1 MRKHLRG
8 NSGMRFLAILTAV
21 ALTLGSVDVTALA
34 SAAGQNAAEQTAVEP
49 KNTEGQAAVSGETEG
64 QGEPKNDGEQPG
76 GNGNAVPGSGPKQNT
91 DAPEDNETPADPEG
105 TGETSGEQKDELE
118 TREADIAIYGSTQ
131 AESGKLAYLDPT
143 VLRPAGD
150 GRWSNDNGNLLWFG
164 KETDGTPMQ
173 YRILSSTNV
182 FSTDAKN
189 GGLLL
194 NSVKKYK
201 TENSENWWGT
211 DFYNTAA
218 LTSQESGAIAR
229 AKDMSGTSY
238 TTFVFNA
245 NRSYYW
251 NALTALYTDG
261 TDMTGINGASMY
273 LDPSRILMVSKTG
286 SMKYNSDSEL
296 HSITNEQ
303 YKDADWKLTL
313 LDADKSVTDAALSYT
328 GTRTDTGAG
337 QYQITCT
344 YQGATDDKL
353 SIMVT
358 DKDYN
363 AEGAQ
368 ILCYGYVNPDNKNN
382 RKTDN
387 GSGSYTIEGTFSIAE
402 NTGVTAENLKSS
414 YHMYLIVEH
423 TSGQYNDN
431 LYGTDYASEPYEVQ
445 VGEAETHYMCGYT
458 GTSWDE
464 HRKLH
469 PACGWTYST
478 YTFKPWN
485 RTDSLPTEAGY
496 YYLVN
501 DVELTETWNVPT
513 GWTYLCLS
521 GKSITMNGNG
531 AAISVST
538 NGKLHLTDCKE
549 ENNHITHAE
558 GYEGSGIAISGNSNK
573 VDDKGKVYLYNI
585 KITGNKAE
593 KGGGIYCENAD
604 SGSFQVS
611 RDTVIDGNTALD
623 GTTPNNVYLCKDQ
636 RIYVQDPG
644 EKMRIGVTTDV
655 TPTEEKSVTITKFGN
670 IADANYVFS
679 DQEYDMGTVQ
689 DTQYSDRYNLTLIL
703 RTAAITA
710 TEADG
715 TAASRSLGLGTSIL
729 RNPAIPTETD
739 AWSGS
744 YVWFGYS
751 FDYNNSNNPGKPVK
765 YRVLSKDTTELGKNG
780 EHTLFLDSE
789 GLKVDARTYTGKSN
803 SVITYMSSFYN
814 YSKAAEN
821 NALVVSKITEQGK
834 EDSPFFILTPEQ
846 AKSGRYGYSNSGTGA
861 SIRKGMIG
869 SETQINWWLHGGEAY
884 VTADGAIAQGNNVAA
899 GGGMT
904 TNVDLSKIL
913 LSEVTSNADDGA
925 TGAAGKLGTAYK
937 LTLLAG
943 KDEKS
948 GTENIKIVPDTNIQ
962 RTEDEVTLTYD
973 LSHYAKEGYSIS
985 TTYYRINQVSVLFLD
1000 KEYTEGNTNG
1010 AKLLGCVKVDEQKEF
1025 KDYKW
1030 SNFYDKGLN
1039 GSYTKKFTVPEG
1051 LRDKQCGRD
1060 YHAYLIAEQ
1069 VNGEHESNFA
1079 SAPVEI
1085 TIPKGSYQI
1094 VHTVVKP
1101 QGEEVTYDA
1110 QNPIDVTGFFTLDS
1124 RLAPY
1129 MDQVTVT
1136 YELLTGEGVTGVGTL
1151 DENQKLTVTKC
1162 GTFKIKVT
1170 TSAVNDAAGD
1180 PLYSEGE
1187 AVATLTVKKAA
1198 GSMGD
1203 VTVAN
1208 TDSAKT
1214 DIIYG
1219 DTWSV
1224 STDSDTNSTVSY
1236 TYWLSSQSEEQATA
1250 TRPTDVGTY
1259 TVKATYAATDLYEAC
1274 SKTAEFTILPRP
1286 AALQWS
1292 ETKLTYKGDAQSVTA
1307 TVTNKV
1313 SPDTDD
1319 SFNLEYTGNT
1329 EIEAGNYTAGVTAL
1343 GNPNYTLDGAA
1354 NTSQSWSI
1362 AYLTAPASPLS
1373 VTGTKGQNDWYVS
1386 EVTLRAADGYQISAD
1401 GGATW
1406 QGGFGYTTSGTYHEG
1421 QTYRLR
1427 QTDTGYITAPAALP
1441 VIKVD
1446 LTAPTGKLQINTREI
1461 EQTDSVLWK
1470 WFFREKAEITVTA
1483 ADEVSGVAK
1492 IEYQSVNAPGGYQEN
1507 GYWKKLDDSNR
1518 LTIPVN
1524 ASQILYFKITDSAGN
1539 ESILNSNGV
1548 VVYTDAT
1555 ATGEVNFVKTTTAD
1569 QDTGIRVAENT
1580 VASIKEGTEEAA
1592 AGAYQIKEV
1601 NGEKHLILTA
1611 AYLKSLTD
1619 GTHTLTAAYDANG
1632 HAWDDGA
1639 EGEKPADSTITV
1651 VVSRAQGVVT
1661 ILGEQSK
1668 VYDGRPVSRP
1678 SITTENDR
1686 GTNNANVT
1694 IEYKVKGADDSTYT
1708 KEAPKD
1714 YGTYVVRVTV
1724 AQDDSHTEAVV
1735 TKEFS
1740 ITKKRMTLTAEDYSG
1755 TYDGQKHAITV
1766 TVTDPA
1772 DVEISYR
1779 ASENASWQSTP
1790 VTYRDAGTYT
1800 VYYQVTSEN
1809 YETETGSRTITI
1821 TPKTVA
1827 LTWGTTTFTYDGTEK
1842 IPTVTVD
1849 SSSLYSGDSC
1859 QVTGM
1864 KGAQKAAGTYSAEAA
1879 ALDNANYQLPDGKT
1893 VAFTIEKAAVTIQA
1907 DDAGKHIEKAD
1918 PKLTYRITEGTLAE
1932 GDSLKG
1938 ITVSREKGETA
1949 GAYKI
1954 MAGLAAGAES
1964 ENPNYEITVSDKAG
1978 VFTIGDHDQ
1987 AKVSAVA
1994 AAPTCT
2000 KNGST
2005 EERSCSVCE
2014 KVMTASV
2021 EIPALGHDWTGEW
2034 KVVKE
2039 ATATENGRQ
2048 EKTCGR
2054 EGCGQKM
2061 YEVIPATGQSPDEDG
2076 TGQGDLSVDLEI
2088 TQDAPIASGGI
2099 YNTKKE
2105 LLDAPGIFSEAEKT
2119 AIAEGKE
2126 AKVWVEITKTD
2137 LAEEEKAAFEQEAKK
2152 TAGENAKLVYFS
2164 AELFRQIGENVERIS
2179 EPGAKIRLTIRI
2191 PDELVNTD
2199 STISREYFILRMHDG
2214 ELTVLNGSFDKD
2226 TREYTFE
2233 TDKFSDYAIVCKDT
2247 KIETKPDDKKT
2258 GSSGGSSKAPVT
2270 SAATGDRNQ
2279 PLAWMLLAVA
2289 ATGII
2294 AVAIRRKKRQ

>member
-1 MRKHLRG
+1 MRKYLRG

-21 ALTLGSVDVTALA
+21 ALTLGGVDVTALA

-49 KNTEGQAAVSGETEG
+49 EDTEGRAAMSGETEG

-76 GNGNAVPGSGPKQNT
+76 GNENTKPGSAPKQNT

-105 TGETSGEQKDELE
+105 TGETS
-118 TREADIAIYGSTQ
+118 ADP
-131 AESGKLAYLDPT
+131 E
-143 VLRPAGD
+143 
-150 GRWSNDNGNLLWFG
+150 
-164 KETDGTPMQ
+164 
-173 YRILSSTNV
+173 
-182 FSTDAKN
+182 
-189 GGLLL
+189 
-194 NSVKKYK
+194 
-201 TENSENWWGT
+201 GT
-211 DFYNTAA
+211 D
-218 LTSQESGAIAR
+218 E
-229 AKDMSGTSY
+229 
-238 TTFVFNA
+238 
-245 NRSYYW
+245 
-251 NALTALYTDG
+251 
-261 TDMTGINGASMY
+261 
-273 LDPSRILMVSKTG
+273 
-286 SMKYNSDSEL
+286 
-296 HSITNEQ
+296 
-303 YKDADWKLTL
+303 
-313 LDADKSVTDAALSYT
+313 
-328 GTRTDTGAG
+328 
-337 QYQITCT
+337 
-344 YQGATDDKL
+344 
-353 SIMVT
+353 
-358 DKDYN
+358 
-363 AEGAQ
+363 
-368 ILCYGYVNPDNKNN
+368 
-382 RKTDN
+382 
-387 GSGSYTIEGTFSIAE
+387 
-402 NTGVTAENLKSS
+402 
-414 YHMYLIVEH
+414 
-423 TSGQYNDN
+423 TSGQYNND

-445 VGEAETHYMCGYT
+445 VGESETHYMCGYT

-464 HRKLH
+464 HKKLH
-469 PACGWTYST
+469 PACGWRYNI
-478 YTFKPWN
+478 YTFTPWN
-485 RTDSLPTEAGY
+485 RTDSLPTEAGN

-521 GKSITMNGNG
+521 GKSITMKGNG

-549 ENNHITHAE
+549 ADNRITHAE
-558 GYEGSGIAISGNSNK
+558 GYAGSGIAISGSSSK
-573 VDDKGKVYLYNI
+573 VDDEGKVYLYNI

-604 SGSFQVS
+604 EGSFQVS

-623 GTTPNNVYLCKDQ
+623 GTTPDNVYLCKNQ

-655 TPTEEKSVTITKFGN
+655 TPTEEKPVTITKFGN
-670 IADANYVFS
+670 VTNANYVFS

-689 DTQYSDRYNLTLIL
+689 DTQYSDRYNLTLIP

-710 TEADG
+710 TDADG
-715 TAASRSLGLGTSIL
+715 TVTSRSLGLGTSIM

-751 FDYNNSNNPGKPVK
+751 FNYNALNNPGKPVK

-789 GLKVDARTYTGKSN
+789 GLKVDERKYSSDKS
-803 SVITYMSSFYN
+803 SGYPVISYMSDFYG
-814 YSKAAEN
+814 YSKTAEK
-821 NALVVSKITEQGK
+821 NALVVSTITETGG
-834 EDSPFFILTPEQ
+834 ENCPFFILTPEQ

-861 SIRKGMIG
+861 GRGKSLIG
-869 SETQINWWLHGGEAY
+869 SGKEIKWWLHGGESY
-884 VTADGAIAQGNNVAA
+884 VTTDGTIVQGKDTTA

-913 LSEVTSNADDGA
+913 LSEVV
-925 TGAAGKLGTAYK
+925 TGEAGKLGAEYK

-943 KDEKS
+943 KNDYDR
-948 GTENIKIVPDTNIQ
+948 ENIKIEPDTTDIK
-962 RTEDEVTLTYD
+962 RTEDEVTVSYTLRNTNW
-973 LSHYAKEGYSIS
+973 
-985 TTYYRINQVSVLFLD
+985 TTYRINQVSVLFFD
-1000 KEYTEGNTNG
+1000 KPYGDSD
-1010 AKLLGCVKVDEQKEF
+1010 AKLLAYEKIEGQQFSNKNDYGIYVDQRREK
-1025 KDYKW
+1025 
-1030 SNFYDKGLN
+1030 S
-1039 GSYTKKFTVPEG
+1039 FTVPEG
-1051 LRDKQCGRD
+1051 LRDKQCGVD
-1060 YHAYLIAEQ
+1060 YYAYLIAEQ

-1085 TIPKGSYQI
+1085 TIPKGSYRI

-1101 QGEEVTYDA
+1101 QGDEVTYDA
-1110 QNPIDVTGFFTLDS
+1110 KNPIDVTGFFTLDS

-1129 MDQVTVT
+1129 KDHVTVT
-1136 YELLTGEGVTGVGTL
+1136 YELLTGEGVTGTGTL

-1170 TSAVNDAAGD
+1170 TSAVNDTAGD

-1208 TDSAKT
+1208 IDSAKT

-1219 DTWSV
+1219 DTWTA
-1224 STDSDTNSTVSY
+1224 STSSTTNQDVSY
-1236 TYWLSSQSEEQATA
+1236 TYWLNSQSEEQATA
-1250 TRPTDVGTY
+1250 TLPTAAGTY

-1319 SFNLEYTGNT
+1319 SFKLEYTGNT
-1329 EIEAGNYTAGVTAL
+1329 EKEAGNYTAGVTAL

-1386 EVTLRAADGYQISAD
+1386 EVTLKAADGYQISAD

-1427 QTDTGYITAPAALP
+1427 QTATGYITAPTALP

-1507 GYWKKLDDSNR
+1507 GYWKKLDTNS
-1518 LTIPVN
+1518 LAIPAN
-1524 ASQILYFKITDSAGN
+1524 ASQILYFKITDNAGN
-1539 ESILNSNGV
+1539 VTILNSNGV

-1580 VASIKEGTEEAA
+1580 VASIKEGIEDVA

-1619 GTHTLTAAYDANG
+1619 GAHTLTVAYDANG
-1632 HAWDDGA
+1632 HAWEDGA

-1668 VYDGRPVSRP
+1668 VYDGRPVSKP
-1678 SITTENDR
+1678 SITTDNER
-1686 GTNNANVT
+1686 GTNDANVT
-1694 IEYKVKGADDSTYT
+1694 IVYKVKGADDSTYT

-1724 AQDDSHTEAVV
+1724 AQDDSHTEAVD

-1755 TYDGQKHAITV
+1755 TYDGQKHGITV
-1766 TVTDPA
+1766 TVTEPA
-1772 DVEISYR
+1772 DAEISYR
-1779 ASENASWQSTP
+1779 ASEDASWQSAP

-1893 VAFTIEKAAVTIQA
+1893 AAFTIQKAAVTIQA
-1907 DDAGKHIEKAD
+1907 DDAGKHIEEAD

-1938 ITVSREKGETA
+1938 ITVSREEGETA

-1978 VFTIGDHDQ
+1978 AFTIGDHDQ
-1987 AKVSAVA
+1987 AKVSAAA

-2076 TGQGDLSVDLEI
+2076 TGQGDLRVDLEI

-2105 LLDAPGIFSEAEKT
+2105 LLDAPGIFSEAEKA

-2152 TAGENAKLVYFS
+2152 TAGENARLVYFS
-2164 AELFRQIGENVERIS
+2164 AELFRQIGESVERIS

-2191 PDELVNTD
+2191 PDELVNAD

-2226 TREYTFE
+2226 MREYTFE

-2247 KIETKPDDKKT
+2247 RIETKPDDRKNDSK

-2270 SAATGDRNQ
+2270 SANTGDRNQ
-2279 PLAWMLLAVA
+2279 PLAWMILAVA

-2294 AVAIRRKKRQ
+2294 AAAIRRKKRQ

>member
-1 MRKHLRG
+1 MRKYLRG

-34 SAAGQNAAEQTAVEP
+34 SAAEQTAVEP
-49 KNTEGQAAVSGETEG
+49 EDTEGRAAVSGETEG
-64 QGEPKNDGEQPG
+64 QDEPENDGEQPG
-76 GNGNAVPGSGPKQNT
+76 VNENTKPGSAPKQNT

-105 TGETSGEQKDELE
+105 TGETS
-118 TREADIAIYGSTQ
+118 ADP
-131 AESGKLAYLDPT
+131 E
-143 VLRPAGD
+143 
-150 GRWSNDNGNLLWFG
+150 
-164 KETDGTPMQ
+164 
-173 YRILSSTNV
+173 
-182 FSTDAKN
+182 
-189 GGLLL
+189 
-194 NSVKKYK
+194 
-201 TENSENWWGT
+201 GT
-211 DFYNTAA
+211 D
-218 LTSQESGAIAR
+218 E
-229 AKDMSGTSY
+229 
-238 TTFVFNA
+238 
-245 NRSYYW
+245 
-251 NALTALYTDG
+251 
-261 TDMTGINGASMY
+261 
-273 LDPSRILMVSKTG
+273 
-286 SMKYNSDSEL
+286 
-296 HSITNEQ
+296 
-303 YKDADWKLTL
+303 
-313 LDADKSVTDAALSYT
+313 
-328 GTRTDTGAG
+328 
-337 QYQITCT
+337 
-344 YQGATDDKL
+344 
-353 SIMVT
+353 
-358 DKDYN
+358 
-363 AEGAQ
+363 
-368 ILCYGYVNPDNKNN
+368 
-382 RKTDN
+382 
-387 GSGSYTIEGTFSIAE
+387 
-402 NTGVTAENLKSS
+402 
-414 YHMYLIVEH
+414 
-423 TSGQYNDN
+423 TSGQYNND

-445 VGEAETHYMCGYT
+445 VGESETHYMCGYT

-464 HRKLH
+464 HIKLH
-469 PACGWTYST
+469 PACGWKYSS
-478 YTFKPWN
+478 YTFTPWN
-485 RTDSLPTEAGY
+485 RTDSLPTEAGN

-521 GKSITMNGNG
+521 GKSITMKGNG

-538 NGKLHLTDCKE
+538 KGKLHLTDCKE
-549 ENNHITHAE
+549 ADNRITHAE
-558 GYEGSGIAISGNSNK
+558 GYEGSGIAISGSSSK
-573 VDDKGKVYLYNI
+573 GDDEGKVYLYNI

-604 SGSFQVS
+604 EGSFQVS

-623 GTTPNNVYLCKDQ
+623 GTTPDNVYLCKNQ

-655 TPTEEKSVTITKFGN
+655 TPTEEKPVTITKFGN
-670 IADANYVFS
+670 VTNANYVFS

-689 DTQYSDRYNLTLIL
+689 DTQYSDRYNLTLIP

-710 TEADG
+710 TDADG
-715 TAASRSLGLGTSIL
+715 RVASRSLGLGTSIM

-751 FDYNNSNNPGKPVK
+751 FDYNASNNPGKPVK

-789 GLKVDARTYTGKSN
+789 GLKVDERKYSSDKS
-803 SVITYMSSFYN
+803 SGYPVISYMSDFYR
-814 YSKAAEN
+814 YSKTAEN
-821 NALVVSKITEQGK
+821 NALVFSKITETG
-834 EDSPFFILTPEQ
+834 EENSPFFILTPEQ
-846 AKSGRYGYSNSGTGA
+846 ARSGRYGYSNSGTGA
-861 SIRKGMIG
+861 GRGKSLMG
-869 SETQINWWLHGGEAY
+869 SGEKIKWWLHGGESY
-884 VTADGAIAQGNNVAA
+884 VTTDGTIVQGKDTTA

-913 LSEVTSNADDGA
+913 LSEVV
-925 TGAAGKLGTAYK
+925 TGEAGKLGAEYK

-943 KDEKS
+943 KNDYDR
-948 GTENIKIVPDTNIQ
+948 ENIKIEPDTTDIK
-962 RTEDEVTLTYD
+962 RTEDEVTVSYTLHNTNW
-973 LSHYAKEGYSIS
+973 
-985 TTYYRINQVSVLFLD
+985 TTYRINQVSVLFFD
-1000 KEYTEGNTNG
+1000 KPYGDSD
-1010 AKLLGCVKVDEQKEF
+1010 AKLLAYEKIEGQQFSNKNDYGIYVDQ
-1025 KDYKW
+1025 
-1030 SNFYDKGLN
+1030 SR
-1039 GSYTKKFTVPEG
+1039 KKSFTVPEG
-1051 LRDKQCGRD
+1051 LRDKQCGVD

-1085 TIPKGSYQI
+1085 TIPKGSYRI

-1124 RLAPY
+1124 RLTPY
-1129 MDQVTVT
+1129 KDQVTVT

-1151 DENQKLTVTKC
+1151 DKNQKLTVTKC

-1170 TSAVNDAAGD
+1170 TSAVNDTAGD

-1219 DTWSV
+1219 DTWTA
-1224 STDSDTNSTVSY
+1224 STSSTTNQDVSY
-1236 TYWLSSQSEEQATA
+1236 TYWLSSQSEEQAAATQPTA
-1250 TRPTDVGTY
+1250 AGTY

-1286 AALQWS
+1286 AVLQWS

-1319 SFNLEYTGNT
+1319 SFKLEYIGNT
-1329 EIEAGNYTAGVTAL
+1329 ETEAGNYTAGVTAL
-1343 GNPNYTLDGAA
+1343 GNPNYTLDGVA
-1354 NTSQSWSI
+1354 NISQSWSI

-1386 EVTLRAADGYQISAD
+1386 EVTLKAADGYQISAD

-1406 QGGFGYTTSGTYHEG
+1406 QGSFGYTTSGTYHEG

-1427 QTDTGYITAPAALP
+1427 QTATGYITAPAVLP

-1483 ADEVSGVAK
+1483 ADEVSGVAR
-1492 IEYQSVNAPGGYQEN
+1492 IEYQSVNAPGGYQKN
-1507 GYWKKLDDSNR
+1507 GYWKKLDTNS
-1518 LTIPVN
+1518 LAIPAN
-1524 ASQILYFKITDSAGN
+1524 ASQILYFKITDNAGN
-1539 ESILNSNGV
+1539 VTILNSNGV

-1569 QDTGIRVAENT
+1569 QDTGIRVAENA
-1580 VASIKEGTEEAA
+1580 VASIKEGTEDVA

-1619 GTHTLTAAYDANG
+1619 GAHTLTAAYDANG
-1632 HAWDDGA
+1632 HAWEDGA

-1668 VYDGRPVSRP
+1668 VYDGRPVSKP
-1678 SITTENDR
+1678 SITTDNER
-1686 GTNNANVT
+1686 GTNDANVT
-1694 IEYKVKGADDSTYT
+1694 IVYKVKGADDSTYT

-1714 YGTYVVRVTV
+1714 YGTYVIRVTV

-1740 ITKKRMTLTAEDYSG
+1740 ITKKRMTLTAEDYSR
-1755 TYDGQKHAITV
+1755 TYDGQKHGITMTV
-1766 TVTDPA
+1766 TEPA
-1772 DVEISYR
+1772 DAEISYR
-1779 ASENASWQSTP
+1779 ASEDASWQSAP

-1827 LTWGTTTFTYDGTEK
+1827 LTWGTTMFTYDGTEK

-1849 SSSLYSGDSC
+1849 SSSLCDGDSC

-1864 KGAQKAAGTYSAEAA
+1864 KGAQKAAGTYRAEAA

-1893 VAFTIEKAAVTIQA
+1893 AVFTIEKAAVTIQA
-1907 DDAGKHIEKAD
+1907 NDAGKHIEEAD

-1954 MAGLAAGAES
+1954 MAGLAVGAES

-1978 VFTIGDHDQ
+1978 AFTIGDHDQ
-1987 AKVSAVA
+1987 AKVSAAA

-2000 KNGST
+2000 KKGST

-2014 KVMTASV
+2014 KVMIASV

-2034 KVVKE
+2034 KLVKE

-2076 TGQGDLSVDLEI
+2076 TGQGDLRVDLEI

-2105 LLDAPGIFSEAEKT
+2105 LLDAPGIFSEAEKA

>member
-1 MRKHLRG
+1 MRKYLRG

-34 SAAGQNAAEQTAVEP
+34 SAAEQTAVEP
-49 KNTEGQAAVSGETEG
+49 EDTEGRAAVSGETEG
-64 QGEPKNDGEQPG
+64 QDEPENDGEQPG
-76 GNGNAVPGSGPKQNT
+76 VNENTKPGSAPKQNT

-105 TGETSGEQKDELE
+105 TGETS
-118 TREADIAIYGSTQ
+118 ADP
-131 AESGKLAYLDPT
+131 E
-143 VLRPAGD
+143 
-150 GRWSNDNGNLLWFG
+150 
-164 KETDGTPMQ
+164 
-173 YRILSSTNV
+173 
-182 FSTDAKN
+182 
-189 GGLLL
+189 
-194 NSVKKYK
+194 
-201 TENSENWWGT
+201 GT
-211 DFYNTAA
+211 D
-218 LTSQESGAIAR
+218 E
-229 AKDMSGTSY
+229 
-238 TTFVFNA
+238 
-245 NRSYYW
+245 
-251 NALTALYTDG
+251 
-261 TDMTGINGASMY
+261 
-273 LDPSRILMVSKTG
+273 
-286 SMKYNSDSEL
+286 
-296 HSITNEQ
+296 
-303 YKDADWKLTL
+303 
-313 LDADKSVTDAALSYT
+313 
-328 GTRTDTGAG
+328 
-337 QYQITCT
+337 
-344 YQGATDDKL
+344 
-353 SIMVT
+353 
-358 DKDYN
+358 
-363 AEGAQ
+363 
-368 ILCYGYVNPDNKNN
+368 
-382 RKTDN
+382 
-387 GSGSYTIEGTFSIAE
+387 
-402 NTGVTAENLKSS
+402 
-414 YHMYLIVEH
+414 
-423 TSGQYNDN
+423 TSGQYNND

-445 VGEAETHYMCGYT
+445 VGESETHYMCGYT

-464 HRKLH
+464 HKKLH
-469 PACGWTYST
+469 PACGWRYNI
-478 YTFKPWN
+478 YTFTPWN
-485 RTDSLPTEAGY
+485 RTDSLPTEAGN

-521 GKSITMNGNG
+521 GKSITMKGNG

-538 NGKLHLTDCKE
+538 KGKLHLTDCKE
-549 ENNHITHAE
+549 ADNRITHAE
-558 GYEGSGIAISGNSNK
+558 GYEGSGIAISGSSSK
-573 VDDKGKVYLYNI
+573 GDDEGKVYLYNI

-604 SGSFQVS
+604 EGSFQVS

-623 GTTPNNVYLCKDQ
+623 GTTPDNVYLCKNQ

-655 TPTEEKSVTITKFGN
+655 TPTEEKPVTITKFGN
-670 IADANYVFS
+670 VTNANYVFS

-689 DTQYSDRYNLTLIL
+689 DTQYSNLTLIP

-710 TEADG
+710 TDADG
-715 TAASRSLGLGTSIL
+715 RVTSRSLGLGTSIM

-739 AWSGS
+739 VWSGS

-751 FDYNNSNNPGKPVK
+751 FNYNASNNPGKPVK

-789 GLKVDARTYTGKSN
+789 GLKVDERKYSSDKS
-803 SVITYMSSFYN
+803 SGYPVISYMSDFYG
-814 YSKAAEN
+814 YSKTAEK
-821 NALVVSKITEQGK
+821 NALVVSTITETGG
-834 EDSPFFILTPEQ
+834 ENCPFFILTPEQ
-846 AKSGRYGYSNSGTGA
+846 AKSGRYGYSNSDTGA
-861 SIRKGMIG
+861 GRGKSLMG
-869 SETQINWWLHGGEAY
+869 SGKEIKWWLHGGESY
-884 VTADGAIAQGNNVAA
+884 VTTDGTIVQGKDTTA

-913 LSEVTSNADDGA
+913 LSEVV
-925 TGAAGKLGTAYK
+925 TGEAGKLGAEYK

-943 KDEKS
+943 KNDYDR
-948 GTENIKIVPDTNIQ
+948 ENIKIEPDTTDIK
-962 RTEDEVTLTYD
+962 RTEDEVTVSYTLRNTNW
-973 LSHYAKEGYSIS
+973 
-985 TTYYRINQVSVLFLD
+985 TTYRINQVSVLFFD
-1000 KEYTEGNTNG
+1000 KPYGDSD
-1010 AKLLGCVKVDEQKEF
+1010 AKLLAYEKIEGQQFSNKNDYGIYVDQRREK
-1025 KDYKW
+1025 
-1030 SNFYDKGLN
+1030 S
-1039 GSYTKKFTVPEG
+1039 FTVPEG
-1051 LRDKQCGRD
+1051 LRDKQCGVD

-1085 TIPKGSYQI
+1085 TIPKGSYRI

-1101 QGEEVTYDA
+1101 QGDEVTYDA
-1110 QNPIDVTGFFTLDS
+1110 KNPIDVTGFFTLDS

-1129 MDQVTVT
+1129 KDQVTVT
-1136 YELLTGEGVTGVGTL
+1136 YELLTGEGVTGTGTL
-1151 DENQKLTVTKC
+1151 DENHRLTVTKC
-1162 GTFKIKVT
+1162 GTFKIKVA
-1170 TSAVNDAAGD
+1170 TSAVSDDAGD
-1180 PLYSEGE
+1180 PLYSNAE

-1219 DTWSV
+1219 DTWTA
-1224 STDSDTNSTVSY
+1224 STSSTTNQDVSY
-1236 TYWLSSQSEEQATA
+1236 TYWLSSQSEEQAAA
-1250 TRPTDVGTY
+1250 TQPTDAGTY

-1319 SFNLEYTGNT
+1319 SFKLEYIGNT
-1329 EIEAGNYTAGVTAL
+1329 ETEAGNYTAGVTAL
-1343 GNPNYTLDGAA
+1343 GNPNYTLDSAT

-1362 AYLTAPASPLS
+1362 AYLTAPESPLS
-1373 VTGTKGQNDWYVS
+1373 VTGTEGQNGWYVS
-1386 EVTLRAADGYQISAD
+1386 EVTLKAADGYQISAD

-1427 QTDTGYITAPAALP
+1427 QTATGYITAPTALP

-1461 EQTDSVLWK
+1461 EQTDRILWK

-1507 GYWKKLDDSNR
+1507 GYWKKLDTNS
-1518 LTIPVN
+1518 LAIPAN
-1524 ASQILYFKITDSAGN
+1524 ASQILYFKITDNAGN
-1539 ESILNSNGV
+1539 VTILNSNGV

-1580 VASIKEGTEEAA
+1580 VASIKEGTEDVA

-1619 GTHTLTAAYDANG
+1619 GAHTLTVAYDANG
-1632 HAWDDGA
+1632 HAWEDGA

-1668 VYDGRPVSRP
+1668 VYDGRPVSKP
-1678 SITTENDR
+1678 SITTDNER
-1686 GTNNANVT
+1686 GTNDANVT
-1694 IEYKVKGADDSTYT
+1694 IVYKVKGADDSTYT

-1724 AQDDSHTEAVV
+1724 AQDDSHTEAVD

-1740 ITKKRMTLTAEDYSG
+1740 ITKKRMTLTAEDYGG
-1755 TYDGQKHAITV
+1755 TYDGQKHGITV
-1766 TVTDPA
+1766 TVTEPA
-1772 DVEISYR
+1772 DAEISYR
-1779 ASENASWQSTP
+1779 ASEDASWQSAP

-1827 LTWGTTTFTYDGTEK
+1827 LTWGTTMFTYDGTEK

-1849 SSSLYSGDSC
+1849 SSSLCDGDSC

-1864 KGAQKAAGTYSAEAA
+1864 KGAQKAAGTYRAEVA

-1893 VAFTIEKAAVTIQA
+1893 AVFTIQKAAVTIQA

-1918 PKLTYRITEGTLAE
+1918 PTLTYRITEGTLAE

-1938 ITVSREKGETA
+1938 ITVSREEGETA

-1978 VFTIGDHDQ
+1978 AFTIGDHDQ
-1987 AKVSAVA
+1987 AKVSAA
-1994 AAPTCT
+1994 AVAPTCT

-2014 KVMTASV
+2014 KVMIASV

-2034 KVVKE
+2034 KLVKE

-2076 TGQGDLSVDLEI
+2076 TGQGDLRVDLEI

-2105 LLDAPGIFSEAEKT
+2105 LLDAPGIFSEAEKA

-2126 AKVWVEITKTD
+2126 AKIWVEITKTD

-2152 TAGENAKLVYFS
+2152 TAGENARLVYFS
-2164 AELFRQIGENVERIS
+2164 AELFRQIGESVERIS

-2199 STISREYFILRMHDG
+2199 STISREYFILRMHGG

-2247 KIETKPDDKKT
+2247 RIETKPDDRKNDSK

-2270 SAATGDRNQ
+2270 SANTGDRNQ
-2279 PLAWMLLAVA
+2279 PLAWMILAVA

-2294 AVAIRRKKRQ
+2294 AAAIRRKKRQ

>member
-1 MRKHLRG
+1 MRKYLRG

-49 KNTEGQAAVSGETEG
+49 EDTEGRAAVSGETEG
-64 QGEPKNDGEQPG
+64 KDEPENDGEQPG
-76 GNGNAVPGSGPKQNT
+76 VNENTKPGSAPKQNT
-91 DAPEDNETPADPEG
+91 DAPEDNETPAAPEG
-105 TGETSGEQKDELE
+105 TDE
-118 TREADIAIYGSTQ
+118 
-131 AESGKLAYLDPT
+131 
-143 VLRPAGD
+143 
-150 GRWSNDNGNLLWFG
+150 
-164 KETDGTPMQ
+164 
-173 YRILSSTNV
+173 
-182 FSTDAKN
+182 
-189 GGLLL
+189 
-194 NSVKKYK
+194 
-201 TENSENWWGT
+201 
-211 DFYNTAA
+211 
-218 LTSQESGAIAR
+218 
-229 AKDMSGTSY
+229 
-238 TTFVFNA
+238 
-245 NRSYYW
+245 
-251 NALTALYTDG
+251 
-261 TDMTGINGASMY
+261 
-273 LDPSRILMVSKTG
+273 
-286 SMKYNSDSEL
+286 
-296 HSITNEQ
+296 
-303 YKDADWKLTL
+303 
-313 LDADKSVTDAALSYT
+313 
-328 GTRTDTGAG
+328 
-337 QYQITCT
+337 
-344 YQGATDDKL
+344 
-353 SIMVT
+353 
-358 DKDYN
+358 
-363 AEGAQ
+363 
-368 ILCYGYVNPDNKNN
+368 
-382 RKTDN
+382 
-387 GSGSYTIEGTFSIAE
+387 
-402 NTGVTAENLKSS
+402 
-414 YHMYLIVEH
+414 
-423 TSGQYNDN
+423 TSGQYNND

-445 VGEAETHYMCGYT
+445 VGESEMHYMCGYT

-464 HRKLH
+464 HKKLH
-469 PACGWTYST
+469 PACGWRYNI
-478 YTFKPWN
+478 YTFTPWN
-485 RTDSLPTEAGY
+485 RTDSLPTEAGN

-521 GKSITMNGNG
+521 GKSITMKGNG
-531 AAISVST
+531 AVISVST
-538 NGKLHLTDCKE
+538 KGKLHLTDCKE
-549 ENNHITHAE
+549 ADNRITHAE
-558 GYEGSGIAISGNSNK
+558 GYAGSGIAISGSSSK
-573 VDDKGKVYLYNI
+573 VDDDGKVCLYNI

-604 SGSFQVS
+604 SDSFQVS

-623 GTTPNNVYLCKDQ
+623 GTTPDNVYLCKNQ

-655 TPTEEKSVTITKFGN
+655 TPTEEKPVTITKFGN
-670 IADANYVFS
+670 VTNANYVFS

-689 DTQYSDRYNLTLIL
+689 DTQYSDRYNLTLL
-703 RTAAITA
+703 PRTAAITA
-710 TEADG
+710 TDADG
-715 TAASRSLGLGTSIL
+715 RVTSRSLGLGTSIM

-751 FDYNNSNNPGKPVK
+751 FDYNASYNPGKPVK

-789 GLKVDARTYTGKSN
+789 GLKVDERKYSSDKS
-803 SVITYMSSFYN
+803 SGYPVISYMSDFYG
-814 YSKAAEN
+814 YSKTAEK
-821 NALVVSKITEQGK
+821 NALVVSTITETGG
-834 EDSPFFILTPEQ
+834 ENCPFFILTPEQ

-861 SIRKGMIG
+861 GRGKSLIG
-869 SETQINWWLHGGEAY
+869 SGKEIKWWLHGGESY
-884 VTADGAIAQGNNVAA
+884 VTTDGTIVQGKDTTA

-913 LSEVTSNADDGA
+913 LSEVV
-925 TGAAGKLGTAYK
+925 TGEAGKLGAEYK

-943 KDEKS
+943 KNDYDR
-948 GTENIKIVPDTNIQ
+948 ENIKIEPDTTDIK
-962 RTEDEVTLTYD
+962 RTEDEVTVSYTLRNTNW
-973 LSHYAKEGYSIS
+973 
-985 TTYYRINQVSVLFLD
+985 TTYRINQVSVLFFD
-1000 KEYTEGNTNG
+1000 KPYGDSD
-1010 AKLLGCVKVDEQKEF
+1010 AKLLAYEKIEGQQFSNKNDYGIYVDQRREK
-1025 KDYKW
+1025 
-1030 SNFYDKGLN
+1030 S
-1039 GSYTKKFTVPEG
+1039 FTVPEG
-1051 LRDKQCGRD
+1051 LRDKQCGVD
-1060 YHAYLIAEQ
+1060 YYAYLIAEQ

-1085 TIPKGSYQI
+1085 TIPKGSYRI

-1101 QGEEVTYDA
+1101 QGDEVTYDA
-1110 QNPIDVTGFFTLDS
+1110 KNPIDVTGFFTLDS

-1129 MDQVTVT
+1129 KDQVTVT
-1136 YELLTGEGVTGVGTL
+1136 YELLTGEGVTGTGTL

-1170 TSAVNDAAGD
+1170 TSAVNDTAGD

-1208 TDSAKT
+1208 IDSAKT

-1219 DTWSV
+1219 DTWTA
-1224 STDSDTNSTVSY
+1224 STSSTTNQDASY
-1236 TYWLSSQSEEQATA
+1236 TYWLSSQSEEQAAATLPTA
-1250 TRPTDVGTY
+1250 AGTY

-1292 ETKLTYKGDAQSVTA
+1292 ETKLTYKDDAQSVTA

-1319 SFNLEYTGNT
+1319 SFKLEYTGNT
-1329 EIEAGNYTAGVTAL
+1329 ETEAGNYTAGVTAL

-1386 EVTLRAADGYQISAD
+1386 EVTLKAADGYQISAD

-1427 QTDTGYITAPAALP
+1427 QTATGYITAPAALP

-1507 GYWKKLDDSNR
+1507 GYWKKLDTNS
-1518 LTIPVN
+1518 LAIPAN
-1524 ASQILYFKITDSAGN
+1524 ASQILYFKITDNAGN
-1539 ESILNSNGV
+1539 VTILNSNGV

-1580 VASIKEGTEEAA
+1580 VASIKEGTEDVA

-1619 GTHTLTAAYDANG
+1619 GAHTLTAAYNANG
-1632 HAWDDGA
+1632 HAWEDGA

-1668 VYDGRPVSRP
+1668 VYDGRPVSKP
-1678 SITTENDR
+1678 SITTDNER
-1686 GTNNANVT
+1686 GTNDANVT
-1694 IEYKVKGADDSTYT
+1694 IVYKVKGADDSTYT

-1724 AQDDSHTEAVV
+1724 AQDDSHTEAVD

-1755 TYDGQKHAITV
+1755 TYDGQKHGITV
-1766 TVTDPA
+1766 TVTEPA
-1772 DVEISYR
+1772 DAEISYR
-1779 ASENASWQSTP
+1779 ASEDASWQSAP
-1790 VTYRDAGTYT
+1790 ITYRDAGTYT

-1827 LTWGTTTFTYDGTEK
+1827 LTWGTTMFTYDGTEK

-1849 SSSLYSGDSC
+1849 SSSLCDGDSC

-1864 KGAQKAAGTYSAEAA
+1864 KGAQKAAGTYRAEVA

-1893 VAFTIEKAAVTIQA
+1893 AVFTIQKAAVTIQA

-1938 ITVSREKGETA
+1938 ITVSREEGETA

-1978 VFTIGDHDQ
+1978 AFTIGDHDQ
-1987 AKVSAVA
+1987 AKVSAAA

-2014 KVMTASV
+2014 KVMIASV

-2034 KVVKE
+2034 KLVKE

-2076 TGQGDLSVDLEI
+2076 TGQGDLRVDLEI

-2105 LLDAPGIFSEAEKT
+2105 LLDAPGIFSEAEKA

-2126 AKVWVEITKTD
+2126 AKIWVEITKTD

-2152 TAGENAKLVYFS
+2152 TAGENARLVYFS
-2164 AELFRQIGENVERIS
+2164 AELFRQIGESVERIS

-2247 KIETKPDDKKT
+2247 RIETKPDDRKNDSK

-2270 SAATGDRNQ
+2270 SANTGDRNQ
-2279 PLAWMLLAVA
+2279 PLAWMILAVA

-2294 AVAIRRKKRQ
+2294 AAAIRRKKRQ

>member
-1 MRKHLRG
+1 MRKYLRG

-34 SAAGQNAAEQTAVEP
+34 SAAEQTAVEP
-49 KNTEGQAAVSGETEG
+49 EDTEGRAAVSGENEG
-64 QGEPKNDGEQPG
+64 QDEPENDGEQPG
-76 GNGNAVPGSGPKQNT
+76 VNENTKPGSAPKQNT

-105 TGETSGEQKDELE
+105 TGETS
-118 TREADIAIYGSTQ
+118 ADP
-131 AESGKLAYLDPT
+131 E
-143 VLRPAGD
+143 
-150 GRWSNDNGNLLWFG
+150 
-164 KETDGTPMQ
+164 
-173 YRILSSTNV
+173 
-182 FSTDAKN
+182 
-189 GGLLL
+189 
-194 NSVKKYK
+194 
-201 TENSENWWGT
+201 GT
-211 DFYNTAA
+211 D
-218 LTSQESGAIAR
+218 E
-229 AKDMSGTSY
+229 
-238 TTFVFNA
+238 
-245 NRSYYW
+245 
-251 NALTALYTDG
+251 
-261 TDMTGINGASMY
+261 
-273 LDPSRILMVSKTG
+273 
-286 SMKYNSDSEL
+286 
-296 HSITNEQ
+296 
-303 YKDADWKLTL
+303 
-313 LDADKSVTDAALSYT
+313 
-328 GTRTDTGAG
+328 
-337 QYQITCT
+337 
-344 YQGATDDKL
+344 
-353 SIMVT
+353 
-358 DKDYN
+358 
-363 AEGAQ
+363 
-368 ILCYGYVNPDNKNN
+368 
-382 RKTDN
+382 
-387 GSGSYTIEGTFSIAE
+387 
-402 NTGVTAENLKSS
+402 
-414 YHMYLIVEH
+414 
-423 TSGQYNDN
+423 TSGQYNND

-445 VGEAETHYMCGYT
+445 VGESETHYMCGYT

-464 HRKLH
+464 HKKLH
-469 PACGWTYST
+469 PACGWRYNI
-478 YTFKPWN
+478 YTFTPWN
-485 RTDSLPTEAGY
+485 RTDSLPTEAGN

-521 GKSITMNGNG
+521 GKSITMKGNG

-538 NGKLHLTDCKE
+538 KGKLHLTDCKE
-549 ENNHITHAE
+549 ADNRITHAE
-558 GYEGSGIAISGNSNK
+558 GYEGSGIAISGSSSK
-573 VDDKGKVYLYNI
+573 GDDEGKVYLYNI

-604 SGSFQVS
+604 EGSFQVS

-623 GTTPNNVYLCKDQ
+623 GTTPDNVYLCKNQ

-655 TPTEEKSVTITKFGN
+655 TPTEEKPVTITKFGN
-670 IADANYVFS
+670 VTNVNYVFS

-689 DTQYSDRYNLTLIL
+689 DTQYSNLTLIP

-710 TEADG
+710 TDADG
-715 TAASRSLGLGTSIL
+715 RVTSRSLGLGTSIM

-739 AWSGS
+739 VWSGS

-751 FDYNNSNNPGKPVK
+751 FNYNASNNPGKPVK

-789 GLKVDARTYTGKSN
+789 GLKVDERKYSSDKS
-803 SVITYMSSFYN
+803 SGYPVISYMSDFYG
-814 YSKAAEN
+814 YSKTAEK
-821 NALVVSKITEQGK
+821 NALVVSTITETGG
-834 EDSPFFILTPEQ
+834 ENCPFFILTPEQ

-861 SIRKGMIG
+861 GRGKSLIG
-869 SETQINWWLHGGEAY
+869 SGKEIKWWLHGGESY
-884 VTADGAIAQGNNVAA
+884 VTTDGTIVQGKDTTA

-913 LSEVTSNADDGA
+913 LSEVTSNADDAA

-943 KDEKS
+943 KQDN
-948 GTENIKIVPDTNIQ
+948 GTENMKIDSKDVQ

-973 LSHYAKEGYSIS
+973 LSHYAKEGYSES

-1025 KDYKW
+1025 KDNKW
-1030 SNFYDKGLN
+1030 NTSYDKGLN

-1101 QGEEVTYDA
+1101 QGDEVTYDA

-1124 RLAPY
+1124 RLTPY
-1129 MDQVTVT
+1129 KDKVTVT
-1136 YELLTGEGVTGVGTL
+1136 YELLTGEGVTGTGTL

-1170 TSAVNDAAGD
+1170 TSAVNDTVGD

-1219 DTWSV
+1219 DTWTA
-1224 STDSDTNSTVSY
+1224 STSSTTNQDVSY
-1236 TYWLSSQSEEQATA
+1236 TYWLSSQSEEQAAA
-1250 TRPTDVGTY
+1250 TQPTDAGTY

-1274 SKTAEFTILPRP
+1274 SKTAEFTILPKP

-1319 SFNLEYTGNT
+1319 SFKLEYTGNT
-1329 EIEAGNYTAGVTAL
+1329 EKEAGNYTAGVTAL

-1362 AYLTAPASPLS
+1362 AYLTAPESPLS
-1373 VTGTKGQNDWYVS
+1373 VTGTKGQNGWYVS
-1386 EVTLRAADGYQISAD
+1386 EVTLRTADGYQISVD

-1406 QGGFGYTTSGTYHEG
+1406 QDGFGYTTSGTYHEG

-1427 QTDTGYITAPAALP
+1427 QTATGYITAPTALP

-1461 EQTDSVLWK
+1461 EQTDRILWK
-1470 WFFREKAEITVTA
+1470 WFFREKAKITVTA

-1507 GYWKKLDDSNR
+1507 GYWKKLDTNS
-1518 LTIPVN
+1518 LAIPAN
-1524 ASQILYFKITDSAGN
+1524 ASQILYFKITDNAGN
-1539 ESILNSNGV
+1539 VTILNSNGV

-1580 VASIKEGTEEAA
+1580 VASIKEGTEDVA

-1619 GTHTLTAAYDANG
+1619 GAHTLTAAYDANG
-1632 HAWDDGA
+1632 HAREDGA

-1668 VYDGRPVSRP
+1668 VYDGRPVSKP
-1678 SITTENDR
+1678 SITTDNER
-1686 GTNNANVT
+1686 GTNDANVT
-1694 IEYKVKGADDSTYT
+1694 IVYKVKGADDSTYT

-1724 AQDDSHTEAVV
+1724 AQDDSHTEAVD

-1755 TYDGQKHAITV
+1755 TYDGQKHGITV
-1766 TVTDPA
+1766 TVTEPA
-1772 DVEISYR
+1772 DAEISYR
-1779 ASENASWQSTP
+1779 ASEDASWQSAP

-1827 LTWGTTTFTYDGTEK
+1827 LTWGTTMFTYDGTEK

-1849 SSSLYSGDSC
+1849 SSSLCDGDSC

-1864 KGAQKAAGTYSAEAA
+1864 KGAQKAAGTYRAEAA

-1893 VAFTIEKAAVTIQA
+1893 AVFTIQKAAVTIQA

-1938 ITVSREKGETA
+1938 ITVSREEGETA

-1964 ENPNYEITVSDKAG
+1964 ENPNYEITVSDKVG

-1987 AKVSAVA
+1987 AKVSAAA

-2076 TGQGDLSVDLEI
+2076 TGQGDLRVDLEI

>member
-1 MRKHLRG
+1 MRKYLRG

-49 KNTEGQAAVSGETEG
+49 KNTEGRAAVSGETEG
-64 QGEPKNDGEQPG
+64 QDEPENDGKQPG
-76 GNGNAVPGSGPKQNT
+76 VNENTKPGSAPKQNT

-105 TGETSGEQKDELE
+105 TGETS
-118 TREADIAIYGSTQ
+118 ADP
-131 AESGKLAYLDPT
+131 E
-143 VLRPAGD
+143 
-150 GRWSNDNGNLLWFG
+150 
-164 KETDGTPMQ
+164 
-173 YRILSSTNV
+173 
-182 FSTDAKN
+182 
-189 GGLLL
+189 
-194 NSVKKYK
+194 
-201 TENSENWWGT
+201 GT
-211 DFYNTAA
+211 D
-218 LTSQESGAIAR
+218 E
-229 AKDMSGTSY
+229 
-238 TTFVFNA
+238 TF
-245 NRSYYW
+245 
-251 NALTALYTDG
+251 
-261 TDMTGINGASMY
+261 
-273 LDPSRILMVSKTG
+273 
-286 SMKYNSDSEL
+286 
-296 HSITNEQ
+296 
-303 YKDADWKLTL
+303 
-313 LDADKSVTDAALSYT
+313 
-328 GTRTDTGAG
+328 
-337 QYQITCT
+337 
-344 YQGATDDKL
+344 
-353 SIMVT
+353 
-358 DKDYN
+358 
-363 AEGAQ
+363 
-368 ILCYGYVNPDNKNN
+368 
-382 RKTDN
+382 
-387 GSGSYTIEGTFSIAE
+387 
-402 NTGVTAENLKSS
+402 
-414 YHMYLIVEH
+414 
-423 TSGQYNDN
+423 GQYNND

-445 VGEAETHYMCGYT
+445 VGESETHYMCGYT

-464 HRKLH
+464 HKKLH
-469 PACGWTYST
+469 PACGWRYNI
-478 YTFKPWN
+478 YTFTPWN
-485 RTDSLPTEAGY
+485 RTDSLPTEAGN

-501 DVELTETWNVPT
+501 DVELTETWNVPA

-521 GKSITMNGNG
+521 GKSITMKGNG

-538 NGKLHLTDCKE
+538 KGKLHLTDCKE
-549 ENNHITHAE
+549 ADNRITHAE
-558 GYEGSGIAISGNSNK
+558 GYAGSGIAISGSSSK
-573 VDDKGKVYLYNI
+573 GDDEGKVYLYNI

-604 SGSFQVS
+604 EGSFQVS

-623 GTTPNNVYLCKDQ
+623 GTTPDNVYLCKNQ

-655 TPTEEKSVTITKFGN
+655 APTEEKPVTITKFGN
-670 IADANYVFS
+670 VTNANYVFS

-689 DTQYSDRYNLTLIL
+689 DTQYSNLTLIP

-710 TEADG
+710 TDADG
-715 TAASRSLGLGTSIL
+715 TVTSRSLGLGTSIM

-751 FDYNNSNNPGKPVK
+751 FNYNALNNPGKPVK

-789 GLKVDARTYTGKSN
+789 GLKVDERKYSSDKS
-803 SVITYMSSFYN
+803 SGYPVISYMSDFYG
-814 YSKAAEN
+814 YSKTAEK
-821 NALVVSKITEQGK
+821 NALVVSTITETGG
-834 EDSPFFILTPEQ
+834 ENCPFFILTPEQ

-861 SIRKGMIG
+861 GRGKSLIG
-869 SETQINWWLHGGEAY
+869 SGKEIKWWLHGGESY
-884 VTADGAIAQGNNVAA
+884 VTTDGTIVQGKDTTA

-913 LSEVTSNADDGA
+913 LSEVV
-925 TGAAGKLGTAYK
+925 TGEAGKLGAEYK

-943 KDEKS
+943 KNDYDR
-948 GTENIKIVPDTNIQ
+948 ENIKIEPDTTDIK
-962 RTEDEVTLTYD
+962 RTEDEVTVSYTLRNTNW
-973 LSHYAKEGYSIS
+973 
-985 TTYYRINQVSVLFLD
+985 TTYRINQVSVLFFD
-1000 KEYTEGNTNG
+1000 KPYGDSD
-1010 AKLLGCVKVDEQKEF
+1010 AKLLAYEKIEGQQFSNKNDYGIYVDQ
-1025 KDYKW
+1025 
-1030 SNFYDKGLN
+1030 SR
-1039 GSYTKKFTVPEG
+1039 KKSFTVPEG
-1051 LRDKQCGRD
+1051 LRDKQCGVD

-1101 QGEEVTYDA
+1101 QGDEVTYDA

-1124 RLAPY
+1124 RLTPY
-1129 MDQVTVT
+1129 KDKVTVT
-1136 YELLTGEGVTGVGTL
+1136 YELLTGEGVTGTGTL
-1151 DENQKLTVTKC
+1151 DENHRLTVTKC

-1170 TSAVNDAAGD
+1170 TSAVNDTAGD

-1219 DTWSV
+1219 DTWTA
-1224 STDSDTNSTVSY
+1224 STSSTTNQDVSY
-1236 TYWLSSQSEEQATA
+1236 TYWLSSQSEEQAAA
-1250 TRPTDVGTY
+1250 TQPTDAGTY

-1286 AALQWS
+1286 AVLQWS

-1319 SFNLEYTGNT
+1319 SFKLEYTGST
-1329 EIEAGNYTAGVTAL
+1329 ETEAGNYTAGVTAL

-1362 AYLTAPASPLS
+1362 AYLTAPESPLS
-1373 VTGTKGQNDWYVS
+1373 MTGTEGQNGWYVS

-1406 QGGFGYTTSGTYHEG
+1406 QGGFGYTTSGIYHEG

-1427 QTDTGYITAPAALP
+1427 QTATGYITAPTALP

-1461 EQTDSVLWK
+1461 EQTDRILWK

-1483 ADEVSGVAK
+1483 ADEVSGVAR
-1492 IEYQSVNAPGGYQEN
+1492 IEYQSVNVPGGYQEN

-1518 LTIPVN
+1518 LAIPAN
-1524 ASQILYFKITDSAGN
+1524 ASQILYFKITDNAGN
-1539 ESILNSNGV
+1539 VTILNSNGV
-1548 VVYTDAT
+1548 VVYTDAI

-1580 VASIKEGTEEAA
+1580 VASIKEGTEDVA

-1619 GTHTLTAAYDANG
+1619 GAHTLTAAYDANG
-1632 HAWDDGA
+1632 HAWEDGA

-1668 VYDGRPVSRP
+1668 VYDGRPVSKP
-1678 SITTENDR
+1678 SITTDNER
-1686 GTNNANVT
+1686 GTNDANVT
-1694 IEYKVKGADDSTYT
+1694 IVYKVKGADDSTYT

-1724 AQDDSHTEAVV
+1724 AQDDSHTEAVD

-1755 TYDGQKHAITV
+1755 TYDGQKHGITV
-1766 TVTDPA
+1766 TVTEPA
-1772 DVEISYR
+1772 DAEISYR
-1779 ASENASWQSTP
+1779 ASEDASWQSAP

-1827 LTWGTTTFTYDGTEK
+1827 LTWGTTTFTYDGIEK

-1907 DDAGKHIEKAD
+1907 DDAGKHIEEAD

-1978 VFTIGDHDQ
+1978 AFTIGDHDQ
-1987 AKVSAVA
+1987 AKVSAAA

-2014 KVMTASV
+2014 KVMIASV

-2061 YEVIPATGQSPDEDG
+2061 YEVIPAMGQSPDEDG
-2076 TGQGDLSVDLEI
+2076 TGQGDLRVDLEI

-2233 TDKFSDYAIVCKDT
+2233 IDKFSDYAIVCKDT

-2294 AVAIRRKKRQ
+2294 AAAIRRKKRQ

>member
-1 MRKHLRG
+1 MRKYLRG

-49 KNTEGQAAVSGETEG
+49 EDTEGRAAVSGETEG
-64 QGEPKNDGEQPG
+64 QDEPENDGEQPG
-76 GNGNAVPGSGPKQNT
+76 VNENTKPGSAPKQNT

-105 TGETSGEQKDELE
+105 TGETS
-118 TREADIAIYGSTQ
+118 ADP
-131 AESGKLAYLDPT
+131 E
-143 VLRPAGD
+143 
-150 GRWSNDNGNLLWFG
+150 
-164 KETDGTPMQ
+164 
-173 YRILSSTNV
+173 
-182 FSTDAKN
+182 
-189 GGLLL
+189 
-194 NSVKKYK
+194 
-201 TENSENWWGT
+201 GT
-211 DFYNTAA
+211 D
-218 LTSQESGAIAR
+218 E
-229 AKDMSGTSY
+229 
-238 TTFVFNA
+238 
-245 NRSYYW
+245 
-251 NALTALYTDG
+251 
-261 TDMTGINGASMY
+261 
-273 LDPSRILMVSKTG
+273 
-286 SMKYNSDSEL
+286 
-296 HSITNEQ
+296 
-303 YKDADWKLTL
+303 
-313 LDADKSVTDAALSYT
+313 
-328 GTRTDTGAG
+328 
-337 QYQITCT
+337 
-344 YQGATDDKL
+344 
-353 SIMVT
+353 
-358 DKDYN
+358 
-363 AEGAQ
+363 
-368 ILCYGYVNPDNKNN
+368 
-382 RKTDN
+382 
-387 GSGSYTIEGTFSIAE
+387 
-402 NTGVTAENLKSS
+402 
-414 YHMYLIVEH
+414 
-423 TSGQYNDN
+423 TSGQYNND

-445 VGEAETHYMCGYT
+445 VGESETHYMCGYT

-464 HRKLH
+464 HKKLH
-469 PACGWTYST
+469 PACGWRYNI
-478 YTFKPWN
+478 YTFTPWN
-485 RTDSLPTEAGY
+485 RTDSLPTEAGN

-521 GKSITMNGNG
+521 GKSITMKGNG

-538 NGKLHLTDCKE
+538 KGKLHLTDCKE
-549 ENNHITHAE
+549 ADNRITHAE
-558 GYEGSGIAISGNSNK
+558 GYEGSGIAISGSSSK
-573 VDDKGKVYLYNI
+573 GDDEGKVYLYNI

-604 SGSFQVS
+604 EGSFQVS

-623 GTTPNNVYLCKDQ
+623 GTTPDNVYLCKNQ

-655 TPTEEKSVTITKFGN
+655 TPTEEKPVTITKFGN
-670 IADANYVFS
+670 VTNANYVFS

-689 DTQYSDRYNLTLIL
+689 DTQYSDRYNLTLIP

-710 TEADG
+710 TDADG
-715 TAASRSLGLGTSIL
+715 TVTSRSLGLGTSIM

-751 FDYNNSNNPGKPVK
+751 FDYNASSNPGKPVK

-789 GLKVDARTYTGKSN
+789 GLKVDERKYSSDKS
-803 SVITYMSSFYN
+803 SGYPVISYMSDFYG
-814 YSKAAEN
+814 YSKTAEN
-821 NALVVSKITEQGK
+821 NALVFSKITETG
-834 EDSPFFILTPEQ
+834 EENSPFFILTPEQ
-846 AKSGRYGYSNSGTGA
+846 ARSGRYGYSNSGTGA
-861 SIRKGMIG
+861 GRGKSLMG
-869 SETQINWWLHGGEAY
+869 SGEKIKWWLHGGESY
-884 VTADGAIAQGNNVAA
+884 VTTDGTIVQGKDTTA

-913 LSEVTSNADDGA
+913 LSEVTSNADDAA

-937 LTLLAG
+937 LTMLAG
-943 KDEKS
+943 KQDN
-948 GTENIKIVPDTNIQ
+948 GTENMKIDSKDVQ

-973 LSHYAKEGYSIS
+973 LSHYAKEGYSES

-1025 KDYKW
+1025 KDNKW
-1030 SNFYDKGLN
+1030 NTSYDKGLN

-1124 RLAPY
+1124 RLTPY
-1129 MDQVTVT
+1129 KDKVTVT

-1170 TSAVNDAAGD
+1170 TSAVNDTAGD

-1219 DTWSV
+1219 DTWTA
-1224 STDSDTNSTVSY
+1224 STSSTTNQDVSY
-1236 TYWLSSQSEEQATA
+1236 TYWLSSQSEGQATA
-1250 TRPTDVGTY
+1250 TLPTAAGTY

-1286 AALQWS
+1286 AVLQWS
-1292 ETKLTYKGDAQSVTA
+1292 ETKLTYKGEAQSVTA

-1319 SFNLEYTGNT
+1319 SFKLEYIGNT
-1329 EIEAGNYTAGVTAL
+1329 ETEAGNYTAGVTAL
-1343 GNPNYTLDGAA
+1343 GNPNYTLDSAT

-1362 AYLTAPASPLS
+1362 AYLTAPESPLS
-1373 VTGTKGQNDWYVS
+1373 VTGTEGQNGWYVS

-1406 QGGFGYTTSGTYHEG
+1406 QDSFVYAVSGSHNEK
-1421 QTYRLR
+1421 QTYCLR
-1427 QTDTGYITAPAALP
+1427 QTATGYITAPAALP

-1461 EQTDSVLWK
+1461 EQTDRILWK

-1507 GYWKKLDDSNR
+1507 GYWKKLDTNS
-1518 LTIPVN
+1518 LAIPAN
-1524 ASQILYFKITDSAGN
+1524 ASQILYFKITDNAGN
-1539 ESILNSNGV
+1539 VTILNSNGV

-1555 ATGEVNFVKTTTAD
+1555 ATGEVSFVKTTTAD

-1580 VASIKEGTEEAA
+1580 VASIKEGTEDVA

-1619 GTHTLTAAYDANG
+1619 GAHTLTAAYDANG
-1632 HAWDDGA
+1632 HAWEDGA

-1661 ILGEQSK
+1661 IFGEQSK
-1668 VYDGRPVSRP
+1668 VYDGRPVSKP
-1678 SITTENDR
+1678 SITTDNER
-1686 GTNNANVT
+1686 GTNDANVT
-1694 IEYKVKGADDSTYT
+1694 IVYKVKGADDSTYT

-1724 AQDDSHTEAVV
+1724 AQDDSHTEAVD

-1779 ASENASWQSTP
+1779 ASENASWQSAP
-1790 VTYRDAGTYT
+1790 ITYRDAGSYT

-1827 LTWGTTTFTYDGTEK
+1827 LTWGTTMFTYDGTEK

-1879 ALDNANYQLPDGKT
+1879 ALDNANYQLPDEKT
-1893 VAFTIEKAAVTIQA
+1893 AAFTIHKAAVTIQA

-1918 PKLTYRITEGTLAE
+1918 PKLTYHITEGTLAE
-1932 GDSLKG
+1932 GDSLNG
-1938 ITVSREKGETA
+1938 ITVSREEGETA

-1987 AKVSAVA
+1987 AKVSAAA

-2021 EIPALGHDWTGEW
+2021 KIPALGHDWTGEW

-2076 TGQGDLSVDLEI
+2076 TGQGDLRVDLEI

-2199 STISREYFILRMHDG
+2199 STISREYFILRMHEG

-2233 TDKFSDYAIVCKDT
+2233 TDKFSGYAIVCKDT

-2270 SAATGDRNQ
+2270 SANTGDRNQ

>member
-1 MRKHLRG
+1 MRKYLRG

-49 KNTEGQAAVSGETEG
+49 EDTEGRAAVSGETEG
-64 QGEPKNDGEQPG
+64 QDEPENDGKQPG
-76 GNGNAVPGSGPKQNT
+76 VNENTKPGSAPKQNT

-105 TGETSGEQKDELE
+105 TDE
-118 TREADIAIYGSTQ
+118 
-131 AESGKLAYLDPT
+131 
-143 VLRPAGD
+143 
-150 GRWSNDNGNLLWFG
+150 
-164 KETDGTPMQ
+164 
-173 YRILSSTNV
+173 
-182 FSTDAKN
+182 
-189 GGLLL
+189 
-194 NSVKKYK
+194 
-201 TENSENWWGT
+201 
-211 DFYNTAA
+211 
-218 LTSQESGAIAR
+218 
-229 AKDMSGTSY
+229 
-238 TTFVFNA
+238 
-245 NRSYYW
+245 
-251 NALTALYTDG
+251 
-261 TDMTGINGASMY
+261 
-273 LDPSRILMVSKTG
+273 
-286 SMKYNSDSEL
+286 
-296 HSITNEQ
+296 
-303 YKDADWKLTL
+303 
-313 LDADKSVTDAALSYT
+313 
-328 GTRTDTGAG
+328 
-337 QYQITCT
+337 
-344 YQGATDDKL
+344 
-353 SIMVT
+353 
-358 DKDYN
+358 
-363 AEGAQ
+363 
-368 ILCYGYVNPDNKNN
+368 
-382 RKTDN
+382 
-387 GSGSYTIEGTFSIAE
+387 
-402 NTGVTAENLKSS
+402 
-414 YHMYLIVEH
+414 
-423 TSGQYNDN
+423 TSGQYNND

-445 VGEAETHYMCGYT
+445 VGESETHYMCGYT

-464 HRKLH
+464 HKKLH
-469 PACGWTYST
+469 PACGWRYNI
-478 YTFKPWN
+478 YTFTPWN
-485 RTDSLPTEAGY
+485 RTDSLPTEAGN

-501 DVELTETWNVPT
+501 DVELTETWNVPA

-521 GKSITMNGNG
+521 GKSITMKGNG

-538 NGKLHLTDCKE
+538 KGKLHLTDCKE
-549 ENNHITHAE
+549 ADNRITHAE
-558 GYEGSGIAISGNSNK
+558 GYEGSGIAISGSSSK
-573 VDDKGKVYLYNI
+573 GDDEGKVYLYNI

-604 SGSFQVS
+604 EGSFQVS

-623 GTTPNNVYLCKDQ
+623 GTTPDNVYLCKNQ

-655 TPTEEKSVTITKFGN
+655 TPTEEKPVTITKFGN
-670 IADANYVFS
+670 VTNANYVFS

-689 DTQYSDRYNLTLIL
+689 DTQYSDRYNLTLIP

-710 TEADG
+710 TDADG
-715 TAASRSLGLGTSIL
+715 TVTSRSLGLGTSIM

-739 AWSGS
+739 VWSGS

-751 FDYNNSNNPGKPVK
+751 FNYNASNNPGKPVK

-789 GLKVDARTYTGKSN
+789 GLKVDERKYSSDKS
-803 SVITYMSSFYN
+803 SGYPVISYISDFYG
-814 YSKAAEN
+814 YSKTAEK
-821 NALVVSKITEQGK
+821 NALVVSTITETGG
-834 EDSPFFILTPEQ
+834 ENCPFFILTPEQ

-861 SIRKGMIG
+861 GRGKSLIG
-869 SETQINWWLHGGEAY
+869 SGEKIKWWLHGGESY
-884 VTADGAIAQGNNVAA
+884 VTTDGTIVQGKDTTA

-913 LSEVTSNADDGA
+913 LSEVTSNADDAA

-943 KDEKS
+943 KQDN
-948 GTENIKIVPDTNIQ
+948 GTENMKIDSKDVQ

-973 LSHYAKEGYSIS
+973 LSHYAKEGYSES

-1025 KDYKW
+1025 KDNKW
-1030 SNFYDKGLN
+1030 NTSYDKGLN

-1101 QGEEVTYDA
+1101 QGDEVTYDA

-1124 RLAPY
+1124 RLTPY
-1129 MDQVTVT
+1129 KDKVTVT
-1136 YELLTGEGVTGVGTL
+1136 YELLTGEGVTGTGTL
-1151 DENQKLTVTKC
+1151 DENHRLTVTKC

-1170 TSAVNDAAGD
+1170 TSAVNDTAGD

-1219 DTWSV
+1219 DTWTA
-1224 STDSDTNSTVSY
+1224 STSSTTNQDVSY
-1236 TYWLSSQSEEQATA
+1236 TYWLNSQSEEQATA
-1250 TRPTDVGTY
+1250 TLPTAAGTY

-1286 AALQWS
+1286 AVLQWS

-1319 SFNLEYTGNT
+1319 SFKLEYTGNT
-1329 EIEAGNYTAGVTAL
+1329 EKEAGNYTAGVTAL

-1386 EVTLRAADGYQISAD
+1386 EVTLKAADGYQISAD

-1406 QGGFGYTTSGTYHEG
+1406 QGGFGYTTSGIYHEG

-1427 QTDTGYITAPAALP
+1427 QTATGYITAPTALP

-1461 EQTDSVLWK
+1461 EQTDRILWK

-1483 ADEVSGVAK
+1483 AGEVSGVAR
-1492 IEYQSVNAPGGYQEN
+1492 IEYQSVNVPGGYQEN

-1518 LTIPVN
+1518 LAIPAN

-1555 ATGEVNFVKTTTAD
+1555 ATGEVSFVKTTTAD

-1580 VASIKEGTEEAA
+1580 VASIKEGTEDVA

-1619 GTHTLTAAYDANG
+1619 GAHTLTAAYDANG
-1632 HAWDDGA
+1632 HAWEDGA

-1668 VYDGRPVSRP
+1668 VYDGRPVSKP
-1678 SITTENDR
+1678 SITTDNER
-1686 GTNNANVT
+1686 GTNDANVT
-1694 IEYKVKGADDSTYT
+1694 IVYKVKGADDSTYT

-1779 ASENASWQSTP
+1779 ASKNASWQSTP
-1790 VTYRDAGTYT
+1790 VTYCDAGTYT

-1849 SSSLYSGDSC
+1849 SSSLCDGDSC

-1864 KGAQKAAGTYSAEAA
+1864 KGAQKAAGIYRAEAA
-1879 ALDNANYQLPDGKT
+1879 ALDNANYQLPDEKT
-1893 VAFTIEKAAVTIQA
+1893 AVFTIQKAAVTIQA

-1938 ITVSREKGETA
+1938 ITVSREEGETA

-1978 VFTIGDHDQ
+1978 AFTIGDHDQ
-1987 AKVSAVA
+1987 AKVSAAA

-2014 KVMTASV
+2014 KVMIASV

-2076 TGQGDLSVDLEI
+2076 TGQGDLRVDLEI

-2119 AIAEGKE
+2119 AIAEGKK

-2247 KIETKPDDKKT
+2247 RIETKPDDRKNDSK

-2270 SAATGDRNQ
+2270 SANTGDRNQ
-2279 PLAWMLLAVA
+2279 PLAWMILAVA

-2294 AVAIRRKKRQ
+2294 AAAIRRKKRQ

>member
-1 MRKHLRG
+1 MRKYLRG

-21 ALTLGSVDVTALA
+21 ALTLGGVDVTALA

-49 KNTEGQAAVSGETEG
+49 EDTEGRAAMSGETEG

-76 GNGNAVPGSGPKQNT
+76 GNENTKPGSAPKQNT

-105 TGETSGEQKDELE
+105 TGETS
-118 TREADIAIYGSTQ
+118 ADP
-131 AESGKLAYLDPT
+131 E
-143 VLRPAGD
+143 
-150 GRWSNDNGNLLWFG
+150 
-164 KETDGTPMQ
+164 
-173 YRILSSTNV
+173 
-182 FSTDAKN
+182 
-189 GGLLL
+189 
-194 NSVKKYK
+194 
-201 TENSENWWGT
+201 GT
-211 DFYNTAA
+211 D
-218 LTSQESGAIAR
+218 E
-229 AKDMSGTSY
+229 
-238 TTFVFNA
+238 
-245 NRSYYW
+245 
-251 NALTALYTDG
+251 
-261 TDMTGINGASMY
+261 
-273 LDPSRILMVSKTG
+273 
-286 SMKYNSDSEL
+286 
-296 HSITNEQ
+296 
-303 YKDADWKLTL
+303 
-313 LDADKSVTDAALSYT
+313 
-328 GTRTDTGAG
+328 
-337 QYQITCT
+337 
-344 YQGATDDKL
+344 
-353 SIMVT
+353 
-358 DKDYN
+358 
-363 AEGAQ
+363 
-368 ILCYGYVNPDNKNN
+368 
-382 RKTDN
+382 
-387 GSGSYTIEGTFSIAE
+387 
-402 NTGVTAENLKSS
+402 
-414 YHMYLIVEH
+414 
-423 TSGQYNDN
+423 TSGQYNND

-445 VGEAETHYMCGYT
+445 VGESETHYMCGYT

-464 HRKLH
+464 HKKLH
-469 PACGWTYST
+469 PACGWRYNI
-478 YTFKPWN
+478 YTFTPWN
-485 RTDSLPTEAGY
+485 RTDSLPTEAGN

-521 GKSITMNGNG
+521 GKSITMKGNG

-549 ENNHITHAE
+549 ADNRITHAE
-558 GYEGSGIAISGNSNK
+558 GYAGSGIAISGSSSK
-573 VDDKGKVYLYNI
+573 GDDEGKVYLYNI

-604 SGSFQVS
+604 EGSFQVS

-623 GTTPNNVYLCKDQ
+623 GTTPDNVYLCKNQ

-655 TPTEEKSVTITKFGN
+655 TPTEEKPVTITKFGN
-670 IADANYVFS
+670 VTNANYVFS

-689 DTQYSDRYNLTLIL
+689 DTQYSDRYNLTLIP

-710 TEADG
+710 TDADG
-715 TAASRSLGLGTSIL
+715 TVTSRSLGLGTSIM

-751 FDYNNSNNPGKPVK
+751 FNYNALNNPGKPVK

-789 GLKVDARTYTGKSN
+789 GLKVDERKYSSDKS
-803 SVITYMSSFYN
+803 SGYPVISYMSDFYG
-814 YSKAAEN
+814 YSKTAEK
-821 NALVVSKITEQGK
+821 NALVVSTITETGG
-834 EDSPFFILTPEQ
+834 ENCPFFILTPEQ

-861 SIRKGMIG
+861 GRGKSLIG
-869 SETQINWWLHGGEAY
+869 SGKEIKWWLHGGESY
-884 VTADGAIAQGNNVAA
+884 VTTDGTIVQGKDTTA

-913 LSEVTSNADDGA
+913 LSEVV
-925 TGAAGKLGTAYK
+925 TGEAGKLGAEYK

-943 KDEKS
+943 KNDYDR
-948 GTENIKIVPDTNIQ
+948 ENIKIEPDTTDIK
-962 RTEDEVTLTYD
+962 RTEDEVTVSYTLRNTNW
-973 LSHYAKEGYSIS
+973 
-985 TTYYRINQVSVLFLD
+985 TTYRINQVSVLFFD
-1000 KEYTEGNTNG
+1000 KPYGDSD
-1010 AKLLGCVKVDEQKEF
+1010 AKLLAYEKIEGQQFSNKNDYGIYVDQRREK
-1025 KDYKW
+1025 
-1030 SNFYDKGLN
+1030 S
-1039 GSYTKKFTVPEG
+1039 FTVPEG

-1094 VHTVVKP
+1094 VHTVVNP

-1129 MDQVTVT
+1129 KDKVTVT
-1136 YELLTGEGVTGVGTL
+1136 YELLTGEGVTGTGTL
-1151 DENQKLTVTKC
+1151 DENHRLTVTKC

-1170 TSAVNDAAGD
+1170 TSAVNDTAGD

-1214 DIIYG
+1214 DILYG
-1219 DTWSV
+1219 DTWTA
-1224 STDSDTNSTVSY
+1224 STSSTTNQDVSY
-1236 TYWLSSQSEEQATA
+1236 TYWLSSQSEEQAAA
-1250 TRPTDVGTY
+1250 TQPNDAGTY

-1319 SFNLEYTGNT
+1319 SFKLEYTGNT
-1329 EIEAGNYTAGVTAL
+1329 EKEAGNYTAGVTAL

-1386 EVTLRAADGYQISAD
+1386 EVTLKAADGYQISAD

-1427 QTDTGYITAPAALP
+1427 QTATGYITAPAALP

-1461 EQTDSVLWK
+1461 EQTDRILWK

-1507 GYWKKLDDSNR
+1507 GYWKKLDTNS
-1518 LTIPVN
+1518 LAIPAN
-1524 ASQILYFKITDSAGN
+1524 ASQILYFRITDNAGN
-1539 ESILNSNGV
+1539 VTILNSNGV

-1555 ATGEVNFVKTTTAD
+1555 ATGEVSFVKTTTAD

-1580 VASIKEGTEEAA
+1580 VASIKEGTEDVA

-1619 GTHTLTAAYDANG
+1619 GAHTLTAAYDANG
-1632 HAWDDGA
+1632 HAWEDGA

-1668 VYDGRPVSRP
+1668 VYDGRPVSKP
-1678 SITTENDR
+1678 SITTDNER
-1686 GTNNANVT
+1686 GTNDANVT
-1694 IEYKVKGADDSTYT
+1694 IVYKVKGADDSTYT

-1724 AQDDSHTEAVV
+1724 AQDDSHTEAVD

-1755 TYDGQKHAITV
+1755 TYDGQKHGITV
-1766 TVTDPA
+1766 TVTEPA
-1772 DVEISYR
+1772 DAEISYR
-1779 ASENASWQSTP
+1779 ASEDASWQSAP

-1849 SSSLYSGDSC
+1849 SSSLCDGDSC

-1864 KGAQKAAGTYSAEAA
+1864 KGAQKAAGTYRAEAA

-1893 VAFTIEKAAVTIQA
+1893 AVFTIQKAAVTIQA

-1938 ITVSREKGETA
+1938 ITVSREEGETA

-1978 VFTIGDHDQ
+1978 AFTIGDHDQ
-1987 AKVSAVA
+1987 AKVSAAA

-2014 KVMTASV
+2014 KVMIASV

-2034 KVVKE
+2034 KLVKE

-2076 TGQGDLSVDLEI
+2076 TGQGDLRVDLEI

-2105 LLDAPGIFSEAEKT
+2105 LLDAPGIFSEAEKA

-2152 TAGENAKLVYFS
+2152 TAGENARLVYFS
-2164 AELFRQIGENVERIS
+2164 AELFRQIGESVERIS

-2294 AVAIRRKKRQ
+2294 AAAIRRKKRQ

>member
-1 MRKHLRG
+1 MRKYLRG

-49 KNTEGQAAVSGETEG
+49 EDTEGRAAVSGETEG
-64 QGEPKNDGEQPG
+64 KDEPENDGEQPG
-76 GNGNAVPGSGPKQNT
+76 VNENTKPGSAPKQNT

-105 TGETSGEQKDELE
+105 TDE
-118 TREADIAIYGSTQ
+118 
-131 AESGKLAYLDPT
+131 
-143 VLRPAGD
+143 
-150 GRWSNDNGNLLWFG
+150 
-164 KETDGTPMQ
+164 
-173 YRILSSTNV
+173 
-182 FSTDAKN
+182 
-189 GGLLL
+189 
-194 NSVKKYK
+194 
-201 TENSENWWGT
+201 
-211 DFYNTAA
+211 
-218 LTSQESGAIAR
+218 
-229 AKDMSGTSY
+229 
-238 TTFVFNA
+238 
-245 NRSYYW
+245 
-251 NALTALYTDG
+251 
-261 TDMTGINGASMY
+261 
-273 LDPSRILMVSKTG
+273 
-286 SMKYNSDSEL
+286 
-296 HSITNEQ
+296 
-303 YKDADWKLTL
+303 
-313 LDADKSVTDAALSYT
+313 
-328 GTRTDTGAG
+328 
-337 QYQITCT
+337 
-344 YQGATDDKL
+344 
-353 SIMVT
+353 
-358 DKDYN
+358 
-363 AEGAQ
+363 
-368 ILCYGYVNPDNKNN
+368 
-382 RKTDN
+382 
-387 GSGSYTIEGTFSIAE
+387 
-402 NTGVTAENLKSS
+402 
-414 YHMYLIVEH
+414 
-423 TSGQYNDN
+423 TSGQYNND

-445 VGEAETHYMCGYT
+445 VGESETHYMCGYT
-458 GTSWDE
+458 GTNWDE
-464 HRKLH
+464 HIKLH
-469 PACGWTYST
+469 PACGWKYSS
-478 YTFKPWN
+478 YTFTPWN
-485 RTDSLPTEAGY
+485 RTDSLPTEAGN

-521 GKSITMNGNG
+521 GKSITMKGNG

-538 NGKLHLTDCKE
+538 KGKLHLTDCKE
-549 ENNHITHAE
+549 ADNRITHAE
-558 GYEGSGIAISGNSNK
+558 GYEGSGIAISGSSSK
-573 VDDKGKVYLYNI
+573 VDDDGKVCLYNI

-604 SGSFQVS
+604 EGSFQVS

-623 GTTPNNVYLCKDQ
+623 GTTPDNVYLCKNQ

-655 TPTEEKSVTITKFGN
+655 APTEEKPVTITKFGN
-670 IADANYVFS
+670 VTNANYVFS

-689 DTQYSDRYNLTLIL
+689 DTQYSDRYNLTLIP

-710 TEADG
+710 TDADG
-715 TAASRSLGLGTSIL
+715 TVTSRSLGLGTSIM

-751 FDYNNSNNPGKPVK
+751 FNYNALNNPGKPVK

-789 GLKVDARTYTGKSN
+789 GLKVDERKYSSDKS
-803 SVITYMSSFYN
+803 SGYPVISYMSDFYG
-814 YSKAAEN
+814 YSKTAEK
-821 NALVVSKITEQGK
+821 NALVVSTITETGG
-834 EDSPFFILTPEQ
+834 ENCPFFILTPEQ

-861 SIRKGMIG
+861 GRGKSLIG
-869 SETQINWWLHGGEAY
+869 SGKEIKWWLHGGESY
-884 VTADGAIAQGNNVAA
+884 VMTDGTIVQGKDTTA

-913 LSEVTSNADDGA
+913 LSEVV
-925 TGAAGKLGTAYK
+925 TGEAGKLGAEYK

-943 KDEKS
+943 KNDYDR
-948 GTENIKIVPDTNIQ
+948 ENIKIEPDTTDIK
-962 RTEDEVTLTYD
+962 RTEDQVTVSYTLRNTNW
-973 LSHYAKEGYSIS
+973 
-985 TTYYRINQVSVLFLD
+985 TTYRINQVSVLFFD
-1000 KEYTEGNTNG
+1000 KPYGDSD
-1010 AKLLGCVKVDEQKEF
+1010 AKLLAYEKIEGQQFSNKNDYGIYVDQ
-1025 KDYKW
+1025 
-1030 SNFYDKGLN
+1030 SR
-1039 GSYTKKFTVPEG
+1039 KKSFTVPEG
-1051 LRDKQCGRD
+1051 LRDKQCGVD

-1101 QGEEVTYDA
+1101 QGDEVTYDA

-1124 RLAPY
+1124 RLTPY
-1129 MDQVTVT
+1129 KDKVTVT
-1136 YELLTGEGVTGVGTL
+1136 YELLTGEGVTGTGTL
-1151 DENQKLTVTKC
+1151 DENHRLTVTKC

-1170 TSAVNDAAGD
+1170 TSAVNDTAGD

-1219 DTWSV
+1219 DTWTA
-1224 STDSDTNSTVSY
+1224 STSSTTNQDVSY
-1236 TYWLSSQSEEQATA
+1236 TYWLSSQSEEQAAA
-1250 TRPTDVGTY
+1250 TQPTDAGTY

-1286 AALQWS
+1286 AVLQWS

-1319 SFNLEYTGNT
+1319 SFKLEYTGST
-1329 EIEAGNYTAGVTAL
+1329 ETEAGNYTAGVTAL

-1362 AYLTAPASPLS
+1362 AYLTAPESPLS
-1373 VTGTKGQNDWYVS
+1373 MTGTEGQNGWYVS

-1406 QGGFGYTTSGTYHEG
+1406 QGGFGYTTSGIYHEG

-1427 QTDTGYITAPAALP
+1427 QTATGYITAPTALP

-1461 EQTDSVLWK
+1461 EQTDRILWK

-1483 ADEVSGVAK
+1483 ADEVSGVAR
-1492 IEYQSVNAPGGYQEN
+1492 IEYQSVNVPGGYQEN

-1518 LTIPVN
+1518 LAIPAN
-1524 ASQILYFKITDSAGN
+1524 ASQILYFKITDNAGN
-1539 ESILNSNGV
+1539 VTILNSNGV
-1548 VVYTDAT
+1548 VVYTDAI

-1580 VASIKEGTEEAA
+1580 VASIKEGTEDVA

-1619 GTHTLTAAYDANG
+1619 GAHTLTAAYDANG
-1632 HAWDDGA
+1632 HAWEDGA

-1668 VYDGRPVSRP
+1668 VYDGRPVSKP
-1678 SITTENDR
+1678 SITTDNER
-1686 GTNNANVT
+1686 GTNDANVT
-1694 IEYKVKGADDSTYT
+1694 IVYKVKGADDSTYT

-1724 AQDDSHTEAVV
+1724 AQDDSHTEAVD

-1755 TYDGQKHAITV
+1755 TYDGQKHGITV
-1766 TVTDPA
+1766 TVTEPA
-1772 DVEISYR
+1772 DAEISYR
-1779 ASENASWQSTP
+1779 ASEDASWQSAP

-1827 LTWGTTTFTYDGTEK
+1827 LTWGTTTFTYDGIEK

-1893 VAFTIEKAAVTIQA
+1893 VAFTIHKAAVTIQA

-1918 PKLTYRITEGTLAE
+1918 PKLTYHITEGTLAE
-1932 GDSLKG
+1932 GDSLNG
-1938 ITVSREKGETA
+1938 ITVSREEGETA

-1987 AKVSAVA
+1987 AKVSAAA

-2014 KVMTASV
+2014 KVMIASV

-2061 YEVIPATGQSPDEDG
+2061 YEVIPAMGQSPDEDG
-2076 TGQGDLSVDLEI
+2076 TGQGDLRVDLEI

-2233 TDKFSDYAIVCKDT
+2233 IDKFSDYAIVCKDT

-2294 AVAIRRKKRQ
+2294 AAAIRRKKRQ

>member
-1 MRKHLRG
+1 MRKYLRG

-34 SAAGQNAAEQTAVEP
+34 SAAEQTAVEP
-49 KNTEGQAAVSGETEG
+49 EDTEGRAAVSGETEG
-64 QGEPKNDGEQPG
+64 QDEPENDGEQPG
-76 GNGNAVPGSGPKQNT
+76 VNENTKPGSAPKQNT

-105 TGETSGEQKDELE
+105 TGETS
-118 TREADIAIYGSTQ
+118 ADP
-131 AESGKLAYLDPT
+131 E
-143 VLRPAGD
+143 
-150 GRWSNDNGNLLWFG
+150 
-164 KETDGTPMQ
+164 
-173 YRILSSTNV
+173 
-182 FSTDAKN
+182 
-189 GGLLL
+189 
-194 NSVKKYK
+194 
-201 TENSENWWGT
+201 GT
-211 DFYNTAA
+211 D
-218 LTSQESGAIAR
+218 E
-229 AKDMSGTSY
+229 
-238 TTFVFNA
+238 
-245 NRSYYW
+245 
-251 NALTALYTDG
+251 
-261 TDMTGINGASMY
+261 
-273 LDPSRILMVSKTG
+273 
-286 SMKYNSDSEL
+286 
-296 HSITNEQ
+296 
-303 YKDADWKLTL
+303 
-313 LDADKSVTDAALSYT
+313 
-328 GTRTDTGAG
+328 
-337 QYQITCT
+337 
-344 YQGATDDKL
+344 
-353 SIMVT
+353 
-358 DKDYN
+358 
-363 AEGAQ
+363 
-368 ILCYGYVNPDNKNN
+368 
-382 RKTDN
+382 
-387 GSGSYTIEGTFSIAE
+387 
-402 NTGVTAENLKSS
+402 
-414 YHMYLIVEH
+414 
-423 TSGQYNDN
+423 TSGQYNND

-445 VGEAETHYMCGYT
+445 VGESETHYMCGYT

-464 HRKLH
+464 HKKLH
-469 PACGWTYST
+469 PACGWRYNI
-478 YTFKPWN
+478 YTFTPWN
-485 RTDSLPTEAGY
+485 RTDSLPTEAGN

-521 GKSITMNGNG
+521 GKSITMKGNG

-538 NGKLHLTDCKE
+538 KGKLHLTDCKE
-549 ENNHITHAE
+549 ADNRITHAE
-558 GYEGSGIAISGNSNK
+558 GYEGSGIAISGSSSK
-573 VDDKGKVYLYNI
+573 GDDEGKVYLYNI

-604 SGSFQVS
+604 EGSFQVS

-623 GTTPNNVYLCKDQ
+623 GTTPDNVYLCKNQ

-655 TPTEEKSVTITKFGN
+655 TPTEEKPVTITKFGN
-670 IADANYVFS
+670 VTNANYVFS

-689 DTQYSDRYNLTLIL
+689 DTQYSNLTLIP

-710 TEADG
+710 TDADG
-715 TAASRSLGLGTSIL
+715 RVTSRSLGLGTSIM

-739 AWSGS
+739 VWSGS

-751 FDYNNSNNPGKPVK
+751 FNYNASNNPGKPVK

-789 GLKVDARTYTGKSN
+789 GLKVDERKYSSDKS
-803 SVITYMSSFYN
+803 SGYPVISYMSDFYG
-814 YSKAAEN
+814 YSKTAEK
-821 NALVVSKITEQGK
+821 NALVVSTITETGG
-834 EDSPFFILTPEQ
+834 ENCPFFILTPEQ
-846 AKSGRYGYSNSGTGA
+846 AKSGRYGYSNSDTGA
-861 SIRKGMIG
+861 GRGKSLIG
-869 SETQINWWLHGGEAY
+869 SGKEIKWWLHGGESY
-884 VTADGAIAQGNNVAA
+884 VTTDGTIVQGKDTTA

-913 LSEVTSNADDGA
+913 LSEVV
-925 TGAAGKLGTAYK
+925 TGEAGKLGAEYK

-943 KDEKS
+943 KNDYDR
-948 GTENIKIVPDTNIQ
+948 ENIKIEPDTTDIK
-962 RTEDEVTLTYD
+962 RTEDEVTVSYTLRNTNW
-973 LSHYAKEGYSIS
+973 
-985 TTYYRINQVSVLFLD
+985 TTYRINQVSVLFFD
-1000 KEYTEGNTNG
+1000 KPYEDSD
-1010 AKLLGCVKVDEQKEF
+1010 AKLLAYEKIEGQQFSNKNDYGIYVDQ
-1025 KDYKW
+1025 
-1030 SNFYDKGLN
+1030 SR
-1039 GSYTKKFTVPEG
+1039 KKSFTVPEG
-1051 LRDKQCGRD
+1051 LRDKQCGVD

-1129 MDQVTVT
+1129 KDQVTVT
-1136 YELLTGEGVTGVGTL
+1136 YELLTGEGVTGTGTL
-1151 DENQKLTVTKC
+1151 DENHRLTVTKC

-1170 TSAVNDAAGD
+1170 TSAVNDTAGD

-1219 DTWSV
+1219 DTWTA
-1224 STDSDTNSTVSY
+1224 STSSTTNQDVSY
-1236 TYWLSSQSEEQATA
+1236 TYWLSSQSEEQAAA
-1250 TRPTDVGTY
+1250 TQPNDAGTY

-1319 SFNLEYTGNT
+1319 SFKLEYIGNT
-1329 EIEAGNYTAGVTAL
+1329 ETEAGNYTARVTAL
-1343 GNPNYTLDGAA
+1343 GNPNYTLDSAA

-1362 AYLTAPASPLS
+1362 AYLTAPESPLS
-1373 VTGTKGQNDWYVS
+1373 VTGTEGQNGWYVS

-1401 GGATW
+1401 DGATW
-1406 QGGFGYTTSGTYHEG
+1406 QDSFVYAVSGSHNEK
-1421 QTYRLR
+1421 QTYCLR
-1427 QTDTGYITAPAALP
+1427 QTATGYITAPTALP

-1461 EQTDSVLWK
+1461 EQTDRILWK

-1483 ADEVSGVAK
+1483 ADEVSGAAR
-1492 IEYQSVNAPGGYQEN
+1492 IEYQSVNVPGGYQEN

-1518 LTIPVN
+1518 LAIPAN
-1524 ASQILYFKITDSAGN
+1524 ASQILYFKITDNAGN
-1539 ESILNSNGV
+1539 VTILNSNGV

-1555 ATGEVNFVKTTTAD
+1555 ATGEVSFVKTTTAD

-1580 VASIKEGTEEAA
+1580 VASIKEGTEDVA

-1619 GTHTLTAAYDANG
+1619 GAHTLTAAYDANG
-1632 HAWDDGA
+1632 HAWEDGA

-1668 VYDGRPVSRP
+1668 VYDGRPVSKP
-1678 SITTENDR
+1678 SITTDNER
-1686 GTNNANVT
+1686 GTNDANVT
-1694 IEYKVKGADDSTYT
+1694 IVYKVKGADDSTYT

-1724 AQDDSHTEAVV
+1724 AQDDSHTEAVD

-1755 TYDGQKHAITV
+1755 TYDGQKHGITV
-1766 TVTDPA
+1766 TVTEPA
-1772 DVEISYR
+1772 DAEISYR
-1779 ASENASWQSTP
+1779 ASENASWQNAP

-1827 LTWGTTTFTYDGTEK
+1827 LTWGTTMFTYDGTEK

-1849 SSSLYSGDSC
+1849 SSSLCDGDSC

-1864 KGAQKAAGTYSAEAA
+1864 KGAQKAAGTYRAEAA

-1893 VAFTIEKAAVTIQA
+1893 AVFTIQKAAVTIQA

-1938 ITVSREKGETA
+1938 ITVSREEGETA

-1964 ENPNYEITVSDKAG
+1964 ENPNYEITVSDKVG

-1987 AKVSAVA
+1987 AKVSAAA

-2076 TGQGDLSVDLEI
+2076 TGQGDLRVDLEI

-2105 LLDAPGIFSEAEKT
+2105 LLDAPGIFSEAEKA

-2152 TAGENAKLVYFS
+2152 TAGENARLVYFS

-2294 AVAIRRKKRQ
+2294 AATIRRKKRQ

>member
-1 MRKHLRG
+1 MRKYLRG

-34 SAAGQNAAEQTAVEP
+34 SAAEQTAVEP
-49 KNTEGQAAVSGETEG
+49 EDTEGRAAVSGETEG
-64 QGEPKNDGEQPG
+64 QDEPENDGEQPG
-76 GNGNAVPGSGPKQNT
+76 VNENTKPGSAPKQNT
-91 DAPEDNETPADPEG
+91 DAPEDNEIPADPEG
-105 TGETSGEQKDELE
+105 TGETS
-118 TREADIAIYGSTQ
+118 ADP
-131 AESGKLAYLDPT
+131 E
-143 VLRPAGD
+143 
-150 GRWSNDNGNLLWFG
+150 
-164 KETDGTPMQ
+164 
-173 YRILSSTNV
+173 
-182 FSTDAKN
+182 
-189 GGLLL
+189 
-194 NSVKKYK
+194 
-201 TENSENWWGT
+201 GT
-211 DFYNTAA
+211 D
-218 LTSQESGAIAR
+218 E
-229 AKDMSGTSY
+229 
-238 TTFVFNA
+238 TF
-245 NRSYYW
+245 
-251 NALTALYTDG
+251 
-261 TDMTGINGASMY
+261 
-273 LDPSRILMVSKTG
+273 
-286 SMKYNSDSEL
+286 
-296 HSITNEQ
+296 
-303 YKDADWKLTL
+303 
-313 LDADKSVTDAALSYT
+313 
-328 GTRTDTGAG
+328 
-337 QYQITCT
+337 
-344 YQGATDDKL
+344 
-353 SIMVT
+353 
-358 DKDYN
+358 
-363 AEGAQ
+363 
-368 ILCYGYVNPDNKNN
+368 
-382 RKTDN
+382 
-387 GSGSYTIEGTFSIAE
+387 
-402 NTGVTAENLKSS
+402 
-414 YHMYLIVEH
+414 
-423 TSGQYNDN
+423 GQYNND

-445 VGEAETHYMCGYT
+445 VGESETHYMCGYT

-464 HRKLH
+464 HKKLH
-469 PACGWTYST
+469 PACGWRYNI
-478 YTFKPWN
+478 YTFTPWN
-485 RTDSLPTEAGY
+485 RTDSLPTEAGN
-496 YYLVN
+496 YYLVK

-521 GKSITMNGNG
+521 GKSITMKGNG

-538 NGKLHLTDCKE
+538 KGKLHLTDCKE
-549 ENNHITHAE
+549 ADNRITHAE
-558 GYEGSGIAISGNSNK
+558 GYEGSGIAISGSSSK
-573 VDDKGKVYLYNI
+573 GDDEGKVYLYNI

-604 SGSFQVS
+604 EGSFQVS

-623 GTTPNNVYLCKDQ
+623 GTTPDNVYLCKNQ

-655 TPTEEKSVTITKFGN
+655 TPTEEKPVTITKFGN
-670 IADANYVFS
+670 VTNANYVFS

-689 DTQYSDRYNLTLIL
+689 DTQYSNLTLIP

-710 TEADG
+710 TDADG
-715 TAASRSLGLGTSIL
+715 RVTSRSLGLGTSIM

-739 AWSGS
+739 VWSGS

-751 FDYNNSNNPGKPVK
+751 FNYNASNNPGKPVK

-789 GLKVDARTYTGKSN
+789 GLKVDERKYSSDKS
-803 SVITYMSSFYN
+803 SGYPVISYMSDFYG
-814 YSKAAEN
+814 YSKTAEK
-821 NALVVSKITEQGK
+821 NALVVSTITETGG
-834 EDSPFFILTPEQ
+834 ENCPFFILTPEQ
-846 AKSGRYGYSNSGTGA
+846 AKSGRYGYSNSDTGA
-861 SIRKGMIG
+861 GRGKSLIG
-869 SETQINWWLHGGEAY
+869 SGKEIKWWLHGGESY
-884 VTADGAIAQGNNVAA
+884 VTTDGTIVQGKDTTA

-913 LSEVTSNADDGA
+913 LSEVV
-925 TGAAGKLGTAYK
+925 TGEAGKLGAEYK

-943 KDEKS
+943 KNDYDR
-948 GTENIKIVPDTNIQ
+948 ENIKIEPDTTDIK
-962 RTEDEVTLTYD
+962 RTEDEVTVSYTLHNTNW
-973 LSHYAKEGYSIS
+973 
-985 TTYYRINQVSVLFLD
+985 TTYRINQVSVLFFD
-1000 KEYTEGNTNG
+1000 KPYGDSD
-1010 AKLLGCVKVDEQKEF
+1010 AKLLAYEKIEGQQFSNKNDYGIYVDQRREK
-1025 KDYKW
+1025 
-1030 SNFYDKGLN
+1030 S
-1039 GSYTKKFTVPEG
+1039 FTVPEG
-1051 LRDKQCGRD
+1051 LRDKQCGVD
-1060 YHAYLIAEQ
+1060 YHVYLIAEQ

-1124 RLAPY
+1124 RLTPY
-1129 MDQVTVT
+1129 KDQVTVT
-1136 YELLTGEGVTGVGTL
+1136 YELLTGEGVTGTGTL
-1151 DENQKLTVTKC
+1151 DENHRLTVTKC

-1170 TSAVNDAAGD
+1170 TSAVNDTAGD

-1219 DTWSV
+1219 DTWTA
-1224 STDSDTNSTVSY
+1224 STSSTTNQDVSY
-1236 TYWLSSQSEEQATA
+1236 TYWLSSQSEEQAAA
-1250 TRPTDVGTY
+1250 TQPTDAGTY

-1319 SFNLEYTGNT
+1319 SFKLEYTGNT
-1329 EIEAGNYTAGVTAL
+1329 EKEAGNYTAGVTAL

-1354 NTSQSWSI
+1354 NTSQNWSI

-1427 QTDTGYITAPAALP
+1427 QTATGYITAPTALP

-1461 EQTDSVLWK
+1461 EQTDRILWK

-1483 ADEVSGVAK
+1483 ADEVSGVAR

-1518 LTIPVN
+1518 LAIPAN
-1524 ASQILYFKITDSAGN
+1524 ASQILYFKITDNAGN
-1539 ESILNSNGV
+1539 VTILNSNGV

-1569 QDTGIRVAENT
+1569 QDTGIRVAENA
-1580 VASIKEGTEEAA
+1580 VASIKEGTEDVA

-1611 AYLKSLTD
+1611 AYLKSLKD
-1619 GTHTLTAAYDANG
+1619 GVHTLTAAYDANG
-1632 HAWDDGA
+1632 HAWEDGA

-1668 VYDGRPVSRP
+1668 VYDGRPVSKP
-1678 SITTENDR
+1678 SITTDNER
-1686 GTNNANVT
+1686 GTNDANVT
-1694 IEYKVKGADDSTYT
+1694 IVYKVKGADDSTYT

-1724 AQDDSHTEAVV
+1724 AQDDSHTEAVD

-1755 TYDGQKHAITV
+1755 TYDGQKHGITV
-1766 TVTDPA
+1766 TVTEPA
-1772 DVEISYR
+1772 DAEISYR
-1779 ASENASWQSTP
+1779 ASEDASWQSAP

-1827 LTWGTTTFTYDGTEK
+1827 LTWGTTMFTYDGTEK

-1849 SSSLYSGDSC
+1849 SSSLCDGDSC

-1907 DDAGKHIEKAD
+1907 DDAGKHIEEAD

-1978 VFTIGDHDQ
+1978 AFTIGDHDQ
-1987 AKVSAVA
+1987 AKVSAAA

-2014 KVMTASV
+2014 KVMIASV

-2034 KVVKE
+2034 KLVKE

-2061 YEVIPATGQSPDEDG
+2061 YEVIPAMGQSPDEDG
-2076 TGQGDLSVDLEI
+2076 TGQGDLRVDLEI

-2233 TDKFSDYAIVCKDT
+2233 IDKFSDYAIVCKDT

-2294 AVAIRRKKRQ
+2294 AAAIRRKKRQ

>member
-1 MRKHLRG
+1 MRKYLRG

-49 KNTEGQAAVSGETEG
+49 KNTEGRAAVSGETEG
-64 QGEPKNDGEQPG
+64 QDEPENDGDQPG
-76 GNGNAVPGSGPKQNT
+76 GNENTKPGSAPKQNT

-105 TGETSGEQKDELE
+105 TGETS
-118 TREADIAIYGSTQ
+118 ADP
-131 AESGKLAYLDPT
+131 E
-143 VLRPAGD
+143 
-150 GRWSNDNGNLLWFG
+150 
-164 KETDGTPMQ
+164 
-173 YRILSSTNV
+173 
-182 FSTDAKN
+182 
-189 GGLLL
+189 
-194 NSVKKYK
+194 
-201 TENSENWWGT
+201 GT
-211 DFYNTAA
+211 D
-218 LTSQESGAIAR
+218 E
-229 AKDMSGTSY
+229 
-238 TTFVFNA
+238 
-245 NRSYYW
+245 
-251 NALTALYTDG
+251 
-261 TDMTGINGASMY
+261 
-273 LDPSRILMVSKTG
+273 
-286 SMKYNSDSEL
+286 
-296 HSITNEQ
+296 
-303 YKDADWKLTL
+303 
-313 LDADKSVTDAALSYT
+313 
-328 GTRTDTGAG
+328 
-337 QYQITCT
+337 
-344 YQGATDDKL
+344 
-353 SIMVT
+353 
-358 DKDYN
+358 
-363 AEGAQ
+363 
-368 ILCYGYVNPDNKNN
+368 
-382 RKTDN
+382 
-387 GSGSYTIEGTFSIAE
+387 
-402 NTGVTAENLKSS
+402 
-414 YHMYLIVEH
+414 
-423 TSGQYNDN
+423 TSGQYNND

-445 VGEAETHYMCGYT
+445 VGESETHYMCGYT

-464 HRKLH
+464 HKKLH
-469 PACGWTYST
+469 PACGWKYSS
-478 YTFKPWN
+478 YTFTPWN

-521 GKSITMNGNG
+521 GKSITMKGNG
-531 AAISVST
+531 AVISVST

-549 ENNHITHAE
+549 ADNRITHAE
-558 GYEGSGIAISGNSNK
+558 GYAGSGIAISGSSSK
-573 VDDKGKVYLYNI
+573 VDDDGKVCLYNI

-604 SGSFQVS
+604 SDSFQVS

-623 GTTPNNVYLCKDQ
+623 GTTPDNVYLCKNQ
-636 RIYVQDPG
+636 RIYVHDPG

-655 TPTEEKSVTITKFGN
+655 TPTEKKPVTITKFGN
-670 IADANYVFS
+670 VTNANYVFS

-689 DTQYSDRYNLTLIL
+689 DTQYSDRYNLTLIP

-710 TEADG
+710 TDADG
-715 TAASRSLGLGTSIL
+715 TVTSRSLGLGTSIM

-751 FDYNNSNNPGKPVK
+751 FNYNALNNPGKPVK

-789 GLKVDARTYTGKSN
+789 GLKVDERKYSSDKS
-803 SVITYMSSFYN
+803 SGYPVISYMSDFYG
-814 YSKAAEN
+814 YSKTAEK
-821 NALVVSKITEQGK
+821 NALVVSTITETGG
-834 EDSPFFILTPEQ
+834 ENYPFFILTPEQ

-861 SIRKGMIG
+861 GRGKSLMG
-869 SETQINWWLHGGEAY
+869 SGKEIKKWWLHGGESY
-884 VTADGAIAQGNNVAA
+884 VTTDGTIVQGKDTTA

-913 LSEVTSNADDGA
+913 LSEVV
-925 TGAAGKLGTAYK
+925 TGEAGKLGAEYK

-943 KDEKS
+943 KNDYDI
-948 GTENIKIVPDTNIQ
+948 ENIKIEPDTTDIK
-962 RTEDEVTLTYD
+962 RTEDEVTVSYTLHNTNW
-973 LSHYAKEGYSIS
+973 
-985 TTYYRINQVSVLFLD
+985 TTYRINQVSVLFFD
-1000 KEYTEGNTNG
+1000 KPYGDSD
-1010 AKLLGCVKVDEQKEF
+1010 AKLLAYEKIEGQQFSNKNDYGIYVDQRREK
-1025 KDYKW
+1025 
-1030 SNFYDKGLN
+1030 S
-1039 GSYTKKFTVPEG
+1039 FTVPEG
-1051 LRDKQCGRD
+1051 LENKQCGKD

-1085 TIPKGSYQI
+1085 TIPKGSYRI

-1101 QGEEVTYDA
+1101 QGDEVTYDA
-1110 QNPIDVTGFFTLDS
+1110 KNPIDVTGFFTLDS

-1129 MDQVTVT
+1129 KDQVTVT
-1136 YELLTGEGVTGVGTL
+1136 YELLTGEGVTGTGTL

-1170 TSAVNDAAGD
+1170 TSAVNDTVGD

-1208 TDSAKT
+1208 IDSAKT

-1219 DTWSV
+1219 DTWTA
-1224 STDSDTNSTVSY
+1224 STSSTTNQDVSY

-1250 TRPTDVGTY
+1250 TLPTAAGTY

-1319 SFNLEYTGNT
+1319 SFKLEYTGNT
-1329 EIEAGNYTAGVTAL
+1329 ETEAGNYTAGVTAL

-1386 EVTLRAADGYQISAD
+1386 EVTLKAADGYQISAD

-1427 QTDTGYITAPAALP
+1427 QTATGYITAPTALP

-1507 GYWKKLDDSNR
+1507 GYWKKLDTNS
-1518 LTIPVN
+1518 LAIPAN
-1524 ASQILYFKITDSAGN
+1524 ASQILYFKITDNAGN
-1539 ESILNSNGV
+1539 VTILNSNGV

-1580 VASIKEGTEEAA
+1580 VASIKEGTEDVA

-1619 GTHTLTAAYDANG
+1619 GAHTLTAAYDANG
-1632 HAWDDGA
+1632 HAWEDGA

-1661 ILGEQSK
+1661 IFGEQSK
-1668 VYDGRPVSRP
+1668 VYDGRPVSKP
-1678 SITTENDR
+1678 SITTDNER
-1686 GTNNANVT
+1686 GTNDANVT
-1694 IEYKVKGADDSTYT
+1694 IVYKVKGADDSTYT

-1724 AQDDSHTEAVV
+1724 AQDDSHTEAVD

-1779 ASENASWQSTP
+1779 ASENASWQSAP
-1790 VTYRDAGTYT
+1790 ITYRDAGSYT

-1879 ALDNANYQLPDGKT
+1879 ALDNANYQLPDEKT
-1893 VAFTIEKAAVTIQA
+1893 AAFTIEKAAVTIQA
-1907 DDAGKHIEKAD
+1907 DDAGKHIEEAD

-1938 ITVSREKGETA
+1938 ITVSREEGETA

-1978 VFTIGDHDQ
+1978 AFTIGDHDQ
-1987 AKVSAVA
+1987 AKVSAAA

-2014 KVMTASV
+2014 KVMIASV

-2034 KVVKE
+2034 KLVKE

-2076 TGQGDLSVDLEI
+2076 TGQGDLRMDLEI

-2105 LLDAPGIFSEAEKT
+2105 LLDAPGIFSEAEKA

-2152 TAGENAKLVYFS
+2152 TAGENARLVYFS
-2164 AELFRQIGENVERIS
+2164 AELFRQIGESVERIS

-2294 AVAIRRKKRQ
+2294 AAAIRRKKRQ

>member
-1 MRKHLRG
+1 MRKYLRG

-49 KNTEGQAAVSGETEG
+49 EDTEGRAAVSGETEG
-64 QGEPKNDGEQPG
+64 KDEPENDGEQPG
-76 GNGNAVPGSGPKQNT
+76 VNENTKPGSAPKQNT

-105 TGETSGEQKDELE
+105 TDE
-118 TREADIAIYGSTQ
+118 
-131 AESGKLAYLDPT
+131 
-143 VLRPAGD
+143 
-150 GRWSNDNGNLLWFG
+150 
-164 KETDGTPMQ
+164 
-173 YRILSSTNV
+173 
-182 FSTDAKN
+182 
-189 GGLLL
+189 
-194 NSVKKYK
+194 
-201 TENSENWWGT
+201 
-211 DFYNTAA
+211 
-218 LTSQESGAIAR
+218 
-229 AKDMSGTSY
+229 
-238 TTFVFNA
+238 
-245 NRSYYW
+245 
-251 NALTALYTDG
+251 
-261 TDMTGINGASMY
+261 
-273 LDPSRILMVSKTG
+273 
-286 SMKYNSDSEL
+286 
-296 HSITNEQ
+296 
-303 YKDADWKLTL
+303 
-313 LDADKSVTDAALSYT
+313 
-328 GTRTDTGAG
+328 
-337 QYQITCT
+337 
-344 YQGATDDKL
+344 
-353 SIMVT
+353 
-358 DKDYN
+358 
-363 AEGAQ
+363 
-368 ILCYGYVNPDNKNN
+368 
-382 RKTDN
+382 
-387 GSGSYTIEGTFSIAE
+387 
-402 NTGVTAENLKSS
+402 
-414 YHMYLIVEH
+414 
-423 TSGQYNDN
+423 TSGQYNND

-445 VGEAETHYMCGYT
+445 VGESETHYMCGYT
-458 GTSWDE
+458 GTNWDE
-464 HRKLH
+464 HIKLH
-469 PACGWTYST
+469 PACGWKYSS
-478 YTFKPWN
+478 YTFTPWN
-485 RTDSLPTEAGY
+485 RTDSLPTEAGN

-521 GKSITMNGNG
+521 GKSITMKGNG

-538 NGKLHLTDCKE
+538 KGKLHLTDCKE
-549 ENNHITHAE
+549 ADNRITHAE
-558 GYEGSGIAISGNSNK
+558 GYEGSGIAISGSSSK
-573 VDDKGKVYLYNI
+573 VDDDGKVCLYNI

-604 SGSFQVS
+604 EGSFQVS

-623 GTTPNNVYLCKDQ
+623 GTTPDNVYLCKNQ

-655 TPTEEKSVTITKFGN
+655 APTEEKPVTITKFGN
-670 IADANYVFS
+670 VTNANYVFS

-689 DTQYSDRYNLTLIL
+689 DTQYSDRYNLTLIP

-710 TEADG
+710 TDADG
-715 TAASRSLGLGTSIL
+715 TVTSRSLGLGTSIM

-751 FDYNNSNNPGKPVK
+751 FNYNALNNPGKPVK

-789 GLKVDARTYTGKSN
+789 GLKVDERKYSSDKS
-803 SVITYMSSFYN
+803 SGYPVISYMSDFYG
-814 YSKAAEN
+814 YSKTAEK
-821 NALVVSKITEQGK
+821 NALVVSTITETGG
-834 EDSPFFILTPEQ
+834 ENCPFFILTPEQ

-861 SIRKGMIG
+861 GRGKSLIG
-869 SETQINWWLHGGEAY
+869 SGKEIKWWLHGGESY
-884 VTADGAIAQGNNVAA
+884 VMTDGTIVQGKDTTA

-913 LSEVTSNADDGA
+913 LSEVV
-925 TGAAGKLGTAYK
+925 TGEAGKLGAEYK

-943 KDEKS
+943 KNDYDR
-948 GTENIKIVPDTNIQ
+948 ENIKIEPDTTDIK
-962 RTEDEVTLTYD
+962 RTEDQVTVSYTLRNTNW
-973 LSHYAKEGYSIS
+973 I
-985 TTYYRINQVSVLFLD
+985 TYRINQVSVLFFD
-1000 KEYTEGNTNG
+1000 KPYGDSD
-1010 AKLLGCVKVDEQKEF
+1010 AKLLAYEKIEGQQFSNKNDYGIYVDQ
-1025 KDYKW
+1025 
-1030 SNFYDKGLN
+1030 SR
-1039 GSYTKKFTVPEG
+1039 KKSFTVPEG
-1051 LRDKQCGRD
+1051 LRDKQCGVD

-1101 QGEEVTYDA
+1101 QGDEVTYDA

-1124 RLAPY
+1124 RLTPY
-1129 MDQVTVT
+1129 KDKVTVT
-1136 YELLTGEGVTGVGTL
+1136 YKLLTGEGVTGTGTL
-1151 DENQKLTVTKC
+1151 DENHRLTVTKC

-1170 TSAVNDAAGD
+1170 TSAVNDTAGD

-1219 DTWSV
+1219 DTWTA
-1224 STDSDTNSTVSY
+1224 STSSTTNQDVSY
-1236 TYWLSSQSEEQATA
+1236 TYWLSSQSEEQAAA
-1250 TRPTDVGTY
+1250 TQPTDAGTY

-1319 SFNLEYTGNT
+1319 SFKLEYIGNT
-1329 EIEAGNYTAGVTAL
+1329 ETEAGNYTARVTAL
-1343 GNPNYTLDGAA
+1343 GNPNYTLDSAT

-1373 VTGTKGQNDWYVS
+1373 VTGTEGQNGWYVS
-1386 EVTLRAADGYQISAD
+1386 EVTLKAADGYQISAD

-1427 QTDTGYITAPAALP
+1427 QTATGYITAPAALP

-1507 GYWKKLDDSNR
+1507 GYWKKLDTNS
-1518 LTIPVN
+1518 LAIPAN
-1524 ASQILYFKITDSAGN
+1524 ASQILYFKITDNAGN
-1539 ESILNSNGV
+1539 VTILNSNGV

-1580 VASIKEGTEEAA
+1580 VASIKEGTEDVA

-1619 GTHTLTAAYDANG
+1619 GAHTLTAAYDANG
-1632 HAWDDGA
+1632 HAWEDGA

-1661 ILGEQSK
+1661 IFGEQSK
-1668 VYDGRPVSRP
+1668 VYDGRPVSKP
-1678 SITTENDR
+1678 SITTDNER
-1686 GTNNANVT
+1686 GTNDANVT
-1694 IEYKVKGADDSTYT
+1694 IVYKVKGADDSTYT

-1724 AQDDSHTEAVV
+1724 AQDDSHTEAVD

-1755 TYDGQKHAITV
+1755 TYDGQKHGITV
-1766 TVTDPA
+1766 TVTEPA
-1772 DVEISYR
+1772 DAEISYR
-1779 ASENASWQSTP
+1779 ASEDAFWQSAP

-1827 LTWGTTTFTYDGTEK
+1827 LTWGTTMFTYDGTEK
-1842 IPTVTVD
+1842 IPTVTVN
-1849 SSSLYSGDSC
+1849 SSSLCDGDSC

-1893 VAFTIEKAAVTIQA
+1893 AAFTIQKAAVTIQA

-1938 ITVSREKGETA
+1938 ITVSREEGETA

-1978 VFTIGDHDQ
+1978 AFTIGDHDQ
-1987 AKVSAVA
+1987 AKVSAAA

-2014 KVMTASV
+2014 KVMIASV

-2034 KVVKE
+2034 KLVKE

-2076 TGQGDLSVDLEI
+2076 TGQGDLRVDLEI

-2105 LLDAPGIFSEAEKT
+2105 LLDAPGIFSEAEKA

-2226 TREYTFE
+2226 MREYTFE

-2247 KIETKPDDKKT
+2247 RIETKPDDRKNDSK

-2270 SAATGDRNQ
+2270 SANTGDRNQ

-2294 AVAIRRKKRQ
+2294 AAAIRRKKRQ

>member
-1 MRKHLRG
+1 MRKYLRG

-49 KNTEGQAAVSGETEG
+49 KNTEGRAAVSGETEG
-64 QGEPKNDGEQPG
+64 QDEPENDGDQPG
-76 GNGNAVPGSGPKQNT
+76 GNENTKPGSAPKQNT

-105 TGETSGEQKDELE
+105 TGETS
-118 TREADIAIYGSTQ
+118 ADP
-131 AESGKLAYLDPT
+131 E
-143 VLRPAGD
+143 
-150 GRWSNDNGNLLWFG
+150 
-164 KETDGTPMQ
+164 
-173 YRILSSTNV
+173 
-182 FSTDAKN
+182 
-189 GGLLL
+189 
-194 NSVKKYK
+194 
-201 TENSENWWGT
+201 GT
-211 DFYNTAA
+211 D
-218 LTSQESGAIAR
+218 E
-229 AKDMSGTSY
+229 
-238 TTFVFNA
+238 
-245 NRSYYW
+245 
-251 NALTALYTDG
+251 
-261 TDMTGINGASMY
+261 
-273 LDPSRILMVSKTG
+273 
-286 SMKYNSDSEL
+286 
-296 HSITNEQ
+296 
-303 YKDADWKLTL
+303 
-313 LDADKSVTDAALSYT
+313 
-328 GTRTDTGAG
+328 
-337 QYQITCT
+337 
-344 YQGATDDKL
+344 
-353 SIMVT
+353 
-358 DKDYN
+358 
-363 AEGAQ
+363 
-368 ILCYGYVNPDNKNN
+368 
-382 RKTDN
+382 
-387 GSGSYTIEGTFSIAE
+387 
-402 NTGVTAENLKSS
+402 
-414 YHMYLIVEH
+414 
-423 TSGQYNDN
+423 TSGQYNND

-445 VGEAETHYMCGYT
+445 VGESETHYMCGYT
-458 GTSWDE
+458 GTNWDE
-464 HRKLH
+464 HKKLH
-469 PACGWTYST
+469 PACGWRYNI
-478 YTFKPWN
+478 YTFTPWN
-485 RTDSLPTEAGY
+485 RTDSLPTDAGN

-521 GKSITMNGNG
+521 GKSITMKGNG

-538 NGKLHLTDCKE
+538 KGKLHLTDCKE
-549 ENNHITHAE
+549 ADNRITHAE
-558 GYEGSGIAISGNSNK
+558 GYEGSGIAISGSSSK
-573 VDDKGKVYLYNI
+573 GDDEGKVYLYNI

-604 SGSFQVS
+604 EGSFQVS

-623 GTTPNNVYLCKDQ
+623 GTTPDNVYLCKNQ

-655 TPTEEKSVTITKFGN
+655 APTEEKPVTITKFGN
-670 IADANYVFS
+670 VTNANYVFS

-689 DTQYSDRYNLTLIL
+689 DTQYSNLTLIP
-703 RTAAITA
+703 RTAAIT
-710 TEADG
+710 TTDADG
-715 TAASRSLGLGTSIL
+715 TVTSRSLGLGTSIM

-751 FDYNNSNNPGKPVK
+751 FNYNALNNPGKPVK

-789 GLKVDARTYTGKSN
+789 GLKVDERKYSSDKS
-803 SVITYMSSFYN
+803 SGYPVISYMSDFYG
-814 YSKAAEN
+814 YSKTAEK
-821 NALVVSKITEQGK
+821 NALVVSTITETGG
-834 EDSPFFILTPEQ
+834 ENCPFFILTPEQ

-861 SIRKGMIG
+861 GRGKSLMG
-869 SETQINWWLHGGEAY
+869 SGEKIKWWLHGGESY
-884 VTADGAIAQGNNVAA
+884 VTTDGTIVQGKDTTA

-913 LSEVTSNADDGA
+913 LSEVV
-925 TGAAGKLGTAYK
+925 TGEAGKLGAEYK

-943 KDEKS
+943 KNDYDR
-948 GTENIKIVPDTNIQ
+948 ENIKIEPDTTDIK
-962 RTEDEVTLTYD
+962 RTEDEVTVSYTLRNTNW
-973 LSHYAKEGYSIS
+973 
-985 TTYYRINQVSVLFLD
+985 TTYRINQVSVLFFD
-1000 KEYTEGNTNG
+1000 KPYGDSD
-1010 AKLLGCVKVDEQKEF
+1010 AKLLAYEKIEGQQFSNKNDYGIYVDQ
-1025 KDYKW
+1025 
-1030 SNFYDKGLN
+1030 SR
-1039 GSYTKKFTVPEG
+1039 KKSFTVPEG
-1051 LRDKQCGRD
+1051 LRDKQCGVN

-1101 QGEEVTYDA
+1101 QGDEVTYDA

-1124 RLAPY
+1124 RLTPY
-1129 MDQVTVT
+1129 KDKVTVT
-1136 YELLTGEGVTGVGTL
+1136 YELLTGEGVTGTGTL
-1151 DENQKLTVTKC
+1151 DENHRLTVTKC

-1170 TSAVNDAAGD
+1170 TSAVNDTAGD

-1219 DTWSV
+1219 DTWTA
-1224 STDSDTNSTVSY
+1224 STSSTTNQDVSY
-1236 TYWLSSQSEEQATA
+1236 TYWLNSQSEEQATA
-1250 TRPTDVGTY
+1250 TLPTAAGTY

-1319 SFNLEYTGNT
+1319 SFKLEYTGNT
-1329 EIEAGNYTAGVTAL
+1329 EKEAGNYTAGVTAL

-1386 EVTLRAADGYQISAD
+1386 EVTLKAADGYQISAD

-1427 QTDTGYITAPAALP
+1427 QTATGYITAPTALP

-1470 WFFREKAEITVTA
+1470 WFFREKAEITVTV

-1507 GYWKKLDDSNR
+1507 GYWKKLDTNS
-1518 LTIPVN
+1518 LAIPAN
-1524 ASQILYFKITDSAGN
+1524 ASQILYFKITDNAGN
-1539 ESILNSNGV
+1539 VTILNSNGV

-1580 VASIKEGTEEAA
+1580 VASIKEGTEDVA

-1619 GTHTLTAAYDANG
+1619 GAHTLTAAYDANG
-1632 HAWDDGA
+1632 HAWEDGA

-1668 VYDGRPVSRP
+1668 VYDGRPVSKP
-1678 SITTENDR
+1678 SITTDNER
-1686 GTNNANVT
+1686 GTNDANVT
-1694 IEYKVKGADDSTYT
+1694 IVYKVKGADDSTYT

-1724 AQDDSHTEAVV
+1724 AQDDSHTEAVD

-1740 ITKKRMTLTAEDYSG
+1740 ITKKRMTLTAEDYGG
-1755 TYDGQKHAITV
+1755 TYDGQKHGITV
-1766 TVTDPA
+1766 TVTEPA
-1772 DVEISYR
+1772 DAEISYR
-1779 ASENASWQSTP
+1779 ASEDASWQSAP

-1827 LTWGTTTFTYDGTEK
+1827 LTWGTTMFTYDGTEK

-1849 SSSLYSGDSC
+1849 SSSLCDGDSC

-1864 KGAQKAAGTYSAEAA
+1864 KGAQKAAGTYRAEVA

-1893 VAFTIEKAAVTIQA
+1893 AVFTIQKAAVTIQA

-1938 ITVSREKGETA
+1938 ITVSREEGETA

-1978 VFTIGDHDQ
+1978 AFTIGDHDQ
-1987 AKVSAVA
+1987 AKVSAAA

-2014 KVMTASV
+2014 KVMIASV

-2034 KVVKE
+2034 KLVKE

-2076 TGQGDLSVDLEI
+2076 TGQGDLRVDLEI

-2137 LAEEEKAAFEQEAKK
+2137 LAEEEKAAFEKEAKK
-2152 TAGENAKLVYFS
+2152 TAGENARLVYFS
-2164 AELFRQIGENVERIS
+2164 AELFRQIGESVERIS

-2226 TREYTFE
+2226 MREYTFE

-2247 KIETKPDDKKT
+2247 RIETKPDDRKNDSK

-2294 AVAIRRKKRQ
+2294 AAAIRRKKRQ

>member
-1 MRKHLRG
+1 MRKYLRG

-49 KNTEGQAAVSGETEG
+49 KNTEGRAAVSGETEG
-64 QGEPKNDGEQPG
+64 QDEPENDGDQPG
-76 GNGNAVPGSGPKQNT
+76 VNENTKPGSAPKQNT

-105 TGETSGEQKDELE
+105 TGETSG
-118 TREADIAIYGSTQ
+118 
-131 AESGKLAYLDPT
+131 
-143 VLRPAGD
+143 
-150 GRWSNDNGNLLWFG
+150 
-164 KETDGTPMQ
+164 
-173 YRILSSTNV
+173 
-182 FSTDAKN
+182 
-189 GGLLL
+189 
-194 NSVKKYK
+194 
-201 TENSENWWGT
+201 
-211 DFYNTAA
+211 
-218 LTSQESGAIAR
+218 
-229 AKDMSGTSY
+229 
-238 TTFVFNA
+238 
-245 NRSYYW
+245 
-251 NALTALYTDG
+251 
-261 TDMTGINGASMY
+261 
-273 LDPSRILMVSKTG
+273 
-286 SMKYNSDSEL
+286 
-296 HSITNEQ
+296 
-303 YKDADWKLTL
+303 
-313 LDADKSVTDAALSYT
+313 
-328 GTRTDTGAG
+328 
-337 QYQITCT
+337 
-344 YQGATDDKL
+344 
-353 SIMVT
+353 
-358 DKDYN
+358 
-363 AEGAQ
+363 
-368 ILCYGYVNPDNKNN
+368 
-382 RKTDN
+382 
-387 GSGSYTIEGTFSIAE
+387 
-402 NTGVTAENLKSS
+402 
-414 YHMYLIVEH
+414 
-423 TSGQYNDN
+423 QYNND

-445 VGEAETHYMCGYT
+445 VGESEMHYMCGYT

-464 HRKLH
+464 HKKLH
-469 PACGWTYST
+469 PACGWRYNI
-478 YTFKPWN
+478 YTFTPWN
-485 RTDSLPTEAGY
+485 RTDSLPTEAGN

-521 GKSITMNGNG
+521 GKSITMKGNG
-531 AAISVST
+531 AVISVST
-538 NGKLHLTDCKE
+538 KGKLHLTDCKE
-549 ENNHITHAE
+549 ADNRITHAE
-558 GYEGSGIAISGNSNK
+558 GYAGSGIAISGSSSK
-573 VDDKGKVYLYNI
+573 GDDEGKVYLYNI

-604 SGSFQVS
+604 EGSFQVS

-623 GTTPNNVYLCKDQ
+623 GTTPDNVYLCKNQ

-655 TPTEEKSVTITKFGN
+655 APTEEKPVTITKFGN
-670 IADANYVFS
+670 VTNANYVFS

-689 DTQYSDRYNLTLIL
+689 DTQYSNLTLIP
-703 RTAAITA
+703 RTAAIT
-710 TEADG
+710 TTDADG
-715 TAASRSLGLGTSIL
+715 TVTSRSLGLGTSIM

-751 FDYNNSNNPGKPVK
+751 FNYNALNNPGKPVK

-789 GLKVDARTYTGKSN
+789 GLKVDERKYSSDKS
-803 SVITYMSSFYN
+803 SGYPVISYMSDFYG
-814 YSKAAEN
+814 YSKAAEK
-821 NALVVSKITEQGK
+821 NALVVSTITETGG
-834 EDSPFFILTPEQ
+834 ENCPFFILTPEQ

-861 SIRKGMIG
+861 GRGKSLIG
-869 SETQINWWLHGGEAY
+869 SGKEIKWWLHGGESY
-884 VTADGAIAQGNNVAA
+884 VTTDGTIVQGKDTTA

-913 LSEVTSNADDGA
+913 LSEVV
-925 TGAAGKLGTAYK
+925 TGEAGKLGAEYK

-943 KDEKS
+943 KNDYDR
-948 GTENIKIVPDTNIQ
+948 ENIKIEPDTTDIK
-962 RTEDEVTLTYD
+962 RTEDEVTVSYTLRNTNW
-973 LSHYAKEGYSIS
+973 
-985 TTYYRINQVSVLFLD
+985 TTYRINQVSVLFFD
-1000 KEYTEGNTNG
+1000 KPYGDSD
-1010 AKLLGCVKVDEQKEF
+1010 AKLLAYEKIEGQQFSNKNDYGIYVDQRREK
-1025 KDYKW
+1025 
-1030 SNFYDKGLN
+1030 S
-1039 GSYTKKFTVPEG
+1039 FTVPEG

-1094 VHTVVKP
+1094 VHTVVNP

-1129 MDQVTVT
+1129 KDKVTVT
-1136 YELLTGEGVTGVGTL
+1136 YELLTGEGVTGTGTL
-1151 DENQKLTVTKC
+1151 DENHRLTVTKC

-1170 TSAVNDAAGD
+1170 TSAVNDTAGD

-1214 DIIYG
+1214 DILYG
-1219 DTWSV
+1219 DTWTA
-1224 STDSDTNSTVSY
+1224 STSSTTNQDVSY
-1236 TYWLSSQSEEQATA
+1236 TYWLSSQSEEQAAA
-1250 TRPTDVGTY
+1250 TQPNDAGTY

-1319 SFNLEYTGNT
+1319 SFKLEYIGNT
-1329 EIEAGNYTAGVTAL
+1329 ETEAGNYTARVTAL
-1343 GNPNYTLDGAA
+1343 GNPNYTLDSAA

-1362 AYLTAPASPLS
+1362 AYLTAPESPLS
-1373 VTGTKGQNDWYVS
+1373 VTGTEGQNGWYVS

-1401 GGATW
+1401 DGATW
-1406 QGGFGYTTSGTYHEG
+1406 QDSFVYAVSGSHNEK
-1421 QTYRLR
+1421 QTYCLR
-1427 QTDTGYITAPAALP
+1427 QTATGYITAPTALP

-1461 EQTDSVLWK
+1461 EQTDRILWK

-1483 ADEVSGVAK
+1483 ADEVSGAAR
-1492 IEYQSVNAPGGYQEN
+1492 IEYQSVNVPGGYQEN

-1518 LTIPVN
+1518 LAIPAN
-1524 ASQILYFKITDSAGN
+1524 ASQILYFKITDNAGN
-1539 ESILNSNGV
+1539 VTILNSNGV

-1555 ATGEVNFVKTTTAD
+1555 ATGEVSFVKTTTAD

-1580 VASIKEGTEEAA
+1580 VASIKEGTEDVA

-1619 GTHTLTAAYDANG
+1619 GAHTLTAAYDANG
-1632 HAWDDGA
+1632 HAWEDGA

-1668 VYDGRPVSRP
+1668 VYDGRPVSKP
-1678 SITTENDR
+1678 SITTDNER
-1686 GTNNANVT
+1686 GTNDANVT
-1694 IEYKVKGADDSTYT
+1694 IVYKVKGADDSTYT

-1724 AQDDSHTEAVV
+1724 AQDDSHTEAVD

-1755 TYDGQKHAITV
+1755 TYDGQKHGITV
-1766 TVTDPA
+1766 TVTEPA
-1772 DVEISYR
+1772 DAEISYR
-1779 ASENASWQSTP
+1779 ASEDASWQSAP

-1849 SSSLYSGDSC
+1849 SSSLCDGDSC

-1864 KGAQKAAGTYSAEAA
+1864 KGAQKAAGIYRAEAA

-1893 VAFTIEKAAVTIQA
+1893 AAFTIQKAAVTIQA

-1918 PKLTYRITEGTLAE
+1918 PKLTYRIAEGTLAE

-1978 VFTIGDHDQ
+1978 AFTIGDHDQ
-1987 AKVSAVA
+1987 AKVSAAA

-2014 KVMTASV
+2014 KVMIASV

-2076 TGQGDLSVDLEI
+2076 TGQGDLRVDLEI

-2105 LLDAPGIFSEAEKT
+2105 LLDAPGIFSEAEKA

-2152 TAGENAKLVYFS
+2152 TAGENARLVYFS
-2164 AELFRQIGENVERIS
+2164 AELFRQIGESVERIS
-2179 EPGAKIRLTIRI
+2179 EPGAKIHLTIRI

-2199 STISREYFILRMHDG
+2199 STISREYLILRMHDG

-2247 KIETKPDDKKT
+2247 RIETKPDDRKNDSK

-2270 SAATGDRNQ
+2270 SANTGDRNQ
-2279 PLAWMLLAVA
+2279 PLAWMILAVA

-2294 AVAIRRKKRQ
+2294 AAAIRRKKRQ

>member
-1 MRKHLRG
+1 MRKYLRG

-34 SAAGQNAAEQTAVEP
+34 SAAEQTAVEP
-49 KNTEGQAAVSGETEG
+49 EDTEGRAAVSGETEG
-64 QGEPKNDGEQPG
+64 QDEPENDGDQPG
-76 GNGNAVPGSGPKQNT
+76 GNENTKPGSAPKQNT
-91 DAPEDNETPADPEG
+91 DAPEDNETPADPER
-105 TGETSGEQKDELE
+105 TGETS
-118 TREADIAIYGSTQ
+118 ADP
-131 AESGKLAYLDPT
+131 E
-143 VLRPAGD
+143 
-150 GRWSNDNGNLLWFG
+150 
-164 KETDGTPMQ
+164 
-173 YRILSSTNV
+173 
-182 FSTDAKN
+182 
-189 GGLLL
+189 
-194 NSVKKYK
+194 
-201 TENSENWWGT
+201 GT
-211 DFYNTAA
+211 D
-218 LTSQESGAIAR
+218 E
-229 AKDMSGTSY
+229 
-238 TTFVFNA
+238 
-245 NRSYYW
+245 
-251 NALTALYTDG
+251 
-261 TDMTGINGASMY
+261 
-273 LDPSRILMVSKTG
+273 
-286 SMKYNSDSEL
+286 
-296 HSITNEQ
+296 
-303 YKDADWKLTL
+303 
-313 LDADKSVTDAALSYT
+313 
-328 GTRTDTGAG
+328 
-337 QYQITCT
+337 
-344 YQGATDDKL
+344 
-353 SIMVT
+353 
-358 DKDYN
+358 
-363 AEGAQ
+363 
-368 ILCYGYVNPDNKNN
+368 
-382 RKTDN
+382 
-387 GSGSYTIEGTFSIAE
+387 
-402 NTGVTAENLKSS
+402 
-414 YHMYLIVEH
+414 
-423 TSGQYNDN
+423 TSGQYNND

-445 VGEAETHYMCGYT
+445 VGESETHYMCGYT

-464 HRKLH
+464 HKKLH
-469 PACGWTYST
+469 PACGWRYNI
-478 YTFKPWN
+478 YTFTPWN
-485 RTDSLPTEAGY
+485 RTDSLPTEAGN

-501 DVELTETWNVPT
+501 DVELTETWNVPA

-521 GKSITMNGNG
+521 GKSITMKGNG

-538 NGKLHLTDCKE
+538 KGKLHLTDCKE
-549 ENNHITHAE
+549 ADNRITHAE
-558 GYEGSGIAISGNSNK
+558 GYEGSGIAISGSSSK
-573 VDDKGKVYLYNI
+573 GDDEGKVYLYNI

-604 SGSFQVS
+604 EGSFQVS

-623 GTTPNNVYLCKDQ
+623 GTTPDNVYLCKNQ

-655 TPTEEKSVTITKFGN
+655 TPTEEKPVTITKFGN
-670 IADANYVFS
+670 VTNANYVFS

-689 DTQYSDRYNLTLIL
+689 DTQYSDRYNLTLIP

-710 TEADG
+710 TDADG
-715 TAASRSLGLGTSIL
+715 TVTSRSLGLGTSIM

-739 AWSGS
+739 VWSGS

-751 FDYNNSNNPGKPVK
+751 FNYNASNNPGKPVK

-789 GLKVDARTYTGKSN
+789 GLKVDERKYSSDKS
-803 SVITYMSSFYN
+803 SGYPVISYISDFYG
-814 YSKAAEN
+814 YSKTAEK
-821 NALVVSKITEQGK
+821 NALVVSTITETGG
-834 EDSPFFILTPEQ
+834 ENCPFFILTPEQ

-861 SIRKGMIG
+861 GRGKSLIG
-869 SETQINWWLHGGEAY
+869 SGKEIKWWLHGGESY
-884 VTADGAIAQGNNVAA
+884 VTTDGTIVQGKDTTA

-913 LSEVTSNADDGA
+913 LSEVV
-925 TGAAGKLGTAYK
+925 TGEAGKLGAEYK

-943 KDEKS
+943 KNDYDR
-948 GTENIKIVPDTNIQ
+948 ENIKIEPDTTDIK
-962 RTEDEVTLTYD
+962 RTEDEVTVSYTLRNTNW
-973 LSHYAKEGYSIS
+973 
-985 TTYYRINQVSVLFLD
+985 TTYRINQVSVLFFD
-1000 KEYTEGNTNG
+1000 KPYGDSD
-1010 AKLLGCVKVDEQKEF
+1010 AKLLAYEKIEGQQFSNKNDYGIYVDQ
-1025 KDYKW
+1025 
-1030 SNFYDKGLN
+1030 SR
-1039 GSYTKKFTVPEG
+1039 KKSFTVPEG
-1051 LRDKQCGRD
+1051 LRDKQCGVD

-1085 TIPKGSYQI
+1085 TIPKGSYRI

-1124 RLAPY
+1124 RLTPY
-1129 MDQVTVT
+1129 KDQVTVT
-1136 YELLTGEGVTGVGTL
+1136 YELLTGEGVTGTGTL
-1151 DENQKLTVTKC
+1151 DENHRLTVTKC

-1170 TSAVNDAAGD
+1170 TSAVNDTAGD
-1180 PLYSEGE
+1180 PLYSAGE

-1219 DTWSV
+1219 DTWTA
-1224 STDSDTNSTVSY
+1224 STSSTTNQDVSY
-1236 TYWLSSQSEEQATA
+1236 TYWLSSQSEEQAAA
-1250 TRPTDVGTY
+1250 TQPTDAGTY

-1286 AALQWS
+1286 AVLQWS

-1319 SFNLEYTGNT
+1319 SFKLEYVGNT
-1329 EIEAGNYTAGVTAL
+1329 ETEAGNYTARVTAL
-1343 GNPNYTLDGAA
+1343 GNPNYTLDGVA
-1354 NTSQSWSI
+1354 NISQSWSI

-1386 EVTLRAADGYQISAD
+1386 EVTLKAADGYQISAD

-1406 QGGFGYTTSGTYHEG
+1406 QDSFVYAVSGSHNEK
-1421 QTYRLR
+1421 QTYCLR
-1427 QTDTGYITAPAALP
+1427 QTATGYITAPTALP

-1461 EQTDSVLWK
+1461 EQTDRILWK

-1492 IEYQSVNAPGGYQEN
+1492 IEYQSVNAPGGYQKN
-1507 GYWKKLDDSNR
+1507 GYWKKLDTNS
-1518 LTIPVN
+1518 LAIPAN
-1524 ASQILYFKITDSAGN
+1524 ASQILYFRITDNAGN
-1539 ESILNSNGV
+1539 VTILNSNGV

-1555 ATGEVNFVKTTTAD
+1555 ATGEVSFVKTTTAD

-1580 VASIKEGTEEAA
+1580 VASIKEGTEDVA

-1619 GTHTLTAAYDANG
+1619 GAHTLTAAYDANG
-1632 HAWDDGA
+1632 HAWEDGA

-1668 VYDGRPVSRP
+1668 VYDGRPVSKP
-1678 SITTENDR
+1678 SITTDNER
-1686 GTNNANVT
+1686 GTNDANVT
-1694 IEYKVKGADDSTYT
+1694 IVYKVKGADDSTYT

-1724 AQDDSHTEAVV
+1724 AQDDSHTEAVD

-1755 TYDGQKHAITV
+1755 TYDGQKHGITV
-1766 TVTDPA
+1766 TVTEPA
-1772 DVEISYR
+1772 DAEISYR
-1779 ASENASWQSTP
+1779 ASEDASCQSAP

-1809 YETETGSRTITI
+1809 YEIETGSRTITI

-1827 LTWGTTTFTYDGTEK
+1827 LTWGTTMFTYDGTEK

-1849 SSSLYSGDSC
+1849 SSSLCDGDSC

-1864 KGAQKAAGTYSAEAA
+1864 KGAQKAAGTYRAEAA

-1907 DDAGKHIEKAD
+1907 DDAGKHIEEAE
-1918 PKLTYRITEGTLAE
+1918 PKLTYRIAEGTLAE

-1978 VFTIGDHDQ
+1978 AFTIGDHDQ
-1987 AKVSAVA
+1987 AKVSAAA

-2014 KVMTASV
+2014 KVMIASV

-2076 TGQGDLSVDLEI
+2076 TGQGDLRVDLEI

-2270 SAATGDRNQ
+2270 AANTSDRNQ
-2279 PLAWMLLAVA
+2279 PLAWMILAVA
-2289 ATGII
+2289 ATGIT
-2294 AVAIRRKKRQ
+2294 AAAIRRKKRQ

>member
-1 MRKHLRG
+1 MRKYLRG

-49 KNTEGQAAVSGETEG
+49 KNTEGRAAVSGETEG
-64 QGEPKNDGEQPG
+64 QDEPENDGDQPG
-76 GNGNAVPGSGPKQNT
+76 GNENTKPGSAPKQNT

-105 TGETSGEQKDELE
+105 TGETS
-118 TREADIAIYGSTQ
+118 ADP
-131 AESGKLAYLDPT
+131 E
-143 VLRPAGD
+143 
-150 GRWSNDNGNLLWFG
+150 
-164 KETDGTPMQ
+164 
-173 YRILSSTNV
+173 
-182 FSTDAKN
+182 
-189 GGLLL
+189 
-194 NSVKKYK
+194 
-201 TENSENWWGT
+201 GT
-211 DFYNTAA
+211 D
-218 LTSQESGAIAR
+218 E
-229 AKDMSGTSY
+229 
-238 TTFVFNA
+238 
-245 NRSYYW
+245 
-251 NALTALYTDG
+251 
-261 TDMTGINGASMY
+261 
-273 LDPSRILMVSKTG
+273 
-286 SMKYNSDSEL
+286 
-296 HSITNEQ
+296 
-303 YKDADWKLTL
+303 
-313 LDADKSVTDAALSYT
+313 
-328 GTRTDTGAG
+328 
-337 QYQITCT
+337 
-344 YQGATDDKL
+344 
-353 SIMVT
+353 
-358 DKDYN
+358 
-363 AEGAQ
+363 
-368 ILCYGYVNPDNKNN
+368 
-382 RKTDN
+382 
-387 GSGSYTIEGTFSIAE
+387 
-402 NTGVTAENLKSS
+402 
-414 YHMYLIVEH
+414 
-423 TSGQYNDN
+423 TSGQYNND

-445 VGEAETHYMCGYT
+445 VGESETHYMCGYT

-464 HRKLH
+464 HKKLH
-469 PACGWTYST
+469 PACGWRYNI
-478 YTFKPWN
+478 YTFTPWN
-485 RTDSLPTEAGY
+485 RTDSLPTEAGN

-521 GKSITMNGNG
+521 GKSITMKGNG
-531 AAISVST
+531 AVISVST
-538 NGKLHLTDCKE
+538 KGKLHLTDCKE
-549 ENNHITHAE
+549 ADNRITHAE
-558 GYEGSGIAISGNSNK
+558 GYAGSGIAISGSSSK
-573 VDDKGKVYLYNI
+573 GDDEGKVYLYNI

-604 SGSFQVS
+604 EGSFQVS

-623 GTTPNNVYLCKDQ
+623 GTTPDNVYLCKNQ

-655 TPTEEKSVTITKFGN
+655 APTEEKPVTITKFGN
-670 IADANYVFS
+670 VTNANYVFS

-689 DTQYSDRYNLTLIL
+689 DTQYSNLTLIP
-703 RTAAITA
+703 RTAAIT
-710 TEADG
+710 TTDADG
-715 TAASRSLGLGTSIL
+715 TVTSRSLGLGTSIM

-751 FDYNNSNNPGKPVK
+751 FNYNALNNPGKPVK

-789 GLKVDARTYTGKSN
+789 GLKVDERKYSSDKS
-803 SVITYMSSFYN
+803 SGYPVISYMSDFYG
-814 YSKAAEN
+814 YSKTAEK
-821 NALVVSKITEQGK
+821 NALVVSTITETGG
-834 EDSPFFILTPEQ
+834 ENCPFFILTPEQ

-861 SIRKGMIG
+861 GRGKSLIG
-869 SETQINWWLHGGEAY
+869 SGKEIKWWLHGGESY
-884 VTADGAIAQGNNVAA
+884 VTTDGTIVQGRDTTA

-913 LSEVTSNADDGA
+913 LSEVV
-925 TGAAGKLGTAYK
+925 TGEAGKLGAEYK

-943 KDEKS
+943 KNDYDR
-948 GTENIKIVPDTNIQ
+948 ENIKIEPDTTDIK
-962 RTEDEVTLTYD
+962 RTEDEVTVSYTLRNTNW
-973 LSHYAKEGYSIS
+973 
-985 TTYYRINQVSVLFLD
+985 TTYRINQVSVLFFD
-1000 KEYTEGNTNG
+1000 KPYGDSD
-1010 AKLLGCVKVDEQKEF
+1010 AKLLAYEKIEGQQFSNKNDYGIYVDQ
-1025 KDYKW
+1025 
-1030 SNFYDKGLN
+1030 SR
-1039 GSYTKKFTVPEG
+1039 KKSFTVPEG
-1051 LRDKQCGRD
+1051 LRDKQCGVD

-1101 QGEEVTYDA
+1101 QGDEVTYDA

-1129 MDQVTVT
+1129 KDKVTVT
-1136 YELLTGEGVTGVGTL
+1136 YELLTGEGVTGTGTL
-1151 DENQKLTVTKC
+1151 DENHRLTVTKC

-1170 TSAVNDAAGD
+1170 TSAVNDTAGD

-1219 DTWSV
+1219 DTWTA
-1224 STDSDTNSTVSY
+1224 STSSTTNQDVSY
-1236 TYWLSSQSEEQATA
+1236 TYWLSSQSEEQAAA
-1250 TRPTDVGTY
+1250 TQPTDAGTY

-1274 SKTAEFTILPRP
+1274 SKTAEFTILPKP

-1319 SFNLEYTGNT
+1319 SFKLEYTGNT
-1329 EIEAGNYTAGVTAL
+1329 EKEAGNYTAGVTAL
-1343 GNPNYTLDGAA
+1343 GNHNYTLDGAA

-1362 AYLTAPASPLS
+1362 AYLTAPESPLS
-1373 VTGTKGQNDWYVS
+1373 VTGTKGQNGWYVS
-1386 EVTLRAADGYQISAD
+1386 EVTLRTADGYQISAD

-1406 QGGFGYTTSGTYHEG
+1406 QDGFGYTTSGTYHEG

-1427 QTDTGYITAPAALP
+1427 QTATGYITAPTALP

-1461 EQTDSVLWK
+1461 EQTDRILWK

-1507 GYWKKLDDSNR
+1507 GYWKKLDTNS
-1518 LTIPVN
+1518 LAIPAN
-1524 ASQILYFKITDSAGN
+1524 ASQILYFKITDNAGN
-1539 ESILNSNGV
+1539 VTILNSNGV

-1580 VASIKEGTEEAA
+1580 VASIKEGTEDVA

-1619 GTHTLTAAYDANG
+1619 GAHTLTAAYDANG
-1632 HAWDDGA
+1632 HAWEDGA

-1668 VYDGRPVSRP
+1668 VYDGRPVSKP
-1678 SITTENDR
+1678 SITTDNER
-1686 GTNNANVT
+1686 GTNDANVT
-1694 IEYKVKGADDSTYT
+1694 IVYKVKGADDSTYT

-1724 AQDDSHTEAVV
+1724 AQDDSHTEAVD

-1755 TYDGQKHAITV
+1755 TYDGQKHGITV
-1766 TVTDPA
+1766 TVTEPA
-1772 DVEISYR
+1772 DAEISYR
-1779 ASENASWQSTP
+1779 ASEDASWQSAP

-1827 LTWGTTTFTYDGTEK
+1827 LTWGTTMFTYDGTEK

-1849 SSSLYSGDSC
+1849 SSSLCDGDSC

-1864 KGAQKAAGTYSAEAA
+1864 KGAQKAAGTYRAEAA

-1893 VAFTIEKAAVTIQA
+1893 AVFTIQKAAVTIQA

-1938 ITVSREKGETA
+1938 ITVSREEGETA

-1964 ENPNYEITVSDKAG
+1964 ENPNYEITVSDKVG

-1987 AKVSAVA
+1987 AKVSAAA

-2076 TGQGDLSVDLEI
+2076 TGQGDLRVDLEI

-2105 LLDAPGIFSEAEKT
+2105 LLDAPGIFSETEKA

-2152 TAGENAKLVYFS
+2152 TAGENARLVYFS
-2164 AELFRQIGENVERIS
+2164 AELFRQIGESVERIS

-2270 SAATGDRNQ
+2270 SANTGDRNQ
-2279 PLAWMLLAVA
+2279 PLAWMILAVA

-2294 AVAIRRKKRQ
+2294 AAAIRRKKRQ

>member
-1 MRKHLRG
+1 MRKYLRG

-49 KNTEGQAAVSGETEG
+49 KNTEGRAAVSGETEG
-64 QGEPKNDGEQPG
+64 QDEPENDGDQPG
-76 GNGNAVPGSGPKQNT
+76 VNENTKPGSAPKQNT

-105 TGETSGEQKDELE
+105 TGETS
-118 TREADIAIYGSTQ
+118 ADP
-131 AESGKLAYLDPT
+131 E
-143 VLRPAGD
+143 
-150 GRWSNDNGNLLWFG
+150 
-164 KETDGTPMQ
+164 
-173 YRILSSTNV
+173 
-182 FSTDAKN
+182 
-189 GGLLL
+189 
-194 NSVKKYK
+194 
-201 TENSENWWGT
+201 GT
-211 DFYNTAA
+211 D
-218 LTSQESGAIAR
+218 E
-229 AKDMSGTSY
+229 
-238 TTFVFNA
+238 
-245 NRSYYW
+245 
-251 NALTALYTDG
+251 
-261 TDMTGINGASMY
+261 
-273 LDPSRILMVSKTG
+273 
-286 SMKYNSDSEL
+286 
-296 HSITNEQ
+296 
-303 YKDADWKLTL
+303 
-313 LDADKSVTDAALSYT
+313 
-328 GTRTDTGAG
+328 
-337 QYQITCT
+337 
-344 YQGATDDKL
+344 
-353 SIMVT
+353 
-358 DKDYN
+358 
-363 AEGAQ
+363 
-368 ILCYGYVNPDNKNN
+368 
-382 RKTDN
+382 
-387 GSGSYTIEGTFSIAE
+387 
-402 NTGVTAENLKSS
+402 
-414 YHMYLIVEH
+414 
-423 TSGQYNDN
+423 TSGQYNND
-431 LYGTDYASEPYEVQ
+431 LYGTDYASKPYEVQ
-445 VGEAETHYMCGYT
+445 VGESETHYMCGYT

-464 HRKLH
+464 HKKLH
-469 PACGWTYST
+469 PACGWRYNI
-478 YTFKPWN
+478 YTFTPWN
-485 RTDSLPTEAGY
+485 RTDSLPTEAGN

-521 GKSITMNGNG
+521 GKSITMKGNG

-538 NGKLHLTDCKE
+538 KGKLHLTDCKE
-549 ENNHITHAE
+549 ADNRITHAE
-558 GYEGSGIAISGNSNK
+558 GYAGSGIAISGSSSK
-573 VDDKGKVYLYNI
+573 GDDEGKVYLYNI

-604 SGSFQVS
+604 EGSFQVS

-623 GTTPNNVYLCKDQ
+623 GTTPDNVYLCKNQ

-655 TPTEEKSVTITKFGN
+655 TPTEEKPVTITKFGN
-670 IADANYVFS
+670 VTNANYVFS

-689 DTQYSDRYNLTLIL
+689 DTQYSDRYNLTLIP

-710 TEADG
+710 TDADG
-715 TAASRSLGLGTSIL
+715 TVTSRSLGLGTSIM

-751 FDYNNSNNPGKPVK
+751 FNYNALNNPGKPVK

-789 GLKVDARTYTGKSN
+789 GLKVDERKYSSDKS
-803 SVITYMSSFYN
+803 SGYPVISYMSDFYG
-814 YSKAAEN
+814 YSKTAEK
-821 NALVVSKITEQGK
+821 NALVVSTITETGG
-834 EDSPFFILTPEQ
+834 ENCPFFILTPEQ

-861 SIRKGMIG
+861 GRGKSLMG
-869 SETQINWWLHGGEAY
+869 SGKEIKWWLHGGESY
-884 VTADGAIAQGNNVAA
+884 VTTDGTIVQGKDTTA

-913 LSEVTSNADDGA
+913 LSEVV
-925 TGAAGKLGTAYK
+925 TGEAGKLGAEYK

-943 KDEKS
+943 KNDYDR
-948 GTENIKIVPDTNIQ
+948 ENIKIEPDTTDIK
-962 RTEDEVTLTYD
+962 RTEDQVTVSYTLRNTNW
-973 LSHYAKEGYSIS
+973 
-985 TTYYRINQVSVLFLD
+985 TTYRINQVSVLFFD
-1000 KEYTEGNTNG
+1000 KPYGDSD
-1010 AKLLGCVKVDEQKEF
+1010 AKLLAYEKIEGQQFSNKNDYGIYVDQRREK
-1025 KDYKW
+1025 
-1030 SNFYDKGLN
+1030 S
-1039 GSYTKKFTVPEG
+1039 FTVPEG
-1051 LRDKQCGRD
+1051 LRDKQCGVD
-1060 YHAYLIAEQ
+1060 YYAYLIAEQ

-1085 TIPKGSYQI
+1085 TIPKGSYRI

-1101 QGEEVTYDA
+1101 QGDEVTYDA
-1110 QNPIDVTGFFTLDS
+1110 KNPIDVTGFFTLDS

-1129 MDQVTVT
+1129 KDQVTVT

-1151 DENQKLTVTKC
+1151 DDQKLTVTKC

-1170 TSAVNDAAGD
+1170 TSAVNDTVGD
-1180 PLYSEGE
+1180 PLYSKGE

-1219 DTWSV
+1219 DTWTA
-1224 STDSDTNSTVSY
+1224 STSSTTNQDVSY
-1236 TYWLSSQSEEQATA
+1236 TYWLNSQSEEQAAA
-1250 TRPTDVGTY
+1250 TQPTDAGTY

-1319 SFNLEYTGNT
+1319 SFKLEYIGNT
-1329 EIEAGNYTAGVTAL
+1329 ETEAGNYTAGVTAL

-1373 VTGTKGQNDWYVS
+1373 VTGTEGQNGWYVS
-1386 EVTLRAADGYQISAD
+1386 EVTLKAADGYQISAD

-1427 QTDTGYITAPAALP
+1427 QTATGYITAPTALP

-1507 GYWKKLDDSNR
+1507 GYWKKLDTNS
-1518 LTIPVN
+1518 LAIPAN
-1524 ASQILYFKITDSAGN
+1524 ASQILYFKITDNAGN
-1539 ESILNSNGV
+1539 VTILNSNGV

-1580 VASIKEGTEEAA
+1580 VASIKEGTEDVA

-1619 GTHTLTAAYDANG
+1619 GAHTLTAAYDANG
-1632 HAWDDGA
+1632 HAWEDGA
-1639 EGEKPADSTITV
+1639 EGERPADSTITV

-1668 VYDGRPVSRP
+1668 VYDGRPVSKP

-1724 AQDDSHTEAVV
+1724 AQDDSHTEAVD

-1766 TVTDPA
+1766 TVTEPA
-1772 DVEISYR
+1772 DAEISYR
-1779 ASENASWQSTP
+1779 ASEDASWQSAP

-1827 LTWGTTTFTYDGTEK
+1827 LTWGTTTFTYDGIEK

-1849 SSSLYSGDSC
+1849 SSSLCDGDSC

-1864 KGAQKAAGTYSAEAA
+1864 KGAQKAAGTYRAEAA

-1893 VAFTIEKAAVTIQA
+1893 AVFTIQKAAVTIQA

-1938 ITVSREKGETA
+1938 ITVSREEGETA

-1978 VFTIGDHDQ
+1978 AFTIGNHDQ
-1987 AKVSAVA
+1987 AKVSAAA

-2014 KVMTASV
+2014 KVMIASV

-2034 KVVKE
+2034 KLVKE

-2076 TGQGDLSVDLEI
+2076 TGQGDLRVDLEI

-2152 TAGENAKLVYFS
+2152 TAGENARLVYFS
-2164 AELFRQIGENVERIS
+2164 AELFRQIGESVERIS

-2199 STISREYFILRMHDG
+2199 STISREYLILRMHDG

-2247 KIETKPDDKKT
+2247 RIETKPDDRKNDSK

-2270 SAATGDRNQ
+2270 SANTGDRNQ
-2279 PLAWMLLAVA
+2279 PLAWMILAVA

-2294 AVAIRRKKRQ
+2294 AAAIRRKKRQ

>member
-1 MRKHLRG
+1 MRKYLRG

-49 KNTEGQAAVSGETEG
+49 KNTEGRAAVSGETEG
-64 QGEPKNDGEQPG
+64 QDEPENDGDQPG
-76 GNGNAVPGSGPKQNT
+76 GNENTKPGSAPKQNT

-105 TGETSGEQKDELE
+105 TGETS
-118 TREADIAIYGSTQ
+118 ADP
-131 AESGKLAYLDPT
+131 E
-143 VLRPAGD
+143 
-150 GRWSNDNGNLLWFG
+150 
-164 KETDGTPMQ
+164 
-173 YRILSSTNV
+173 
-182 FSTDAKN
+182 
-189 GGLLL
+189 
-194 NSVKKYK
+194 
-201 TENSENWWGT
+201 GT
-211 DFYNTAA
+211 D
-218 LTSQESGAIAR
+218 E
-229 AKDMSGTSY
+229 
-238 TTFVFNA
+238 
-245 NRSYYW
+245 
-251 NALTALYTDG
+251 
-261 TDMTGINGASMY
+261 
-273 LDPSRILMVSKTG
+273 
-286 SMKYNSDSEL
+286 
-296 HSITNEQ
+296 
-303 YKDADWKLTL
+303 
-313 LDADKSVTDAALSYT
+313 
-328 GTRTDTGAG
+328 
-337 QYQITCT
+337 
-344 YQGATDDKL
+344 
-353 SIMVT
+353 
-358 DKDYN
+358 
-363 AEGAQ
+363 
-368 ILCYGYVNPDNKNN
+368 
-382 RKTDN
+382 
-387 GSGSYTIEGTFSIAE
+387 
-402 NTGVTAENLKSS
+402 
-414 YHMYLIVEH
+414 
-423 TSGQYNDN
+423 TSGQYNND

-445 VGEAETHYMCGYT
+445 VGESETHYMCGYT

-464 HRKLH
+464 HKKLH
-469 PACGWTYST
+469 PACGWRYNI
-478 YTFKPWN
+478 YTFTPWN
-485 RTDSLPTEAGY
+485 RTDSLPTEAGN

-521 GKSITMNGNG
+521 GKSITMKGNG
-531 AAISVST
+531 AVISVST
-538 NGKLHLTDCKE
+538 KGKLHLTDCKE
-549 ENNHITHAE
+549 ADNRITHAE
-558 GYEGSGIAISGNSNK
+558 GYAGSGIAISGSSSK
-573 VDDKGKVYLYNI
+573 GDDEGKVYLYNI

-604 SGSFQVS
+604 EGSFQVS

-623 GTTPNNVYLCKDQ
+623 GTTPDNVYLCKNQ

-655 TPTEEKSVTITKFGN
+655 APTEEKPVTITKFGN
-670 IADANYVFS
+670 VTNANYVFS

-689 DTQYSDRYNLTLIL
+689 DTQYSNLTLIP
-703 RTAAITA
+703 RTAAIT
-710 TEADG
+710 TTDADG
-715 TAASRSLGLGTSIL
+715 TVTSRSLGLGTSIM

-751 FDYNNSNNPGKPVK
+751 FNYNALNNPGKPVK

-789 GLKVDARTYTGKSN
+789 GLKVDERKYSSDKS
-803 SVITYMSSFYN
+803 SGYPVISYMSDFYG
-814 YSKAAEN
+814 YSKAAEK
-821 NALVVSKITEQGK
+821 NALVVSTITETGG
-834 EDSPFFILTPEQ
+834 ENCPFFILTPEQ

-861 SIRKGMIG
+861 GRGKSLIG
-869 SETQINWWLHGGEAY
+869 SGKEIKWWLHGGESY
-884 VTADGAIAQGNNVAA
+884 VTTDGTIVQGKDTTA

-913 LSEVTSNADDGA
+913 LSEVV
-925 TGAAGKLGTAYK
+925 TGEAGKLGAEYK

-943 KDEKS
+943 KNDYDR
-948 GTENIKIVPDTNIQ
+948 ENIKIEPDTTDIK
-962 RTEDEVTLTYD
+962 RTEDEVTVSYTLRNTNW
-973 LSHYAKEGYSIS
+973 
-985 TTYYRINQVSVLFLD
+985 TTYRINQVSVLFFD
-1000 KEYTEGNTNG
+1000 KPYGDSD
-1010 AKLLGCVKVDEQKEF
+1010 AKLLAYEKIEGQQFSNKNDYGIYVDQRREK
-1025 KDYKW
+1025 
-1030 SNFYDKGLN
+1030 S
-1039 GSYTKKFTVPEG
+1039 FTVPEG

-1094 VHTVVKP
+1094 VHTVVNP

-1129 MDQVTVT
+1129 KDKVTVT
-1136 YELLTGEGVTGVGTL
+1136 YELLTGEGVTGTGTL
-1151 DENQKLTVTKC
+1151 DENHRLTVTKC

-1170 TSAVNDAAGD
+1170 TSAVNDTAGD

-1219 DTWSV
+1219 DTWTA
-1224 STDSDTNSTVSY
+1224 STSSTTNQDVSY
-1236 TYWLSSQSEEQATA
+1236 TYWLNSQSEEQATA
-1250 TRPTDVGTY
+1250 TLPTAAGTY

-1286 AALQWS
+1286 AVLQWS

-1319 SFNLEYTGNT
+1319 SFKLEYTGNT
-1329 EIEAGNYTAGVTAL
+1329 EKEAGNYTAGVTAL

-1386 EVTLRAADGYQISAD
+1386 EVTLKAADGYQISAD

-1427 QTDTGYITAPAALP
+1427 QTATGYITAPAALP

-1461 EQTDSVLWK
+1461 EQTDRILWK

-1507 GYWKKLDDSNR
+1507 GYWKKLDTNS
-1518 LTIPVN
+1518 LAIPAN
-1524 ASQILYFKITDSAGN
+1524 ASQILYFRITDNAGN
-1539 ESILNSNGV
+1539 VTILNSNGV

-1580 VASIKEGTEEAA
+1580 VASIKEGTEDVA

-1619 GTHTLTAAYDANG
+1619 GAHTLTAAYDANG
-1632 HAWDDGA
+1632 HAWEDGA

-1668 VYDGRPVSRP
+1668 VYDGRPVSKP
-1678 SITTENDR
+1678 SITTDNER
-1686 GTNNANVT
+1686 GTNDANVT
-1694 IEYKVKGADDSTYT
+1694 IVYKVKGADDSTYT

-1724 AQDDSHTEAVV
+1724 AQDDSHTEAVD

-1755 TYDGQKHAITV
+1755 TYDGQKHGITV
-1766 TVTDPA
+1766 TVTEPA
-1772 DVEISYR
+1772 DAEISYR
-1779 ASENASWQSTP
+1779 ASEDASWQSAP

-1827 LTWGTTTFTYDGTEK
+1827 LTWGTTMFTYDGTEK

-1849 SSSLYSGDSC
+1849 SSSLCDGDSC

-1864 KGAQKAAGTYSAEAA
+1864 KGAQKAAGTYRAEVA

-1893 VAFTIEKAAVTIQA
+1893 AVFTIQKAAVTIQA

-1938 ITVSREKGETA
+1938 ITVSREEGETA

-1978 VFTIGDHDQ
+1978 AFTIGDHDQ
-1987 AKVSAVA
+1987 AKVSAAA

-2014 KVMTASV
+2014 KVMIASV

-2034 KVVKE
+2034 KLVKE

-2076 TGQGDLSVDLEI
+2076 TGQGDLRVDLEI

-2137 LAEEEKAAFEQEAKK
+2137 LAEEEKAAFEKEAKK
-2152 TAGENAKLVYFS
+2152 TAGENARLVYFS
-2164 AELFRQIGENVERIS
+2164 AELFRQIGESVERIS

-2226 TREYTFE
+2226 MREYTFE

-2247 KIETKPDDKKT
+2247 RIETKPDDRKNDSK

-2294 AVAIRRKKRQ
+2294 AAAIRRKKRQ

>member
-1 MRKHLRG
+1 M
-8 NSGMRFLAILTAV
+8 
-21 ALTLGSVDVTALA
+21 
-34 SAAGQNAAEQTAVEP
+34 
-49 KNTEGQAAVSGETEG
+49 
-64 QGEPKNDGEQPG
+64 
-76 GNGNAVPGSGPKQNT
+76 GSG
-91 DAPEDNETPADPEG
+91 
-105 TGETSGEQKDELE
+105 
-118 TREADIAIYGSTQ
+118 
-131 AESGKLAYLDPT
+131 
-143 VLRPAGD
+143 
-150 GRWSNDNGNLLWFG
+150 
-164 KETDGTPMQ
+164 KE
-173 YRILSSTNV
+173 
-182 FSTDAKN
+182 
-189 GGLLL
+189 
-194 NSVKKYK
+194 
-201 TENSENWWGT
+201 
-211 DFYNTAA
+211 
-218 LTSQESGAIAR
+218 
-229 AKDMSGTSY
+229 
-238 TTFVFNA
+238 
-245 NRSYYW
+245 
-251 NALTALYTDG
+251 
-261 TDMTGINGASMY
+261 
-273 LDPSRILMVSKTG
+273 
-286 SMKYNSDSEL
+286 
-296 HSITNEQ
+296 
-303 YKDADWKLTL
+303 
-313 LDADKSVTDAALSYT
+313 
-328 GTRTDTGAG
+328 
-337 QYQITCT
+337 
-344 YQGATDDKL
+344 
-353 SIMVT
+353 
-358 DKDYN
+358 
-363 AEGAQ
+363 
-368 ILCYGYVNPDNKNN
+368 
-382 RKTDN
+382 
-387 GSGSYTIEGTFSIAE
+387 
-402 NTGVTAENLKSS
+402 
-414 YHMYLIVEH
+414 
-423 TSGQYNDN
+423 
-431 LYGTDYASEPYEVQ
+431 
-445 VGEAETHYMCGYT
+445 
-458 GTSWDE
+458 
-464 HRKLH
+464 
-469 PACGWTYST
+469 
-478 YTFKPWN
+478 
-485 RTDSLPTEAGY
+485 
-496 YYLVN
+496 
-501 DVELTETWNVPT
+501 
-513 GWTYLCLS
+513 
-521 GKSITMNGNG
+521 
-531 AAISVST
+531 
-538 NGKLHLTDCKE
+538 
-549 ENNHITHAE
+549 
-558 GYEGSGIAISGNSNK
+558 
-573 VDDKGKVYLYNI
+573 I
-585 KITGNKAE
+585 K
-593 KGGGIYCENAD
+593 
-604 SGSFQVS
+604 
-611 RDTVIDGNTALD
+611 
-623 GTTPNNVYLCKDQ
+623 
-636 RIYVQDPG
+636 
-644 EKMRIGVTTDV
+644 
-655 TPTEEKSVTITKFGN
+655 
-670 IADANYVFS
+670 
-679 DQEYDMGTVQ
+679 
-689 DTQYSDRYNLTLIL
+689 
-703 RTAAITA
+703 
-710 TEADG
+710 
-715 TAASRSLGLGTSIL
+715 
-729 RNPAIPTETD
+729 
-739 AWSGS
+739 
-744 YVWFGYS
+744 
-751 FDYNNSNNPGKPVK
+751 
-765 YRVLSKDTTELGKNG
+765 
-780 EHTLFLDSE
+780 
-789 GLKVDARTYTGKSN
+789 
-803 SVITYMSSFYN
+803 
-814 YSKAAEN
+814 
-821 NALVVSKITEQGK
+821 
-834 EDSPFFILTPEQ
+834 
-846 AKSGRYGYSNSGTGA
+846 
-861 SIRKGMIG
+861 
-869 SETQINWWLHGGEAY
+869 WWLHGGESY
-884 VTADGAIAQGNNVAA
+884 VTTDGTIVQGKDTTA

-913 LSEVTSNADDGA
+913 LSEVV
-925 TGAAGKLGTAYK
+925 TGEAGKLGAEYK

-943 KDEKS
+943 KNDYDR
-948 GTENIKIVPDTNIQ
+948 ENIKIEPDTTDIK
-962 RTEDEVTLTYD
+962 RTEDEVTVSYTLRNTNW
-973 LSHYAKEGYSIS
+973 
-985 TTYYRINQVSVLFLD
+985 TTYRINQVSVLFFD
-1000 KEYTEGNTNG
+1000 KPYGDSD
-1010 AKLLGCVKVDEQKEF
+1010 AKLLAYEKIEGQQFSNKNDYGIYVDQ
-1025 KDYKW
+1025 
-1030 SNFYDKGLN
+1030 SR
-1039 GSYTKKFTVPEG
+1039 KKSFTVPEG
-1051 LRDKQCGRD
+1051 LRDKQCGVD

-1101 QGEEVTYDA
+1101 QGDEVTYDA

-1124 RLAPY
+1124 RLTPY
-1129 MDQVTVT
+1129 KDQVTVT
-1136 YELLTGEGVTGVGTL
+1136 YELLTGEGVTGTGTL
-1151 DENQKLTVTKC
+1151 DENHRLTVTKC

-1170 TSAVNDAAGD
+1170 TSAVNDTAGD

-1219 DTWSV
+1219 DTWTA
-1224 STDSDTNSTVSY
+1224 STSSTTNQDVSY
-1236 TYWLSSQSEEQATA
+1236 TYWLSSQSEEQAAA
-1250 TRPTDVGTY
+1250 TQPTDAGTY

-1319 SFNLEYTGNT
+1319 SFKLEYTGNT
-1329 EIEAGNYTAGVTAL
+1329 ETEAGNYTAGVTAL
-1343 GNPNYTLDGAA
+1343 GNPNYTLDSAT

-1362 AYLTAPASPLS
+1362 AYLTAPESPLS
-1373 VTGTKGQNDWYVS
+1373 VTGTEGQNGWYVS
-1386 EVTLRAADGYQISAD
+1386 EVTLRTADGYQISAD

-1406 QGGFGYTTSGTYHEG
+1406 QDGFGYTTSGIYHEG

-1427 QTDTGYITAPAALP
+1427 QTATGYITAPTALP

-1507 GYWKKLDDSNR
+1507 GYWKKLDTNS
-1518 LTIPVN
+1518 LAIPAN
-1524 ASQILYFKITDSAGN
+1524 ASQILYFKITDNAGN
-1539 ESILNSNGV
+1539 VTILNSNGV

-1580 VASIKEGTEEAA
+1580 VASIKEGTEDVA

-1619 GTHTLTAAYDANG
+1619 GAHTLTAAYDANG
-1632 HAWDDGA
+1632 HAWEDGA

-1668 VYDGRPVSRP
+1668 VYDGRPVSKP
-1678 SITTENDR
+1678 SITTDNER
-1686 GTNNANVT
+1686 GTNDANVT
-1694 IEYKVKGADDSTYT
+1694 IVYKVKGADDSTYT

-1724 AQDDSHTEAVV
+1724 AQDDSHTEAVD

-1779 ASENASWQSTP
+1779 ASENASWQSAP

-1827 LTWGTTTFTYDGTEK
+1827 LTWGTTTFTYDGIEK

-1907 DDAGKHIEKAD
+1907 DDAGKHIEEAD

-1978 VFTIGDHDQ
+1978 AFTIGDHDQ
-1987 AKVSAVA
+1987 AKVSAAA

-2014 KVMTASV
+2014 KVMIASV

-2061 YEVIPATGQSPDEDG
+2061 YEVIPAMGQSPDEDG
-2076 TGQGDLSVDLEI
+2076 TGQGDLRVDLEI

-2233 TDKFSDYAIVCKDT
+2233 IDKFSDYAIVCKDT

-2294 AVAIRRKKRQ
+2294 AAAIRRKKRQ

>member
-1 MRKHLRG
+1 MRKYLRG

-34 SAAGQNAAEQTAVEP
+34 SAAEQTAVEP
-49 KNTEGQAAVSGETEG
+49 EDTEGRAAVSGETEG
-64 QGEPKNDGEQPG
+64 QDEPENDGEQPG
-76 GNGNAVPGSGPKQNT
+76 VNENTKPGSAPKQNT
-91 DAPEDNETPADPEG
+91 DAPEDNEIPADPEG
-105 TGETSGEQKDELE
+105 TGETS
-118 TREADIAIYGSTQ
+118 ADP
-131 AESGKLAYLDPT
+131 E
-143 VLRPAGD
+143 
-150 GRWSNDNGNLLWFG
+150 
-164 KETDGTPMQ
+164 
-173 YRILSSTNV
+173 
-182 FSTDAKN
+182 
-189 GGLLL
+189 
-194 NSVKKYK
+194 
-201 TENSENWWGT
+201 GT
-211 DFYNTAA
+211 D
-218 LTSQESGAIAR
+218 E
-229 AKDMSGTSY
+229 
-238 TTFVFNA
+238 TF
-245 NRSYYW
+245 
-251 NALTALYTDG
+251 
-261 TDMTGINGASMY
+261 
-273 LDPSRILMVSKTG
+273 
-286 SMKYNSDSEL
+286 
-296 HSITNEQ
+296 
-303 YKDADWKLTL
+303 
-313 LDADKSVTDAALSYT
+313 
-328 GTRTDTGAG
+328 
-337 QYQITCT
+337 
-344 YQGATDDKL
+344 
-353 SIMVT
+353 
-358 DKDYN
+358 
-363 AEGAQ
+363 
-368 ILCYGYVNPDNKNN
+368 
-382 RKTDN
+382 
-387 GSGSYTIEGTFSIAE
+387 
-402 NTGVTAENLKSS
+402 
-414 YHMYLIVEH
+414 
-423 TSGQYNDN
+423 GQYNND

-445 VGEAETHYMCGYT
+445 VGESETHYMCGYT

-464 HRKLH
+464 HKKLH
-469 PACGWTYST
+469 PACGWRYNI
-478 YTFKPWN
+478 YTFTPWN
-485 RTDSLPTEAGY
+485 RTDSLPTEAGN
-496 YYLVN
+496 YYLVK

-521 GKSITMNGNG
+521 GKSITMKGNG

-538 NGKLHLTDCKE
+538 KGKLHLTDCKE
-549 ENNHITHAE
+549 ADNRITHAE
-558 GYEGSGIAISGNSNK
+558 GYEGSGIAISGSSSK
-573 VDDKGKVYLYNI
+573 GDDEGKVYLYNI

-604 SGSFQVS
+604 EGSFQVS

-623 GTTPNNVYLCKDQ
+623 GTTPDNVYLCKNQ

-655 TPTEEKSVTITKFGN
+655 TPTEEKPVTITKFGN
-670 IADANYVFS
+670 VTNANYVFS

-689 DTQYSDRYNLTLIL
+689 DTQYSNLTLIP

-710 TEADG
+710 TDADG
-715 TAASRSLGLGTSIL
+715 RVTSRSLGLGTSIM

-739 AWSGS
+739 VWSGS

-751 FDYNNSNNPGKPVK
+751 FNYNASNNPGKPVK

-789 GLKVDARTYTGKSN
+789 GLKVDERKYSSDKS
-803 SVITYMSSFYN
+803 SGYPVISYMSDFYG
-814 YSKAAEN
+814 YSKTAEK
-821 NALVVSKITEQGK
+821 NALVVSTITETGG
-834 EDSPFFILTPEQ
+834 ENCPFFILTPEQ
-846 AKSGRYGYSNSGTGA
+846 AKSGRYGYSNSDTGA
-861 SIRKGMIG
+861 GRGKSLIG
-869 SETQINWWLHGGEAY
+869 SGKEIKWWLHGGESY
-884 VTADGAIAQGNNVAA
+884 VTTDGTIVQGKDTTA

-913 LSEVTSNADDGA
+913 LSEVV
-925 TGAAGKLGTAYK
+925 TGEAGKLGAEYK

-943 KDEKS
+943 KNDYDR
-948 GTENIKIVPDTNIQ
+948 ENIKIEPDTTDIK
-962 RTEDEVTLTYD
+962 RTEDEVTVSYTLHNTNW
-973 LSHYAKEGYSIS
+973 
-985 TTYYRINQVSVLFLD
+985 TTYRINQVSVLFFD
-1000 KEYTEGNTNG
+1000 KPYGDSD
-1010 AKLLGCVKVDEQKEF
+1010 AKLLAYEKIEGQQFSNKNDYGIYVDQ
-1025 KDYKW
+1025 
-1030 SNFYDKGLN
+1030 SR
-1039 GSYTKKFTVPEG
+1039 KKSFTVPEG
-1051 LRDKQCGRD
+1051 LRDKQCGVD

-1085 TIPKGSYQI
+1085 TIPKGSYRI

-1124 RLAPY
+1124 RLTPY
-1129 MDQVTVT
+1129 KDKVTVT
-1136 YELLTGEGVTGVGTL
+1136 YELLTGEGVTGTGTL
-1151 DENQKLTVTKC
+1151 DKNQKLTVTKC

-1170 TSAVNDAAGD
+1170 TSAVNDTAGD

-1208 TDSAKT
+1208 TDSEKT

-1219 DTWSV
+1219 DTWTA
-1224 STDSDTNSTVSY
+1224 STSSTTNQDVSY
-1236 TYWLSSQSEEQATA
+1236 TYWLNSQSEEQATA
-1250 TRPTDVGTY
+1250 TLPTAAGTY

-1286 AALQWS
+1286 AVLQWS

-1319 SFNLEYTGNT
+1319 SFKLEYIGNT
-1329 EIEAGNYTAGVTAL
+1329 ETEAGNYTAGVTAL
-1343 GNPNYTLDGAA
+1343 GNPNYTLDSAT

-1362 AYLTAPASPLS
+1362 AYFTAPASPLS
-1373 VTGTKGQNDWYVS
+1373 VTGTEGQNGWYVS
-1386 EVTLRAADGYQISAD
+1386 EVTLKAADGYQISAD

-1406 QGGFGYTTSGTYHEG
+1406 QGSFGYTTSGTYHEG

-1427 QTDTGYITAPAALP
+1427 QTATGYITAPAALP

-1507 GYWKKLDDSNR
+1507 GYWKKLDTNS
-1518 LTIPVN
+1518 LAIPAN
-1524 ASQILYFKITDSAGN
+1524 ASQILYFKITDNAGN
-1539 ESILNSNGV
+1539 VTILNSNGV

-1580 VASIKEGTEEAA
+1580 VASIKEGTEDVA

-1619 GTHTLTAAYDANG
+1619 GAHTLTAAYDANG
-1632 HAWDDGA
+1632 HAWEDGA

-1668 VYDGRPVSRP
+1668 VYDGRPVSKP
-1678 SITTENDR
+1678 SITTDNER
-1686 GTNNANVT
+1686 GTNDANVT
-1694 IEYKVKGADDSTYT
+1694 IVYKVKGADDSTYT

-1724 AQDDSHTEAVV
+1724 AQDDSHTEAVD

-1755 TYDGQKHAITV
+1755 TYDGQKHGITV
-1766 TVTDPA
+1766 TVTEPA
-1772 DVEISYR
+1772 DAEISYR
-1779 ASENASWQSTP
+1779 ASEDASWQSAP
-1790 VTYRDAGTYT
+1790 VTYCDAGTYT

-1827 LTWGTTTFTYDGTEK
+1827 LTWETTMFTYDGTEK

-1907 DDAGKHIEKAD
+1907 DDAGKHIEEAD

-1978 VFTIGDHDQ
+1978 AFTIGDHDQ
-1987 AKVSAVA
+1987 AKVSAAA

-2014 KVMTASV
+2014 KVMIASV

-2034 KVVKE
+2034 KLVKE

-2076 TGQGDLSVDLEI
+2076 TGQGDLRVDLEI

-2105 LLDAPGIFSEAEKT
+2105 LLDAPGIFSEAEKA

-2152 TAGENAKLVYFS
+2152 TAGENARLVYFS
-2164 AELFRQIGENVERIS
+2164 AELFRQIGESVERIS

>member
-1 MRKHLRG
+1 
-8 NSGMRFLAILTAV
+8 
-21 ALTLGSVDVTALA
+21 
-34 SAAGQNAAEQTAVEP
+34 
-49 KNTEGQAAVSGETEG
+49 
-64 QGEPKNDGEQPG
+64 
-76 GNGNAVPGSGPKQNT
+76 
-91 DAPEDNETPADPEG
+91 
-105 TGETSGEQKDELE
+105 
-118 TREADIAIYGSTQ
+118 
-131 AESGKLAYLDPT
+131 
-143 VLRPAGD
+143 
-150 GRWSNDNGNLLWFG
+150 
-164 KETDGTPMQ
+164 
-173 YRILSSTNV
+173 
-182 FSTDAKN
+182 
-189 GGLLL
+189 
-194 NSVKKYK
+194 
-201 TENSENWWGT
+201 
-211 DFYNTAA
+211 
-218 LTSQESGAIAR
+218 
-229 AKDMSGTSY
+229 
-238 TTFVFNA
+238 
-245 NRSYYW
+245 
-251 NALTALYTDG
+251 
-261 TDMTGINGASMY
+261 
-273 LDPSRILMVSKTG
+273 
-286 SMKYNSDSEL
+286 
-296 HSITNEQ
+296 
-303 YKDADWKLTL
+303 
-313 LDADKSVTDAALSYT
+313 
-328 GTRTDTGAG
+328 
-337 QYQITCT
+337 
-344 YQGATDDKL
+344 
-353 SIMVT
+353 
-358 DKDYN
+358 
-363 AEGAQ
+363 
-368 ILCYGYVNPDNKNN
+368 
-382 RKTDN
+382 
-387 GSGSYTIEGTFSIAE
+387 
-402 NTGVTAENLKSS
+402 
-414 YHMYLIVEH
+414 
-423 TSGQYNDN
+423 
-431 LYGTDYASEPYEVQ
+431 
-445 VGEAETHYMCGYT
+445 MCGYT

-464 HRKLH
+464 HKKLH
-469 PACGWTYST
+469 PACGWRYNI
-478 YTFKPWN
+478 YTFTPWN
-485 RTDSLPTEAGY
+485 RTDSLPTEAGN

-521 GKSITMNGNG
+521 GKSITMKGNG
-531 AAISVST
+531 AVISVST
-538 NGKLHLTDCKE
+538 KGKLHLTDCKE
-549 ENNHITHAE
+549 ADNRITHAE
-558 GYEGSGIAISGNSNK
+558 GYAGSGIAISGSSSK
-573 VDDKGKVYLYNI
+573 GDDEGKVYLYNI

-604 SGSFQVS
+604 EGSFQVS

-623 GTTPNNVYLCKDQ
+623 GTTPDNVYLCKNQ

-655 TPTEEKSVTITKFGN
+655 APTEEKPVTITKFGN
-670 IADANYVFS
+670 VTNANYVFS

-689 DTQYSDRYNLTLIL
+689 DTQYSNLTLIP
-703 RTAAITA
+703 RTAAIT
-710 TEADG
+710 TTDADG
-715 TAASRSLGLGTSIL
+715 TVTSRSLGLGTSIM

-751 FDYNNSNNPGKPVK
+751 FNYNALNNPGKPVK

-789 GLKVDARTYTGKSN
+789 GLKVDERKYSSDKS
-803 SVITYMSSFYN
+803 SGYPVISYMSDFYG
-814 YSKAAEN
+814 YSKTAEK
-821 NALVVSKITEQGK
+821 NALVVSTITETGG
-834 EDSPFFILTPEQ
+834 ENCPFFILTPEQ

-861 SIRKGMIG
+861 GRGKSLIG
-869 SETQINWWLHGGEAY
+869 SGKEIKWWLHGGESY
-884 VTADGAIAQGNNVAA
+884 VTTDGTIVQGRDTTA

-913 LSEVTSNADDGA
+913 LSEVV
-925 TGAAGKLGTAYK
+925 TGEAGKLGAEYK

-943 KDEKS
+943 KNDYDR
-948 GTENIKIVPDTNIQ
+948 ENIKIEPDTTDIK
-962 RTEDEVTLTYD
+962 RTEDEVTVSYTLRNTNW
-973 LSHYAKEGYSIS
+973 
-985 TTYYRINQVSVLFLD
+985 TTYRINQVSVLFFD
-1000 KEYTEGNTNG
+1000 KPYGDSD
-1010 AKLLGCVKVDEQKEF
+1010 AKLLAYEKIEGQQFSNKNDYGIYVDQRREK
-1025 KDYKW
+1025 
-1030 SNFYDKGLN
+1030 S
-1039 GSYTKKFTVPEG
+1039 FTVPEG

-1094 VHTVVKP
+1094 VHTVVNP

-1129 MDQVTVT
+1129 KDKVTVT
-1136 YELLTGEGVTGVGTL
+1136 YELLTGEGVTGTGTL
-1151 DENQKLTVTKC
+1151 DENHRLTVTKC

-1170 TSAVNDAAGD
+1170 TSAVNDTAGD

-1219 DTWSV
+1219 DTWTA
-1224 STDSDTNSTVSY
+1224 STSSTTNQDVSY

-1250 TRPTDVGTY
+1250 TQPTDVGTY

-1286 AALQWS
+1286 AVLQWS

-1319 SFNLEYTGNT
+1319 SFKLEYTGST
-1329 EIEAGNYTAGVTAL
+1329 ETEAGNYTAGVTAL

-1362 AYLTAPASPLS
+1362 AYLTAPESPLS
-1373 VTGTKGQNDWYVS
+1373 MTGTEGQNGWYVS

-1406 QGGFGYTTSGTYHEG
+1406 QGGFGYTTSGIYHEG

-1427 QTDTGYITAPAALP
+1427 QTATGYITAPTALP

-1461 EQTDSVLWK
+1461 EQTDRILWK

-1483 ADEVSGVAK
+1483 ADEVSGVAR

-1518 LTIPVN
+1518 LAIPAN
-1524 ASQILYFKITDSAGN
+1524 ASQILYFKITDNAGN
-1539 ESILNSNGV
+1539 VTILNSNGV

-1555 ATGEVNFVKTTTAD
+1555 ATGEVSFVKTTTAD

-1619 GTHTLTAAYDANG
+1619 GAHTLTAAYDANG
-1632 HAWDDGA
+1632 HAWEDGA
-1639 EGEKPADSTITV
+1639 EGEKPVDSTITV

-1678 SITTENDR
+1678 SITTDNER
-1686 GTNNANVT
+1686 GTNDANVT
-1694 IEYKVKGADDSTYT
+1694 IVYKVKGADDSTYT

-1724 AQDDSHTEAVV
+1724 AQDDSHTEAVD

-1755 TYDGQKHAITV
+1755 TYDGQKHGITV
-1766 TVTDPA
+1766 TVTEPA
-1772 DVEISYR
+1772 DAEISYR
-1779 ASENASWQSTP
+1779 ASEDASWQSAP

-1907 DDAGKHIEKAD
+1907 DDAGKHIEEAD

-1938 ITVSREKGETA
+1938 ITVSREEGETA

-1978 VFTIGDHDQ
+1978 AFTIGDHDQ
-1987 AKVSAVA
+1987 AKVSAAA

-2014 KVMTASV
+2014 KVMIASV

-2034 KVVKE
+2034 KLVKE

-2061 YEVIPATGQSPDEDG
+2061 YEVILATGQSPDEDG
-2076 TGQGDLSVDLEI
+2076 TGQGDLRVDLEI

-2105 LLDAPGIFSEAEKT
+2105 LLDAPGIFSEAEKA

-2294 AVAIRRKKRQ
+2294 AVAIRRKK

>member
-1 MRKHLRG
+1 MRKYLRG

-49 KNTEGQAAVSGETEG
+49 EDTEGRAAVSGETEG
-64 QGEPKNDGEQPG
+64 QDEPENDGEQPG
-76 GNGNAVPGSGPKQNT
+76 VNENTKPGSAPKQNT

-105 TGETSGEQKDELE
+105 TGETS
-118 TREADIAIYGSTQ
+118 ADP
-131 AESGKLAYLDPT
+131 E
-143 VLRPAGD
+143 
-150 GRWSNDNGNLLWFG
+150 
-164 KETDGTPMQ
+164 
-173 YRILSSTNV
+173 
-182 FSTDAKN
+182 
-189 GGLLL
+189 
-194 NSVKKYK
+194 
-201 TENSENWWGT
+201 GT
-211 DFYNTAA
+211 D
-218 LTSQESGAIAR
+218 E
-229 AKDMSGTSY
+229 
-238 TTFVFNA
+238 
-245 NRSYYW
+245 
-251 NALTALYTDG
+251 
-261 TDMTGINGASMY
+261 
-273 LDPSRILMVSKTG
+273 
-286 SMKYNSDSEL
+286 
-296 HSITNEQ
+296 
-303 YKDADWKLTL
+303 
-313 LDADKSVTDAALSYT
+313 
-328 GTRTDTGAG
+328 
-337 QYQITCT
+337 
-344 YQGATDDKL
+344 
-353 SIMVT
+353 
-358 DKDYN
+358 
-363 AEGAQ
+363 
-368 ILCYGYVNPDNKNN
+368 
-382 RKTDN
+382 
-387 GSGSYTIEGTFSIAE
+387 
-402 NTGVTAENLKSS
+402 
-414 YHMYLIVEH
+414 
-423 TSGQYNDN
+423 TSGQYNND

-445 VGEAETHYMCGYT
+445 VGESETHYMCGYT

-464 HRKLH
+464 HKKLH
-469 PACGWTYST
+469 PACGWRYNI
-478 YTFKPWN
+478 YTFTPWN
-485 RTDSLPTEAGY
+485 RTDSLPTEAGN

-521 GKSITMNGNG
+521 GKSITMKGNG

-538 NGKLHLTDCKE
+538 KGKLHLTDCKE
-549 ENNHITHAE
+549 ADNRITHAE
-558 GYEGSGIAISGNSNK
+558 GYEGSGIAISGSSSK
-573 VDDKGKVYLYNI
+573 GDDEGKVYLYNI

-604 SGSFQVS
+604 EGSFQVS

-623 GTTPNNVYLCKDQ
+623 GTTPDNVYLCKNQ

-655 TPTEEKSVTITKFGN
+655 APTEEKPVTITKFGN
-670 IADANYVFS
+670 VTNANYVFS

-689 DTQYSDRYNLTLIL
+689 DTQYSNLTLIP

-710 TEADG
+710 TDADG
-715 TAASRSLGLGTSIL
+715 TVTSRSLGLGTSIM

-751 FDYNNSNNPGKPVK
+751 FNYNALNNPGKPVK

-789 GLKVDARTYTGKSN
+789 GLKVDERKYSSDKS
-803 SVITYMSSFYN
+803 SGYPVISYMSDFYG
-814 YSKAAEN
+814 YSKTAEK
-821 NALVVSKITEQGK
+821 NALVVSTITETGG
-834 EDSPFFILTPEQ
+834 ENCPFFILTPEQ

-861 SIRKGMIG
+861 GRGKSLIG
-869 SETQINWWLHGGEAY
+869 SGKEIKWWLHGGESY
-884 VTADGAIAQGNNVAA
+884 VTTDGTIVQGKDTTA

-913 LSEVTSNADDGA
+913 LSEVV
-925 TGAAGKLGTAYK
+925 TGEAGKLGAEYK

-943 KDEKS
+943 KNDYDR
-948 GTENIKIVPDTNIQ
+948 ENIKIEPDTTDIK
-962 RTEDEVTLTYD
+962 RTEDEVTVSYTLRNTNW
-973 LSHYAKEGYSIS
+973 
-985 TTYYRINQVSVLFLD
+985 TTYRINQVSVLFFD
-1000 KEYTEGNTNG
+1000 KPYGDSD
-1010 AKLLGCVKVDEQKEF
+1010 AKLLAYEKIEGQQFSNKNDYGIYVDQ
-1025 KDYKW
+1025 
-1030 SNFYDKGLN
+1030 SR
-1039 GSYTKKFTVPEG
+1039 KKSFTVPEG
-1051 LRDKQCGRD
+1051 LRDKQCGVD

-1101 QGEEVTYDA
+1101 QGDEVTYDA

-1124 RLAPY
+1124 RLTPY
-1129 MDQVTVT
+1129 KDKVTVT
-1136 YELLTGEGVTGVGTL
+1136 YELLTGEGVTGTGTL
-1151 DENQKLTVTKC
+1151 DENHRLTVTKC

-1170 TSAVNDAAGD
+1170 TSAVNDTAGD

-1219 DTWSV
+1219 DTWTA
-1224 STDSDTNSTVSY
+1224 STSSTTNQDVSY
-1236 TYWLSSQSEEQATA
+1236 TYWLSSQSEEQAAA
-1250 TRPTDVGTY
+1250 TQPTDAGTY

-1319 SFNLEYTGNT
+1319 SFKLEYTGNT
-1329 EIEAGNYTAGVTAL
+1329 ETEAGNYTAGVTAL
-1343 GNPNYTLDGAA
+1343 GNPNYTLDSAT

-1427 QTDTGYITAPAALP
+1427 QTATGYITAPTALP

-1461 EQTDSVLWK
+1461 EQTDRILWK

-1483 ADEVSGVAK
+1483 ADEVSGVAR

-1507 GYWKKLDDSNR
+1507 GYWKKLDTNS
-1518 LTIPVN
+1518 LAIPAN
-1524 ASQILYFKITDSAGN
+1524 ASQILYFKITDNAGN
-1539 ESILNSNGV
+1539 VTILNSNGV

-1580 VASIKEGTEEAA
+1580 VASIKEGTEDVA

-1619 GTHTLTAAYDANG
+1619 GAHTLTAAYDANG
-1632 HAWDDGA
+1632 HAWEDGA

-1714 YGTYVVRVTV
+1714 YGTYVIRVTV

-1859 QVTGM
+1859 QVTDM

-1879 ALDNANYQLPDGKT
+1879 ALDNANYQLPDEKT
-1893 VAFTIEKAAVTIQA
+1893 AAFTIHKAAVTIQA

-1918 PKLTYRITEGTLAE
+1918 PKLTYHITEGTLAE
-1932 GDSLKG
+1932 GDSLNG
-1938 ITVSREKGETA
+1938 ITVSREEGETA

-1987 AKVSAVA
+1987 AKVSAAA

-2021 EIPALGHDWTGEW
+2021 KIPALGHDWTGEW

-2076 TGQGDLSVDLEI
+2076 TGQGDLRVDLEI

-2199 STISREYFILRMHDG
+2199 STISREYFILRMHEG

-2233 TDKFSDYAIVCKDT
+2233 TDKFSGYAIVCKDT

-2270 SAATGDRNQ
+2270 SANTGDRNQ

>member
-1 MRKHLRG
+1 MRKYLRG

-34 SAAGQNAAEQTAVEP
+34 SAAEQTAVEP
-49 KNTEGQAAVSGETEG
+49 EDTEGRAAVSGETEG
-64 QGEPKNDGEQPG
+64 QDEPENDGEQPG
-76 GNGNAVPGSGPKQNT
+76 VNENTKPGSAPKQNT
-91 DAPEDNETPADPEG
+91 DAPEDNEIPADPEG
-105 TGETSGEQKDELE
+105 TGETS
-118 TREADIAIYGSTQ
+118 ADP
-131 AESGKLAYLDPT
+131 E
-143 VLRPAGD
+143 
-150 GRWSNDNGNLLWFG
+150 
-164 KETDGTPMQ
+164 
-173 YRILSSTNV
+173 
-182 FSTDAKN
+182 
-189 GGLLL
+189 
-194 NSVKKYK
+194 
-201 TENSENWWGT
+201 GT
-211 DFYNTAA
+211 D
-218 LTSQESGAIAR
+218 E
-229 AKDMSGTSY
+229 
-238 TTFVFNA
+238 TF
-245 NRSYYW
+245 
-251 NALTALYTDG
+251 
-261 TDMTGINGASMY
+261 
-273 LDPSRILMVSKTG
+273 
-286 SMKYNSDSEL
+286 
-296 HSITNEQ
+296 
-303 YKDADWKLTL
+303 
-313 LDADKSVTDAALSYT
+313 
-328 GTRTDTGAG
+328 
-337 QYQITCT
+337 
-344 YQGATDDKL
+344 
-353 SIMVT
+353 
-358 DKDYN
+358 
-363 AEGAQ
+363 
-368 ILCYGYVNPDNKNN
+368 
-382 RKTDN
+382 
-387 GSGSYTIEGTFSIAE
+387 
-402 NTGVTAENLKSS
+402 
-414 YHMYLIVEH
+414 
-423 TSGQYNDN
+423 GQYNND

-445 VGEAETHYMCGYT
+445 VGESETHYMCGYT

-464 HRKLH
+464 HKKLH
-469 PACGWTYST
+469 PACGWRYNI
-478 YTFKPWN
+478 YTFTPWN
-485 RTDSLPTEAGY
+485 RTDSLPTEAGN
-496 YYLVN
+496 YYLVK

-521 GKSITMNGNG
+521 GKSITMKGNG

-538 NGKLHLTDCKE
+538 KGKLHLTDCKE
-549 ENNHITHAE
+549 ADNRITHAE
-558 GYEGSGIAISGNSNK
+558 GYEGSGIAISGSSSK
-573 VDDKGKVYLYNI
+573 GDDEGKVYLYNI

-604 SGSFQVS
+604 EGSFQVS

-623 GTTPNNVYLCKDQ
+623 GTTPDNVYLCKNQ

-655 TPTEEKSVTITKFGN
+655 TPTEEKPVTITKFGN
-670 IADANYVFS
+670 VTNANYVFS

-689 DTQYSDRYNLTLIL
+689 DTQYSNLTLIP

-710 TEADG
+710 TDADG
-715 TAASRSLGLGTSIL
+715 RVTSRSLGLGTSIM

-739 AWSGS
+739 VWSGS

-751 FDYNNSNNPGKPVK
+751 FNYNASNNPGKPVK

-789 GLKVDARTYTGKSN
+789 GLKVDERKYSSDKS
-803 SVITYMSSFYN
+803 SGYPVISYMSDFYG
-814 YSKAAEN
+814 YSKTAEK
-821 NALVVSKITEQGK
+821 NALVVSTITETGG
-834 EDSPFFILTPEQ
+834 ENCPFFILTPEQ
-846 AKSGRYGYSNSGTGA
+846 AKSGRYGYSNSDTGA
-861 SIRKGMIG
+861 GRGKSLIG
-869 SETQINWWLHGGEAY
+869 SGKEIKWWLHGGESY
-884 VTADGAIAQGNNVAA
+884 VTTDGTIVQGKDTTA

-913 LSEVTSNADDGA
+913 LSEVV
-925 TGAAGKLGTAYK
+925 TGEAGKLGAEYK

-943 KDEKS
+943 KNDYDR
-948 GTENIKIVPDTNIQ
+948 ENIKIEPDTTDIK
-962 RTEDEVTLTYD
+962 RTEDEVTVSYTLHNTNW
-973 LSHYAKEGYSIS
+973 
-985 TTYYRINQVSVLFLD
+985 TTYRINQVSVLFFD
-1000 KEYTEGNTNG
+1000 KPYGDSD
-1010 AKLLGCVKVDEQKEF
+1010 AKLLAYEKIEGQQFSNKNDYGIYVDQ
-1025 KDYKW
+1025 
-1030 SNFYDKGLN
+1030 SR
-1039 GSYTKKFTVPEG
+1039 KKSFTVPEG
-1051 LRDKQCGRD
+1051 LRDKQCGVD

-1085 TIPKGSYQI
+1085 TIPKGSYRI

-1124 RLAPY
+1124 RLTPY
-1129 MDQVTVT
+1129 KDKVTVT
-1136 YELLTGEGVTGVGTL
+1136 YELLTGEGVTGTGTL
-1151 DENQKLTVTKC
+1151 DKNQKLTVTKC

-1170 TSAVNDAAGD
+1170 TSAVNDTAGD

-1208 TDSAKT
+1208 TDSEKT

-1219 DTWSV
+1219 DTWTA
-1224 STDSDTNSTVSY
+1224 STSSTTNQDVSY
-1236 TYWLSSQSEEQATA
+1236 TYWLNSQSEEQATA
-1250 TRPTDVGTY
+1250 TLPTAAGTY

-1286 AALQWS
+1286 AVLQWS

-1319 SFNLEYTGNT
+1319 SFKLEYIGNT
-1329 EIEAGNYTAGVTAL
+1329 ETEAGNYTAGVTAL
-1343 GNPNYTLDGAA
+1343 GNPNYTLDSAT

-1362 AYLTAPASPLS
+1362 AYFTAPASPLS
-1373 VTGTKGQNDWYVS
+1373 VTGTEGQNGWYVS
-1386 EVTLRAADGYQISAD
+1386 EVTLKAADGYQISAD

-1427 QTDTGYITAPAALP
+1427 QTATGYITAPAALP

-1507 GYWKKLDDSNR
+1507 GYWKKLDTNS
-1518 LTIPVN
+1518 LAIPAN
-1524 ASQILYFKITDSAGN
+1524 ASQILYFKITDNAGN
-1539 ESILNSNGV
+1539 VTILNSNGV

-1580 VASIKEGTEEAA
+1580 VASIKEGTEDVA

-1619 GTHTLTAAYDANG
+1619 GAHTLTAAYDANG
-1632 HAWDDGA
+1632 HAWEDGA

-1668 VYDGRPVSRP
+1668 VYDGRPVSKP
-1678 SITTENDR
+1678 SITTDNER
-1686 GTNNANVT
+1686 GTNDANVT
-1694 IEYKVKGADDSTYT
+1694 IVYKVKGADDSTYT

-1724 AQDDSHTEAVV
+1724 AQDDSHTEAVD

-1755 TYDGQKHAITV
+1755 TYDGQKHGITV
-1766 TVTDPA
+1766 TVTEPA
-1772 DVEISYR
+1772 DAEISYR
-1779 ASENASWQSTP
+1779 ASEDASWQSAP
-1790 VTYRDAGTYT
+1790 VTYCDAGTYT

-1827 LTWGTTTFTYDGTEK
+1827 LTWETTMFTYDGTEK

-1907 DDAGKHIEKAD
+1907 DDAGKHIEEAD

-1978 VFTIGDHDQ
+1978 AFTIGDHDQ
-1987 AKVSAVA
+1987 AKVSAAA

-2014 KVMTASV
+2014 KVMIASV

-2034 KVVKE
+2034 KLVKE

-2076 TGQGDLSVDLEI
+2076 TGQGDLRVDLEI

-2105 LLDAPGIFSEAEKT
+2105 LLDAPGIFSEAEKA

-2152 TAGENAKLVYFS
+2152 TAGENARLVYFS
-2164 AELFRQIGENVERIS
+2164 AELFRQIGESVERIS

>member
-1 MRKHLRG
+1 MRKYLRG

-34 SAAGQNAAEQTAVEP
+34 SAAEQTAVEP
-49 KNTEGQAAVSGETEG
+49 EDTEGRAAVSGENEG
-64 QGEPKNDGEQPG
+64 QDEPENDGEQPG
-76 GNGNAVPGSGPKQNT
+76 VNENTKPGSAPKQNT

-105 TGETSGEQKDELE
+105 TGETS
-118 TREADIAIYGSTQ
+118 ADP
-131 AESGKLAYLDPT
+131 E
-143 VLRPAGD
+143 
-150 GRWSNDNGNLLWFG
+150 
-164 KETDGTPMQ
+164 
-173 YRILSSTNV
+173 
-182 FSTDAKN
+182 
-189 GGLLL
+189 
-194 NSVKKYK
+194 
-201 TENSENWWGT
+201 GT
-211 DFYNTAA
+211 D
-218 LTSQESGAIAR
+218 E
-229 AKDMSGTSY
+229 
-238 TTFVFNA
+238 TF
-245 NRSYYW
+245 
-251 NALTALYTDG
+251 
-261 TDMTGINGASMY
+261 
-273 LDPSRILMVSKTG
+273 
-286 SMKYNSDSEL
+286 
-296 HSITNEQ
+296 
-303 YKDADWKLTL
+303 
-313 LDADKSVTDAALSYT
+313 
-328 GTRTDTGAG
+328 
-337 QYQITCT
+337 
-344 YQGATDDKL
+344 
-353 SIMVT
+353 
-358 DKDYN
+358 
-363 AEGAQ
+363 
-368 ILCYGYVNPDNKNN
+368 
-382 RKTDN
+382 
-387 GSGSYTIEGTFSIAE
+387 
-402 NTGVTAENLKSS
+402 
-414 YHMYLIVEH
+414 
-423 TSGQYNDN
+423 GQYNND

-445 VGEAETHYMCGYT
+445 VGESETHYMCGYT

-464 HRKLH
+464 HKKLH
-469 PACGWTYST
+469 PACGWRYNI
-478 YTFKPWN
+478 YTFTPWN
-485 RTDSLPTEAGY
+485 RTDSLPTEAGN
-496 YYLVN
+496 YYLVK

-521 GKSITMNGNG
+521 GKSITMKGNG
-531 AAISVST
+531 AVISVST
-538 NGKLHLTDCKE
+538 NGKLLLTDCKE
-549 ENNHITHAE
+549 ADNRITHAE
-558 GYEGSGIAISGNSNK
+558 GYAGSGIAISGSSSK
-573 VDDKGKVYLYNI
+573 VDDDGKVCLYNI

-604 SGSFQVS
+604 EGSFQVS

-623 GTTPNNVYLCKDQ
+623 GTTPDNVYLCKNQ

-655 TPTEEKSVTITKFGN
+655 TPTEEKPVTITKFGN
-670 IADANYVFS
+670 VTNANYVFS

-689 DTQYSDRYNLTLIL
+689 DTQYSNLTLIP

-710 TEADG
+710 TDADG
-715 TAASRSLGLGTSIL
+715 TVTSRSLGLGTSIM

-751 FDYNNSNNPGKPVK
+751 FNYNALNNPGKPVK

-789 GLKVDARTYTGKSN
+789 GLKVDERKYSSDKS
-803 SVITYMSSFYN
+803 SGYPVISYMSDFYG
-814 YSKAAEN
+814 YSKTAEK
-821 NALVVSKITEQGK
+821 NALVVSTITETGG
-834 EDSPFFILTPEQ
+834 ENCPFFILTPEQ

-861 SIRKGMIG
+861 GRGKSLMG
-869 SETQINWWLHGGEAY
+869 SGKEIKWWLHGGESY
-884 VTADGAIAQGNNVAA
+884 VMTDGTIVQGKDTTA

-913 LSEVTSNADDGA
+913 LSEVV
-925 TGAAGKLGTAYK
+925 TGEAGKLGAEYK

-943 KDEKS
+943 KNDYDR
-948 GTENIKIVPDTNIQ
+948 ENIKIEPDTTDIK
-962 RTEDEVTLTYD
+962 RTEDEVTVSYTLRNTNW
-973 LSHYAKEGYSIS
+973 I
-985 TTYYRINQVSVLFLD
+985 TYRINQVSVLFFD
-1000 KEYTEGNTNG
+1000 KPYGDSD
-1010 AKLLGCVKVDEQKEF
+1010 AKLLAYEKIEGQQFSNKNDYGIYVDQRREK
-1025 KDYKW
+1025 
-1030 SNFYDKGLN
+1030 S
-1039 GSYTKKFTVPEG
+1039 FTVPEG
-1051 LRDKQCGRD
+1051 LRDKQCGVD

-1085 TIPKGSYQI
+1085 TIPKGSYRI

-1124 RLAPY
+1124 RLTPY
-1129 MDQVTVT
+1129 KDKVTVT
-1136 YELLTGEGVTGVGTL
+1136 YELLTGEGVTGTGTL
-1151 DENQKLTVTKC
+1151 DKNQKLTVMKC

-1170 TSAVNDAAGD
+1170 TSAVNDTAGD

-1219 DTWSV
+1219 DTWTA
-1224 STDSDTNSTVSY
+1224 STSSTTNQDVSY
-1236 TYWLSSQSEEQATA
+1236 TYWLSSQSEEQAAA
-1250 TRPTDVGTY
+1250 TQPTDAGTY

-1319 SFNLEYTGNT
+1319 SFKLEYIGNT
-1329 EIEAGNYTAGVTAL
+1329 ETEAGNYTARVTAL
-1343 GNPNYTLDGAA
+1343 GNPNYTLDGVA
-1354 NTSQSWSI
+1354 NISQSWSI

-1373 VTGTKGQNDWYVS
+1373 VTGTEGQNGWYVS
-1386 EVTLRAADGYQISAD
+1386 EVTLKAADGYQISAD

-1427 QTDTGYITAPAALP
+1427 QTATGYITAPAALP

-1483 ADEVSGVAK
+1483 ADEVSGVAR

-1507 GYWKKLDDSNR
+1507 GYWKKLDTNS
-1518 LTIPVN
+1518 LAIPAN
-1524 ASQILYFKITDSAGN
+1524 ASQILYFKITDNAGN
-1539 ESILNSNGV
+1539 VTILNSNGV

-1555 ATGEVNFVKTTTAD
+1555 ATGEVSFVKTTTAD

-1580 VASIKEGTEEAA
+1580 VASIKEGTEDVA

-1619 GTHTLTAAYDANG
+1619 GAHTLTAAYDANG
-1632 HAWDDGA
+1632 HAWEDGA

-1661 ILGEQSK
+1661 IFGEQSK
-1668 VYDGRPVSRP
+1668 VYDGRPVSKP
-1678 SITTENDR
+1678 SITTDNER
-1686 GTNNANVT
+1686 GTNDANVT
-1694 IEYKVKGADDSTYT
+1694 IVYKVKGADDSTYT

-1724 AQDDSHTEAVV
+1724 AQDDSHTEAVD

-1779 ASENASWQSTP
+1779 ASENASWQSAP
-1790 VTYRDAGTYT
+1790 ITYRDAGTYT

-1827 LTWGTTTFTYDGTEK
+1827 LTWGTTMFTYDGTEK

-1849 SSSLYSGDSC
+1849 SSSLCDGDSC

-1864 KGAQKAAGTYSAEAA
+1864 KGAQKAAGTYRAEVA

-1893 VAFTIEKAAVTIQA
+1893 AVFTIEKAAVTIQA

-1938 ITVSREKGETA
+1938 ITVSREEGETA

-1954 MAGLAAGAES
+1954 IAGLAAGAES

-1978 VFTIGDHDQ
+1978 AFTIGDHDQ
-1987 AKVSAVA
+1987 AKVSAAA

-2014 KVMTASV
+2014 KVMIASV

-2034 KVVKE
+2034 KLVKE

-2061 YEVIPATGQSPDEDG
+2061 YEVIPATGQSLDEDG
-2076 TGQGDLSVDLEI
+2076 TGQGDLRVDLEI

-2105 LLDAPGIFSEAEKT
+2105 LLDAPGIFSEAEKA

-2152 TAGENAKLVYFS
+2152 TAGENARLVYFS

-2294 AVAIRRKKRQ
+2294 AAAIRRKKRQ

>member
-1 MRKHLRG
+1 MRKYLRG

-49 KNTEGQAAVSGETEG
+49 KNTEGRAAVSGETEG
-64 QGEPKNDGEQPG
+64 QDEPENDGEQPG
-76 GNGNAVPGSGPKQNT
+76 VNENTKPGSAPKQNT

-105 TGETSGEQKDELE
+105 TGET
-118 TREADIAIYGSTQ
+118 
-131 AESGKLAYLDPT
+131 
-143 VLRPAGD
+143 
-150 GRWSNDNGNLLWFG
+150 F
-164 KETDGTPMQ
+164 
-173 YRILSSTNV
+173 
-182 FSTDAKN
+182 
-189 GGLLL
+189 
-194 NSVKKYK
+194 
-201 TENSENWWGT
+201 
-211 DFYNTAA
+211 
-218 LTSQESGAIAR
+218 
-229 AKDMSGTSY
+229 
-238 TTFVFNA
+238 
-245 NRSYYW
+245 
-251 NALTALYTDG
+251 
-261 TDMTGINGASMY
+261 
-273 LDPSRILMVSKTG
+273 
-286 SMKYNSDSEL
+286 
-296 HSITNEQ
+296 
-303 YKDADWKLTL
+303 
-313 LDADKSVTDAALSYT
+313 
-328 GTRTDTGAG
+328 
-337 QYQITCT
+337 
-344 YQGATDDKL
+344 
-353 SIMVT
+353 
-358 DKDYN
+358 
-363 AEGAQ
+363 
-368 ILCYGYVNPDNKNN
+368 
-382 RKTDN
+382 
-387 GSGSYTIEGTFSIAE
+387 
-402 NTGVTAENLKSS
+402 
-414 YHMYLIVEH
+414 
-423 TSGQYNDN
+423 GQYNND

-445 VGEAETHYMCGYT
+445 VGESETHYMCGYT

-464 HRKLH
+464 HKKLH
-469 PACGWTYST
+469 PACGWRYNI
-478 YTFKPWN
+478 YTFTPWN
-485 RTDSLPTEAGY
+485 RTDSLPTEAGN

-521 GKSITMNGNG
+521 GKSITMKGNG

-538 NGKLHLTDCKE
+538 KGKLHLTDCKE
-549 ENNHITHAE
+549 ADNRITHAE
-558 GYEGSGIAISGNSNK
+558 GYEGSGIAISGSSSK
-573 VDDKGKVYLYNI
+573 GDDEGKVYLYNI

-604 SGSFQVS
+604 EGSFQVS

-623 GTTPNNVYLCKDQ
+623 GTTPDNVYLCKNQ

-655 TPTEEKSVTITKFGN
+655 APTEEKPVTITKFGN
-670 IADANYVFS
+670 VTNANYVFS

-689 DTQYSDRYNLTLIL
+689 DTQYSNLTLIP

-710 TEADG
+710 TDADG
-715 TAASRSLGLGTSIL
+715 TVTSRSLGLGTSIM

-751 FDYNNSNNPGKPVK
+751 FNYNASSNPGKPVK

-789 GLKVDARTYTGKSN
+789 GLKVDERKYSSDKS
-803 SVITYMSSFYN
+803 SGYPVISYMSDFYG
-814 YSKAAEN
+814 YSKTAEK
-821 NALVVSKITEQGK
+821 NALVVSTITETGG
-834 EDSPFFILTPEQ
+834 ENCPFFILTPEQ
-846 AKSGRYGYSNSGTGA
+846 AKSGRYGYSNSDTGA
-861 SIRKGMIG
+861 GRGKSLIG
-869 SETQINWWLHGGEAY
+869 SGKEIKWWLHGGESY
-884 VTADGAIAQGNNVAA
+884 VTTDGTIVQGKDTTA

-913 LSEVTSNADDGA
+913 LSEVV
-925 TGAAGKLGTAYK
+925 TGEAGKLGAEYK

-943 KDEKS
+943 KNDYDR
-948 GTENIKIVPDTNIQ
+948 ENIKIEPDTTDIK
-962 RTEDEVTLTYD
+962 RTEDEVTVSYTLRNTNW
-973 LSHYAKEGYSIS
+973 
-985 TTYYRINQVSVLFLD
+985 TTYRINQVSVLFFD
-1000 KEYTEGNTNG
+1000 KPYGDSD
-1010 AKLLGCVKVDEQKEF
+1010 AKLLAYEKIEGQQFSNKNDYGIYVDQ
-1025 KDYKW
+1025 
-1030 SNFYDKGLN
+1030 SR
-1039 GSYTKKFTVPEG
+1039 KKSFTVPEG
-1051 LRDKQCGRD
+1051 LRDKQCGVD

-1124 RLAPY
+1124 RLTPY
-1129 MDQVTVT
+1129 KDQVTVT
-1136 YELLTGEGVTGVGTL
+1136 YELLTGEGVTGTGTL
-1151 DENQKLTVTKC
+1151 DENHRLTVTKC

-1170 TSAVNDAAGD
+1170 TSAVNDTAGD

-1219 DTWSV
+1219 DTWTA
-1224 STDSDTNSTVSY
+1224 STSSTTNQDVSY
-1236 TYWLSSQSEEQATA
+1236 TYWLSSQSEEQAAA
-1250 TRPTDVGTY
+1250 TQPTDAGTY

-1319 SFNLEYTGNT
+1319 SFKLEYTGNT
-1329 EIEAGNYTAGVTAL
+1329 EKEAGNYTAGVTAL

-1354 NTSQSWSI
+1354 NTSQNWSI

-1427 QTDTGYITAPAALP
+1427 QTATGYITAPTALP

-1461 EQTDSVLWK
+1461 EQTDRILWK

-1483 ADEVSGVAK
+1483 ADEVSGVAR

-1518 LTIPVN
+1518 LAIPAN
-1524 ASQILYFKITDSAGN
+1524 ASQILYFKITDNAGN
-1539 ESILNSNGV
+1539 VTILNSNGV

-1569 QDTGIRVAENT
+1569 QDTGIRVAENA
-1580 VASIKEGTEEAA
+1580 VASIKEGTEDVA

-1611 AYLKSLTD
+1611 AYLKSLKD
-1619 GTHTLTAAYDANG
+1619 GVHTLTAAYDANG
-1632 HAWDDGA
+1632 HAWEDGA

-1668 VYDGRPVSRP
+1668 VYDGRPVSKP
-1678 SITTENDR
+1678 SITTDNER
-1686 GTNNANVT
+1686 GTNDANVT
-1694 IEYKVKGADDSTYT
+1694 IVYKVKGADDSTYT

-1724 AQDDSHTEAVV
+1724 AQDDSHTEAVD

-1755 TYDGQKHAITV
+1755 TYDGQKHGITV
-1766 TVTDPA
+1766 TVTEPA
-1772 DVEISYR
+1772 DAEISYR
-1779 ASENASWQSTP
+1779 ASEDASWQSAP

-1864 KGAQKAAGTYSAEAA
+1864 KGAQKAAGTYRAEAA

-1907 DDAGKHIEKAD
+1907 DDAGKHIEEAD

-1978 VFTIGDHDQ
+1978 AFTIGDHDQ
-1987 AKVSAVA
+1987 AKVSAAA

-2014 KVMTASV
+2014 KVMIASV

-2034 KVVKE
+2034 KLVKE

-2061 YEVIPATGQSPDEDG
+2061 YEVIPATGQSPEEDG
-2076 TGQGDLSVDLEI
+2076 TGQGDLRVDLEI

-2105 LLDAPGIFSEAEKT
+2105 LLDAPGIFSEAEKA

-2152 TAGENAKLVYFS
+2152 TAGENARLVYFS
-2164 AELFRQIGENVERIS
+2164 AELFRQIGESVERIS

>member
-1 MRKHLRG
+1 MRKYLRG

-34 SAAGQNAAEQTAVEP
+34 SAAEQTAVEP
-49 KNTEGQAAVSGETEG
+49 EDTEGRAAVSGETEG
-64 QGEPKNDGEQPG
+64 QDEPENDGEQPG
-76 GNGNAVPGSGPKQNT
+76 VNENTKPGSAPKQNT
-91 DAPEDNETPADPEG
+91 DAPEDNEIPADPEG
-105 TGETSGEQKDELE
+105 TGETS
-118 TREADIAIYGSTQ
+118 ADP
-131 AESGKLAYLDPT
+131 E
-143 VLRPAGD
+143 
-150 GRWSNDNGNLLWFG
+150 
-164 KETDGTPMQ
+164 
-173 YRILSSTNV
+173 
-182 FSTDAKN
+182 
-189 GGLLL
+189 
-194 NSVKKYK
+194 
-201 TENSENWWGT
+201 GT
-211 DFYNTAA
+211 D
-218 LTSQESGAIAR
+218 E
-229 AKDMSGTSY
+229 
-238 TTFVFNA
+238 TF
-245 NRSYYW
+245 
-251 NALTALYTDG
+251 
-261 TDMTGINGASMY
+261 
-273 LDPSRILMVSKTG
+273 
-286 SMKYNSDSEL
+286 
-296 HSITNEQ
+296 
-303 YKDADWKLTL
+303 
-313 LDADKSVTDAALSYT
+313 
-328 GTRTDTGAG
+328 
-337 QYQITCT
+337 
-344 YQGATDDKL
+344 
-353 SIMVT
+353 
-358 DKDYN
+358 
-363 AEGAQ
+363 
-368 ILCYGYVNPDNKNN
+368 
-382 RKTDN
+382 
-387 GSGSYTIEGTFSIAE
+387 
-402 NTGVTAENLKSS
+402 
-414 YHMYLIVEH
+414 
-423 TSGQYNDN
+423 GQYNND

-445 VGEAETHYMCGYT
+445 VGESETHYMCGYT

-464 HRKLH
+464 HKKLH
-469 PACGWTYST
+469 PACGWRYNI
-478 YTFKPWN
+478 YTFTPWN
-485 RTDSLPTEAGY
+485 RTDSLPTEAGN
-496 YYLVN
+496 YYLVK

-521 GKSITMNGNG
+521 GKSITMKGNG

-538 NGKLHLTDCKE
+538 KGKLHLTDCKE
-549 ENNHITHAE
+549 ADNRITHAE
-558 GYEGSGIAISGNSNK
+558 GYEGSGIAISGSSSK
-573 VDDKGKVYLYNI
+573 GDDEGKVYLYNI

-604 SGSFQVS
+604 EGSFQVS

-623 GTTPNNVYLCKDQ
+623 GTTPDNVYLCKNQ

-655 TPTEEKSVTITKFGN
+655 TPTEEKPVTITKFGN
-670 IADANYVFS
+670 VTNANYVFS

-689 DTQYSDRYNLTLIL
+689 DTQYSNLTLIP

-710 TEADG
+710 TDADG
-715 TAASRSLGLGTSIL
+715 RVTSRSLGLGTSIM

-739 AWSGS
+739 VWSGS

-751 FDYNNSNNPGKPVK
+751 FNYNASNNPGKPVK

-789 GLKVDARTYTGKSN
+789 GLKVDERKYSSDKS
-803 SVITYMSSFYN
+803 SGYPVISYMSDFYG
-814 YSKAAEN
+814 YSKTAEK
-821 NALVVSKITEQGK
+821 NALVVSTITETGG
-834 EDSPFFILTPEQ
+834 ENCPFFILTPEQ
-846 AKSGRYGYSNSGTGA
+846 AKSGRYGYSNSDTGA
-861 SIRKGMIG
+861 GRGKSLIG
-869 SETQINWWLHGGEAY
+869 SGKEIKWWLHGGESY
-884 VTADGAIAQGNNVAA
+884 VTTDGTIVQGKDTTA

-913 LSEVTSNADDGA
+913 LSEVV
-925 TGAAGKLGTAYK
+925 TGEAGKLGAEYK

-943 KDEKS
+943 KNDYDR
-948 GTENIKIVPDTNIQ
+948 ENIKIEPDTTDIK
-962 RTEDEVTLTYD
+962 RTEDEVTVSYTLHNTNW
-973 LSHYAKEGYSIS
+973 
-985 TTYYRINQVSVLFLD
+985 TTYRINQVSVLFFD
-1000 KEYTEGNTNG
+1000 KPYGDSD
-1010 AKLLGCVKVDEQKEF
+1010 AKLLAYEKIEGQQFSNKNDYGIYVDQRREK
-1025 KDYKW
+1025 
-1030 SNFYDKGLN
+1030 S
-1039 GSYTKKFTVPEG
+1039 FTVPEG
-1051 LRDKQCGRD
+1051 LRDKQCGVD
-1060 YHAYLIAEQ
+1060 YHVYLIAEQ

-1124 RLAPY
+1124 RLTPY
-1129 MDQVTVT
+1129 KDKVTVT

-1151 DENQKLTVTKC
+1151 DDQKLTVTKC

-1170 TSAVNDAAGD
+1170 TSAVNDTAGD

-1219 DTWSV
+1219 DTWTA
-1224 STDSDTNSTVSY
+1224 STSSTTNQDVSY
-1236 TYWLSSQSEEQATA
+1236 TYWLSSQSEEQAAATLPTA
-1250 TRPTDVGTY
+1250 AGTY

-1319 SFNLEYTGNT
+1319 SFKLEYIGNT
-1329 EIEAGNYTAGVTAL
+1329 ETEAGNYTARVTAL
-1343 GNPNYTLDGAA
+1343 GNPNYTLDSAT
-1354 NTSQSWSI
+1354 NTSQNWSI
-1362 AYLTAPASPLS
+1362 AYLTAPESPLS
-1373 VTGTKGQNDWYVS
+1373 VTGTEGQNGWYVS

-1406 QGGFGYTTSGTYHEG
+1406 QDGFGYTTSGTYHEG

-1427 QTDTGYITAPAALP
+1427 QTATGYITAPTALP

-1461 EQTDSVLWK
+1461 EQTDRILWK

-1483 ADEVSGVAK
+1483 ADEVSGVAR
-1492 IEYQSVNAPGGYQEN
+1492 IEYQSVNVPGGYQEN

-1518 LTIPVN
+1518 LAIPAN
-1524 ASQILYFKITDSAGN
+1524 ASRILYFKITDNAGN
-1539 ESILNSNGV
+1539 VTILNSNGV

-1569 QDTGIRVAENT
+1569 QDTGIRVAENA
-1580 VASIKEGTEEAA
+1580 VASIKEGTEDVA

-1619 GTHTLTAAYDANG
+1619 GAHTLTAAYDANG
-1632 HAWDDGA
+1632 HAWEDGA

-1668 VYDGRPVSRP
+1668 VYDGRPVSKP
-1678 SITTENDR
+1678 SITTDNER
-1686 GTNNANVT
+1686 GTNDANVT
-1694 IEYKVKGADDSTYT
+1694 IVYKVKGADDSTYT

-1724 AQDDSHTEAVV
+1724 AQDDSHTEAVD

-1755 TYDGQKHAITV
+1755 TYDGQKHGITV
-1766 TVTDPA
+1766 TVTEPA
-1772 DVEISYR
+1772 DAEISYR
-1779 ASENASWQSTP
+1779 ASEDASWQSAP
-1790 VTYRDAGTYT
+1790 VTYCDAGTYT

-1827 LTWGTTTFTYDGTEK
+1827 LTWETTMFTYDGTEK

-1849 SSSLYSGDSC
+1849 SSSLYDGDSC

-1864 KGAQKAAGTYSAEAA
+1864 KGAQKAAGIYRAEAA
-1879 ALDNANYQLPDGKT
+1879 ALDNANYQLPDEKT
-1893 VAFTIEKAAVTIQA
+1893 AAFTIQKAAVTIQA

-1938 ITVSREKGETA
+1938 ITVSREEGETA

-1978 VFTIGDHDQ
+1978 AFTIGDHDQ
-1987 AKVSAVA
+1987 AKVSAAA

-2014 KVMTASV
+2014 KVMIASV

-2076 TGQGDLSVDLEI
+2076 TGQGDLRVDLEI

>member
-1 MRKHLRG
+1 MRKYLRG

-49 KNTEGQAAVSGETEG
+49 KNTEGRAAVSGETEG
-64 QGEPKNDGEQPG
+64 QDEPENDGKQPG
-76 GNGNAVPGSGPKQNT
+76 VNENTKPGSAPKQNT

-105 TGETSGEQKDELE
+105 TGETS
-118 TREADIAIYGSTQ
+118 ADP
-131 AESGKLAYLDPT
+131 E
-143 VLRPAGD
+143 
-150 GRWSNDNGNLLWFG
+150 
-164 KETDGTPMQ
+164 
-173 YRILSSTNV
+173 
-182 FSTDAKN
+182 
-189 GGLLL
+189 
-194 NSVKKYK
+194 
-201 TENSENWWGT
+201 GT
-211 DFYNTAA
+211 D
-218 LTSQESGAIAR
+218 E
-229 AKDMSGTSY
+229 
-238 TTFVFNA
+238 
-245 NRSYYW
+245 
-251 NALTALYTDG
+251 
-261 TDMTGINGASMY
+261 
-273 LDPSRILMVSKTG
+273 
-286 SMKYNSDSEL
+286 
-296 HSITNEQ
+296 
-303 YKDADWKLTL
+303 
-313 LDADKSVTDAALSYT
+313 
-328 GTRTDTGAG
+328 
-337 QYQITCT
+337 
-344 YQGATDDKL
+344 
-353 SIMVT
+353 
-358 DKDYN
+358 
-363 AEGAQ
+363 
-368 ILCYGYVNPDNKNN
+368 
-382 RKTDN
+382 
-387 GSGSYTIEGTFSIAE
+387 
-402 NTGVTAENLKSS
+402 
-414 YHMYLIVEH
+414 
-423 TSGQYNDN
+423 TSGQYNND

-445 VGEAETHYMCGYT
+445 VGESETHYMCGYT

-464 HRKLH
+464 HKKLH
-469 PACGWTYST
+469 PACGWRYNI
-478 YTFKPWN
+478 YTFTPWN
-485 RTDSLPTEAGY
+485 RTDSLPTEAGN

-501 DVELTETWNVPT
+501 DVELTETWNVPA

-521 GKSITMNGNG
+521 GKSITMKGNG

-538 NGKLHLTDCKE
+538 KGKLHLTDCKE
-549 ENNHITHAE
+549 ADNRITHAE
-558 GYEGSGIAISGNSNK
+558 GYEGSGIAISGSSSK
-573 VDDKGKVYLYNI
+573 GDDEGKVYLYNI

-593 KGGGIYCENAD
+593 KGSGIYCENAD
-604 SGSFQVS
+604 EGSFQVS

-623 GTTPNNVYLCKDQ
+623 GTTPDNVYLCKNQ

-655 TPTEEKSVTITKFGN
+655 APTEEKPVTITKFGN
-670 IADANYVFS
+670 VTNANYVFS

-689 DTQYSDRYNLTLIL
+689 DTQYSNLTLIP

-710 TEADG
+710 TDADG
-715 TAASRSLGLGTSIL
+715 TVTSRSLGLGTSIM

-739 AWSGS
+739 VWSGS

-751 FDYNNSNNPGKPVK
+751 FDYNASYNPGKPVK

-789 GLKVDARTYTGKSN
+789 GLKVDERKYSSDKS
-803 SVITYMSSFYN
+803 SGYPVISYMSDFYR
-814 YSKAAEN
+814 YSKTAEK
-821 NALVVSKITEQGK
+821 NALVFSKITETG
-834 EDSPFFILTPEQ
+834 EENSPFFILTPEQ
-846 AKSGRYGYSNSGTGA
+846 ARSGRYGYSNSGTGA
-861 SIRKGMIG
+861 GRGKSLMG
-869 SETQINWWLHGGEAY
+869 SGEKIKWWLHGGESY
-884 VTADGAIAQGNNVAA
+884 VTTDGTIVQGKDTTA

-913 LSEVTSNADDGA
+913 LSEVV
-925 TGAAGKLGTAYK
+925 TGEAGKLGAEYK

-943 KDEKS
+943 KNDYDR
-948 GTENIKIVPDTNIQ
+948 ENIKIEPDTTDIK
-962 RTEDEVTLTYD
+962 RTEDEVTVSYTLRNTNW
-973 LSHYAKEGYSIS
+973 
-985 TTYYRINQVSVLFLD
+985 TTYRINQVSVLFFD
-1000 KEYTEGNTNG
+1000 KPYGDSD
-1010 AKLLGCVKVDEQKEF
+1010 AKLLAYEKIEGQQFSNKNDYGIYVDQ
-1025 KDYKW
+1025 
-1030 SNFYDKGLN
+1030 SR
-1039 GSYTKKFTVPEG
+1039 KKSFTVPEG
-1051 LRDKQCGRD
+1051 LRDKQCGVD

-1101 QGEEVTYDA
+1101 QGDEVTYDA

-1124 RLAPY
+1124 RLTPY
-1129 MDQVTVT
+1129 KDKVTVT
-1136 YELLTGEGVTGVGTL
+1136 YELLTGEGVTGTGTL
-1151 DENQKLTVTKC
+1151 DENHRLTVTKC

-1170 TSAVNDAAGD
+1170 TSAVNDTAGD

-1219 DTWSV
+1219 DTWTA
-1224 STDSDTNSTVSY
+1224 STSSTTNQDVSY
-1236 TYWLSSQSEEQATA
+1236 TYWLSSQSEEQAAA
-1250 TRPTDVGTY
+1250 TQPTDAGTY

-1274 SKTAEFTILPRP
+1274 SKTAEFTILPKP

-1319 SFNLEYTGNT
+1319 SFKLEYTGNT
-1329 EIEAGNYTAGVTAL
+1329 EKEAGNYTAGVTAL

-1362 AYLTAPASPLS
+1362 AYLTAPESPLS
-1373 VTGTKGQNDWYVS
+1373 VTGTKGQNGWYVS
-1386 EVTLRAADGYQISAD
+1386 EVTLRTADGYQISAD

-1406 QGGFGYTTSGTYHEG
+1406 QDGFGYTTSGTYHEG

-1427 QTDTGYITAPAALP
+1427 QTATGYITAPTALP

-1461 EQTDSVLWK
+1461 EQTDRILWK

-1518 LTIPVN
+1518 LAIPAN
-1524 ASQILYFKITDSAGN
+1524 ASQILYFKITDNAGN
-1539 ESILNSNGV
+1539 VTILNSNGV

-1555 ATGEVNFVKTTTAD
+1555 ATGEVSFVKTTTAD

-1580 VASIKEGTEEAA
+1580 VASIKEGTEDVA

-1619 GTHTLTAAYDANG
+1619 GAHTLTAAYDANG
-1632 HAWDDGA
+1632 HAWEDGA

-1668 VYDGRPVSRP
+1668 VYDGRPVSKP
-1678 SITTENDR
+1678 SITTDNER
-1686 GTNNANVT
+1686 GTNDANVT
-1694 IEYKVKGADDSTYT
+1694 IVYKVKGADDSTYT

-1714 YGTYVVRVTV
+1714 YGTYVVCVTV
-1724 AQDDSHTEAVV
+1724 AQDDSHTEAVD

-1755 TYDGQKHAITV
+1755 TYDGQKHGITV
-1766 TVTDPA
+1766 TVTEPA
-1772 DVEISYR
+1772 DAEISYR
-1779 ASENASWQSTP
+1779 ASEDASWQSAP

-1827 LTWGTTTFTYDGTEK
+1827 LTWGTTMFTYDGTEK

-1849 SSSLYSGDSC
+1849 SSSLCDGDSC

-1907 DDAGKHIEKAD
+1907 DDAGKHIEEAD

-1978 VFTIGDHDQ
+1978 AFTIGEHDQ
-1987 AKVSAVA
+1987 AKVSAAA

-2014 KVMTASV
+2014 KVMIASV

-2061 YEVIPATGQSPDEDG
+2061 YEVIPAMGQSPDEDG
-2076 TGQGDLSVDLEI
+2076 TGQGDLRVDLEI

-2294 AVAIRRKKRQ
+2294 AAAIRRKKRQ

>member
-1 MRKHLRG
+1 MRKYLRG

-34 SAAGQNAAEQTAVEP
+34 SAAEQTAVEP
-49 KNTEGQAAVSGETEG
+49 EDTEGRAAVSGETEG
-64 QGEPKNDGEQPG
+64 QDEPENDGEQPG
-76 GNGNAVPGSGPKQNT
+76 VNENTKPGSAPKQNT

-105 TGETSGEQKDELE
+105 TGETS
-118 TREADIAIYGSTQ
+118 ADP
-131 AESGKLAYLDPT
+131 E
-143 VLRPAGD
+143 
-150 GRWSNDNGNLLWFG
+150 
-164 KETDGTPMQ
+164 
-173 YRILSSTNV
+173 
-182 FSTDAKN
+182 
-189 GGLLL
+189 
-194 NSVKKYK
+194 
-201 TENSENWWGT
+201 GT
-211 DFYNTAA
+211 D
-218 LTSQESGAIAR
+218 E
-229 AKDMSGTSY
+229 
-238 TTFVFNA
+238 
-245 NRSYYW
+245 
-251 NALTALYTDG
+251 
-261 TDMTGINGASMY
+261 
-273 LDPSRILMVSKTG
+273 
-286 SMKYNSDSEL
+286 
-296 HSITNEQ
+296 
-303 YKDADWKLTL
+303 
-313 LDADKSVTDAALSYT
+313 
-328 GTRTDTGAG
+328 
-337 QYQITCT
+337 
-344 YQGATDDKL
+344 
-353 SIMVT
+353 
-358 DKDYN
+358 
-363 AEGAQ
+363 
-368 ILCYGYVNPDNKNN
+368 
-382 RKTDN
+382 
-387 GSGSYTIEGTFSIAE
+387 
-402 NTGVTAENLKSS
+402 
-414 YHMYLIVEH
+414 
-423 TSGQYNDN
+423 TSGQYNND

-445 VGEAETHYMCGYT
+445 VGESETHYMCGYT

-464 HRKLH
+464 HIKLH
-469 PACGWTYST
+469 PACGWKYSS
-478 YTFKPWN
+478 YTFTPWN
-485 RTDSLPTEAGY
+485 RTDSLPTEAGN

-521 GKSITMNGNG
+521 GKSITMKGNG

-538 NGKLHLTDCKE
+538 KGKLHLTDCKE
-549 ENNHITHAE
+549 ADNRITHAE
-558 GYEGSGIAISGNSNK
+558 GYEGSGIAISGSSSK
-573 VDDKGKVYLYNI
+573 GDDEGKVYLYNI

-604 SGSFQVS
+604 EGSFQVS

-623 GTTPNNVYLCKDQ
+623 GTTPDNVYLCKNQ

-655 TPTEEKSVTITKFGN
+655 ASTEEKPVTITKFGN
-670 IADANYVFS
+670 VTNANYVFS

-689 DTQYSDRYNLTLIL
+689 DTQYSNLTLIP

-710 TEADG
+710 TDADG
-715 TAASRSLGLGTSIL
+715 TVTSRSLGLGTSIM

-751 FDYNNSNNPGKPVK
+751 FNYNALNNPGKPVK

-789 GLKVDARTYTGKSN
+789 GLKVDERKYSSDKS
-803 SVITYMSSFYN
+803 SGYPVISYMSDFYG
-814 YSKAAEN
+814 YSKTAEK
-821 NALVVSKITEQGK
+821 NALVVSTITETGG
-834 EDSPFFILTPEQ
+834 ENCPFFILTPEQ
-846 AKSGRYGYSNSGTGA
+846 AKSGRYGYSNSDTGA
-861 SIRKGMIG
+861 GRGKSLIG
-869 SETQINWWLHGGEAY
+869 SGKEIKWWLHGGESY
-884 VTADGAIAQGNNVAA
+884 VTTDGTIVQGKDTTA

-913 LSEVTSNADDGA
+913 LSEVV
-925 TGAAGKLGTAYK
+925 TGEAGKLGAEYK

-943 KDEKS
+943 KNDYDR
-948 GTENIKIVPDTNIQ
+948 ENIKIEPDTTDIK
-962 RTEDEVTLTYD
+962 RTEDEVTVSYTLRNTNW
-973 LSHYAKEGYSIS
+973 
-985 TTYYRINQVSVLFLD
+985 TTYRINQVSVLFFD
-1000 KEYTEGNTNG
+1000 KPYEDSD
-1010 AKLLGCVKVDEQKEF
+1010 AKLLAYEKIEGQQFSNKNDYGIYVDQ
-1025 KDYKW
+1025 
-1030 SNFYDKGLN
+1030 SR
-1039 GSYTKKFTVPEG
+1039 KKSFTVPEG
-1051 LRDKQCGRD
+1051 LRDKQCGVD

-1129 MDQVTVT
+1129 KDQVTVT
-1136 YELLTGEGVTGVGTL
+1136 YELLTGEGVTGTGTL
-1151 DENQKLTVTKC
+1151 DENHRLTVTKC

-1170 TSAVNDAAGD
+1170 TSAVNDTAGD

-1219 DTWSV
+1219 DTWTA
-1224 STDSDTNSTVSY
+1224 STSSTTNQDVSY
-1236 TYWLSSQSEEQATA
+1236 TYWLNSQSEEQATA
-1250 TRPTDVGTY
+1250 TLPTAAGTY

-1319 SFNLEYTGNT
+1319 SFKLEYIGNT
-1329 EIEAGNYTAGVTAL
+1329 ETEAGNYTARVTAL
-1343 GNPNYTLDGAA
+1343 GNPNYTLDSAA

-1362 AYLTAPASPLS
+1362 AYLTAPESPLS
-1373 VTGTKGQNDWYVS
+1373 VTGTEGQNGWYVS

-1401 GGATW
+1401 DGATW
-1406 QGGFGYTTSGTYHEG
+1406 QDSFVYAVSGSHNEK
-1421 QTYRLR
+1421 QTYCLR
-1427 QTDTGYITAPAALP
+1427 QTATGYITAPAALP

-1507 GYWKKLDDSNR
+1507 GYWKKLDTNS
-1518 LTIPVN
+1518 LAIPAN
-1524 ASQILYFKITDSAGN
+1524 ASQILYFKITDNAGN
-1539 ESILNSNGV
+1539 VTILNSNGV

-1580 VASIKEGTEEAA
+1580 VASIKEGTEEVA

-1619 GTHTLTAAYDANG
+1619 GAHTLTVAYDANG
-1632 HAWDDGA
+1632 HAWEDGA
-1639 EGEKPADSTITV
+1639 EGERPADSTITV

-1668 VYDGRPVSRP
+1668 VYDGRPVSKP

-1724 AQDDSHTEAVV
+1724 AQDDSHTEAVD

-1766 TVTDPA
+1766 TVTEPA

-1779 ASENASWQSTP
+1779 ASENASWQSAP

-1907 DDAGKHIEKAD
+1907 DDAGKHIEEAD

-1954 MAGLAAGAES
+1954 IAGLAAGAES

-1978 VFTIGDHDQ
+1978 AFTIGDHDQ
-1987 AKVSAVA
+1987 AKVSAAA

-2076 TGQGDLSVDLEI
+2076 TGQGDLRVDLEI

-2105 LLDAPGIFSEAEKT
+2105 LLDAPGIFSEAEKA

-2152 TAGENAKLVYFS
+2152 TAGENARLVYFS
-2164 AELFRQIGENVERIS
+2164 AELFRQIGESVERIS

-2199 STISREYFILRMHDG
+2199 STISREYLILRMHDG

-2270 SAATGDRNQ
+2270 SAATGDRKQ

>member
-1 MRKHLRG
+1 MRKYLRG

-34 SAAGQNAAEQTAVEP
+34 SAAEQTAVEP
-49 KNTEGQAAVSGETEG
+49 EDTEGRAAVSGETEG
-64 QGEPKNDGEQPG
+64 QDEPENDGEQPG
-76 GNGNAVPGSGPKQNT
+76 VNENTKPGSAPKQNT

-105 TGETSGEQKDELE
+105 TGETS
-118 TREADIAIYGSTQ
+118 ADP
-131 AESGKLAYLDPT
+131 E
-143 VLRPAGD
+143 
-150 GRWSNDNGNLLWFG
+150 
-164 KETDGTPMQ
+164 
-173 YRILSSTNV
+173 
-182 FSTDAKN
+182 
-189 GGLLL
+189 
-194 NSVKKYK
+194 
-201 TENSENWWGT
+201 GT
-211 DFYNTAA
+211 D
-218 LTSQESGAIAR
+218 E
-229 AKDMSGTSY
+229 
-238 TTFVFNA
+238 
-245 NRSYYW
+245 
-251 NALTALYTDG
+251 
-261 TDMTGINGASMY
+261 
-273 LDPSRILMVSKTG
+273 
-286 SMKYNSDSEL
+286 
-296 HSITNEQ
+296 
-303 YKDADWKLTL
+303 
-313 LDADKSVTDAALSYT
+313 
-328 GTRTDTGAG
+328 
-337 QYQITCT
+337 
-344 YQGATDDKL
+344 
-353 SIMVT
+353 
-358 DKDYN
+358 
-363 AEGAQ
+363 
-368 ILCYGYVNPDNKNN
+368 
-382 RKTDN
+382 
-387 GSGSYTIEGTFSIAE
+387 
-402 NTGVTAENLKSS
+402 
-414 YHMYLIVEH
+414 
-423 TSGQYNDN
+423 TSGQYNND

-445 VGEAETHYMCGYT
+445 VGESETHYMCGYT
-458 GTSWDE
+458 GTNWDE
-464 HRKLH
+464 HIKLH
-469 PACGWTYST
+469 PACGWKYSS
-478 YTFKPWN
+478 YTFTPWN
-485 RTDSLPTEAGY
+485 RTDSLPTEAGN

-521 GKSITMNGNG
+521 GKSITMKGNG
-531 AAISVST
+531 AVISVST
-538 NGKLHLTDCKE
+538 KGKLHLTDCKE
-549 ENNHITHAE
+549 ADNRITHAE
-558 GYEGSGIAISGNSNK
+558 GYEGSGIAISGSSSK
-573 VDDKGKVYLYNI
+573 GDDEGKVYLYNI

-604 SGSFQVS
+604 EGSFQVS

-623 GTTPNNVYLCKDQ
+623 GTTPDNVYLCKNQ

-655 TPTEEKSVTITKFGN
+655 TPTEEKPVTITKFGN
-670 IADANYVFS
+670 VTNVNYVFS

-689 DTQYSDRYNLTLIL
+689 DTQYSNLTLIP

-710 TEADG
+710 TDADG
-715 TAASRSLGLGTSIL
+715 RVTSRSLGLGTSIM

-739 AWSGS
+739 VWSGS

-751 FDYNNSNNPGKPVK
+751 FNYNASNNPGKPVK

-789 GLKVDARTYTGKSN
+789 GLKVDERKYSSDKS
-803 SVITYMSSFYN
+803 SGYPVISYMSDFYG
-814 YSKAAEN
+814 YSKTAEK
-821 NALVVSKITEQGK
+821 NALVVSTITETGG
-834 EDSPFFILTPEQ
+834 ENCPFFILTPEQ

-861 SIRKGMIG
+861 GRGKSLIG
-869 SETQINWWLHGGEAY
+869 SGKEIKWWLHGGESY
-884 VTADGAIAQGNNVAA
+884 VTTDGTIVQGKDTTA

-913 LSEVTSNADDGA
+913 LSEVTSNADDAA

-943 KDEKS
+943 KQDN
-948 GTENIKIVPDTNIQ
+948 GTENMKIDSKDVQ

-973 LSHYAKEGYSIS
+973 LSHYAKEGYSES

-1025 KDYKW
+1025 KDNKW
-1030 SNFYDKGLN
+1030 NTSYDKGLN

-1101 QGEEVTYDA
+1101 QGDEVTYDA

-1124 RLAPY
+1124 RLTPY
-1129 MDQVTVT
+1129 KDKVTVT
-1136 YELLTGEGVTGVGTL
+1136 YELLTGEGVTGTGTL

-1170 TSAVNDAAGD
+1170 TSAVNDTVGD

-1219 DTWSV
+1219 DTWTA
-1224 STDSDTNSTVSY
+1224 STSSTTNQDVSY
-1236 TYWLSSQSEEQATA
+1236 TYWLSSQSEEQAAA
-1250 TRPTDVGTY
+1250 TQPTDAGTY

-1274 SKTAEFTILPRP
+1274 SKTAEFTILPKP

-1319 SFNLEYTGNT
+1319 SFKLEYTGNT
-1329 EIEAGNYTAGVTAL
+1329 EKEAGNYTAGVTAL

-1362 AYLTAPASPLS
+1362 AYLTAPESPLS
-1373 VTGTKGQNDWYVS
+1373 VTGTKGQNGWYVS
-1386 EVTLRAADGYQISAD
+1386 EVTLRTADGYQISVD

-1406 QGGFGYTTSGTYHEG
+1406 QDGFGYTTSGTYHEG

-1427 QTDTGYITAPAALP
+1427 QTATGYITAPTALP

-1461 EQTDSVLWK
+1461 EQTDRILWK
-1470 WFFREKAEITVTA
+1470 WFFREKAKITVTA

-1507 GYWKKLDDSNR
+1507 GYWKKLDTNS
-1518 LTIPVN
+1518 LAIPAN
-1524 ASQILYFKITDSAGN
+1524 ASQILYFKITDNAGN
-1539 ESILNSNGV
+1539 VTILNSNGV

-1580 VASIKEGTEEAA
+1580 VASIKEGTEDVA

-1619 GTHTLTAAYDANG
+1619 GAHTLTAAYDANG
-1632 HAWDDGA
+1632 HAREDGA

-1668 VYDGRPVSRP
+1668 VYDGRPVSKP
-1678 SITTENDR
+1678 SITTDNER
-1686 GTNNANVT
+1686 GTNDANVT
-1694 IEYKVKGADDSTYT
+1694 IVYKVKGADDSTYT

-1724 AQDDSHTEAVV
+1724 AQDDSHTEAVD

-1755 TYDGQKHAITV
+1755 TYDGQKHGITV
-1766 TVTDPA
+1766 TVTEPA
-1772 DVEISYR
+1772 DAEISYR
-1779 ASENASWQSTP
+1779 ASEDASWQSAP

-1827 LTWGTTTFTYDGTEK
+1827 LTWGTTMFTYDGTEK

-1849 SSSLYSGDSC
+1849 SSSLCDGDSC

-1864 KGAQKAAGTYSAEAA
+1864 KGAQKAAGTYRAEAA

-1893 VAFTIEKAAVTIQA
+1893 AVFTIQKAAVTIQA

-1938 ITVSREKGETA
+1938 ITVSREEGETA

-1964 ENPNYEITVSDKAG
+1964 ENPNYEITVSDKVG

-1987 AKVSAVA
+1987 AKVSAAA

-2076 TGQGDLSVDLEI
+2076 TGQGDLRVDLEI

>member
-1 MRKHLRG
+1 MRKYLRG

-49 KNTEGQAAVSGETEG
+49 EDTEGRAAVSGETEG
-64 QGEPKNDGEQPG
+64 KDEPENDGEQPG
-76 GNGNAVPGSGPKQNT
+76 VNENTKPGSAPKQNT

-105 TGETSGEQKDELE
+105 TGETS
-118 TREADIAIYGSTQ
+118 ADP
-131 AESGKLAYLDPT
+131 E
-143 VLRPAGD
+143 
-150 GRWSNDNGNLLWFG
+150 
-164 KETDGTPMQ
+164 
-173 YRILSSTNV
+173 
-182 FSTDAKN
+182 
-189 GGLLL
+189 
-194 NSVKKYK
+194 
-201 TENSENWWGT
+201 GT
-211 DFYNTAA
+211 D
-218 LTSQESGAIAR
+218 E
-229 AKDMSGTSY
+229 
-238 TTFVFNA
+238 
-245 NRSYYW
+245 
-251 NALTALYTDG
+251 
-261 TDMTGINGASMY
+261 
-273 LDPSRILMVSKTG
+273 
-286 SMKYNSDSEL
+286 
-296 HSITNEQ
+296 
-303 YKDADWKLTL
+303 
-313 LDADKSVTDAALSYT
+313 
-328 GTRTDTGAG
+328 
-337 QYQITCT
+337 
-344 YQGATDDKL
+344 
-353 SIMVT
+353 
-358 DKDYN
+358 
-363 AEGAQ
+363 
-368 ILCYGYVNPDNKNN
+368 
-382 RKTDN
+382 
-387 GSGSYTIEGTFSIAE
+387 
-402 NTGVTAENLKSS
+402 
-414 YHMYLIVEH
+414 
-423 TSGQYNDN
+423 TSGQYNND

-445 VGEAETHYMCGYT
+445 VGESETHYMCGYT
-458 GTSWDE
+458 GTNWDE
-464 HRKLH
+464 HIKLH
-469 PACGWTYST
+469 PACGWKYSS
-478 YTFKPWN
+478 YTFTPWN
-485 RTDSLPTEAGY
+485 RTDSLPTEAGN
-496 YYLVN
+496 YYLVK

-521 GKSITMNGNG
+521 GKSITMKGNG

-538 NGKLHLTDCKE
+538 KGKLHLTDCKE
-549 ENNHITHAE
+549 ADNRITHAE
-558 GYEGSGIAISGNSNK
+558 GYEGSGIAISGSSSK
-573 VDDKGKVYLYNI
+573 GDDEGKVYLYNI

-604 SGSFQVS
+604 EGSFQVS

-623 GTTPNNVYLCKDQ
+623 GTTPDNVYLCKNQ

-655 TPTEEKSVTITKFGN
+655 TPTEEKPVTITKFGN
-670 IADANYVFS
+670 VTNANYVFS

-689 DTQYSDRYNLTLIL
+689 DTQYSNLTLIP

-710 TEADG
+710 TDADG
-715 TAASRSLGLGTSIL
+715 RVTSRSLGLGTSIM

-751 FDYNNSNNPGKPVK
+751 FDYNASNNPGKPVK

-789 GLKVDARTYTGKSN
+789 GLKVDERKYSSDKS
-803 SVITYMSSFYN
+803 SGYPVISYMSDFYG
-814 YSKAAEN
+814 YSKTAEK
-821 NALVVSKITEQGK
+821 NALVVSTITETG
-834 EDSPFFILTPEQ
+834 EENSPFFILTPEQ
-846 AKSGRYGYSNSGTGA
+846 ARSGRYGYSNSGTGA
-861 SIRKGMIG
+861 GRGKSLMG
-869 SETQINWWLHGGEAY
+869 SGEKIKWWLHGGESY
-884 VTADGAIAQGNNVAA
+884 VTTDGTIVQGKDTTA

-913 LSEVTSNADDGA
+913 LSEVV
-925 TGAAGKLGTAYK
+925 TGEAGKLGAEYK

-943 KDEKS
+943 KNDYDR
-948 GTENIKIVPDTNIQ
+948 ENIKIEPDTTDIK
-962 RTEDEVTLTYD
+962 RTEDEVTVSYTLHNTNW
-973 LSHYAKEGYSIS
+973 
-985 TTYYRINQVSVLFLD
+985 TTYRINQVSVLFFD
-1000 KEYTEGNTNG
+1000 KPYGDSD
-1010 AKLLGCVKVDEQKEF
+1010 AKLLAYEKIEGQQFSNKNDYGIYVDQ
-1025 KDYKW
+1025 
-1030 SNFYDKGLN
+1030 SR
-1039 GSYTKKFTVPEG
+1039 KKSFTVPEG
-1051 LRDKQCGRD
+1051 LRDKQCGVD

-1085 TIPKGSYQI
+1085 TIPKGSYRI

-1124 RLAPY
+1124 RLTPY
-1129 MDQVTVT
+1129 KDQVTVT

-1151 DENQKLTVTKC
+1151 DKNQKLTVTKC

-1170 TSAVNDAAGD
+1170 TSAVNDTAGD

-1219 DTWSV
+1219 DTWTA
-1224 STDSDTNSTVSY
+1224 STSSTTNQDVSY
-1236 TYWLSSQSEEQATA
+1236 TYWLSSQSEEQAAATQPTA
-1250 TRPTDVGTY
+1250 AGTY

-1286 AALQWS
+1286 AVLQWS

-1319 SFNLEYTGNT
+1319 SFKLEYIGNT
-1329 EIEAGNYTAGVTAL
+1329 ETEAGNYTAGVTAL
-1343 GNPNYTLDGAA
+1343 GNPNYTLDGVA
-1354 NTSQSWSI
+1354 NISQSWSI

-1386 EVTLRAADGYQISAD
+1386 EVTLKAADGYQISAD

-1406 QGGFGYTTSGTYHEG
+1406 QGSFGYTTSGTYHEG

-1427 QTDTGYITAPAALP
+1427 QTATGYITAPAVLP

-1483 ADEVSGVAK
+1483 ADEVSGVAR
-1492 IEYQSVNAPGGYQEN
+1492 IEYQSVNAPGGYQKN
-1507 GYWKKLDDSNR
+1507 GYWKKLDTNS
-1518 LTIPVN
+1518 LAIPAN
-1524 ASQILYFKITDSAGN
+1524 ASQILYFKITDNAGN
-1539 ESILNSNGV
+1539 VTILNSNGV

-1569 QDTGIRVAENT
+1569 QDTGIRVAENA
-1580 VASIKEGTEEAA
+1580 VASIKEGTEDVA

-1619 GTHTLTAAYDANG
+1619 GAHTLTAAYDANG
-1632 HAWDDGA
+1632 HAWEDGA

-1668 VYDGRPVSRP
+1668 VYDGRPVSKP
-1678 SITTENDR
+1678 SITTDNER
-1686 GTNNANVT
+1686 GTNDANVT
-1694 IEYKVKGADDSTYT
+1694 IVYKVKGADDSTYT

-1714 YGTYVVRVTV
+1714 YGTYVIRVTV

-1740 ITKKRMTLTAEDYSG
+1740 ITKKRMTLTAEDYSR
-1755 TYDGQKHAITV
+1755 TYDGQKHGITMTV
-1766 TVTDPA
+1766 TEPA
-1772 DVEISYR
+1772 DAEISYR
-1779 ASENASWQSTP
+1779 ASEDASWQSAP

-1827 LTWGTTTFTYDGTEK
+1827 LTWGTTMFTYDGTEK

-1849 SSSLYSGDSC
+1849 SSSLCDGDSC

-1864 KGAQKAAGTYSAEAA
+1864 KGAQKAAGTYRAEAA

-1893 VAFTIEKAAVTIQA
+1893 AVFTIEKAAVTIQA
-1907 DDAGKHIEKAD
+1907 NDAGKHIEEAD

-1954 MAGLAAGAES
+1954 MAGLAVGAES

-1978 VFTIGDHDQ
+1978 AFTIGDHDQ
-1987 AKVSAVA
+1987 AKVSAAA

-2000 KNGST
+2000 KKGST

-2014 KVMTASV
+2014 KVMIASV

-2034 KVVKE
+2034 KLVKE

-2076 TGQGDLSVDLEI
+2076 TGQGDLRVDLEI

-2105 LLDAPGIFSEAEKT
+2105 LLDAPGIFSEAEKA

>member
-1 MRKHLRG
+1 MKLKIQKH
-8 NSGMRFLAILTAV
+8 
-21 ALTLGSVDVTALA
+21 
-34 SAAGQNAAEQTAVEP
+34 
-49 KNTEGQAAVSGETEG
+49 
-64 QGEPKNDGEQPG
+64 
-76 GNGNAVPGSGPKQNT
+76 
-91 DAPEDNETPADPEG
+91 
-105 TGETSGEQKDELE
+105 
-118 TREADIAIYGSTQ
+118 Y
-131 AESGKLAYLDPT
+131 
-143 VLRPAGD
+143 
-150 GRWSNDNGNLLWFG
+150 
-164 KETDGTPMQ
+164 
-173 YRILSSTNV
+173 
-182 FSTDAKN
+182 
-189 GGLLL
+189 
-194 NSVKKYK
+194 
-201 TENSENWWGT
+201 
-211 DFYNTAA
+211 
-218 LTSQESGAIAR
+218 
-229 AKDMSGTSY
+229 
-238 TTFVFNA
+238 
-245 NRSYYW
+245 
-251 NALTALYTDG
+251 
-261 TDMTGINGASMY
+261 
-273 LDPSRILMVSKTG
+273 
-286 SMKYNSDSEL
+286 
-296 HSITNEQ
+296 
-303 YKDADWKLTL
+303 
-313 LDADKSVTDAALSYT
+313 
-328 GTRTDTGAG
+328 
-337 QYQITCT
+337 
-344 YQGATDDKL
+344 
-353 SIMVT
+353 
-358 DKDYN
+358 
-363 AEGAQ
+363 
-368 ILCYGYVNPDNKNN
+368 
-382 RKTDN
+382 
-387 GSGSYTIEGTFSIAE
+387 
-402 NTGVTAENLKSS
+402 
-414 YHMYLIVEH
+414 
-423 TSGQYNDN
+423 
-431 LYGTDYASEPYEVQ
+431 
-445 VGEAETHYMCGYT
+445 
-458 GTSWDE
+458 
-464 HRKLH
+464 
-469 PACGWTYST
+469 
-478 YTFKPWN
+478 
-485 RTDSLPTEAGY
+485 
-496 YYLVN
+496 
-501 DVELTETWNVPT
+501 
-513 GWTYLCLS
+513 
-521 GKSITMNGNG
+521 
-531 AAISVST
+531 
-538 NGKLHLTDCKE
+538 
-549 ENNHITHAE
+549 
-558 GYEGSGIAISGNSNK
+558 
-573 VDDKGKVYLYNI
+573 I

-623 GTTPNNVYLCKDQ
+623 GTTPDNVYLCKNQ

-655 TPTEEKSVTITKFGN
+655 APTEEKPVTITKFGN
-670 IADANYVFS
+670 VTNANYVFS

-689 DTQYSDRYNLTLIL
+689 DTQYSDRYNLTLIP
-703 RTAAITA
+703 RTAVITA
-710 TEADG
+710 TDADG
-715 TAASRSLGLGTSIL
+715 TVTSRSLGLGTSIM

-751 FDYNNSNNPGKPVK
+751 FNYNALNNPGKPVK

-780 EHTLFLDSE
+780 ERTLFLDSE
-789 GLKVDARTYTGKSN
+789 GLKVDERKYSSDKS
-803 SVITYMSSFYN
+803 SGYPVISYMSDFYG
-814 YSKAAEN
+814 YSKTAEK
-821 NALVVSKITEQGK
+821 NALVVSKITETGG
-834 EDSPFFILTPEQ
+834 ENCPFFILTPEQ

-861 SIRKGMIG
+861 GRGKSLIG
-869 SETQINWWLHGGEAY
+869 SGKEIKWWLHGGESY
-884 VTADGAIAQGNNVAA
+884 VTTNGTIVQGKDTTA

-913 LSEVTSNADDGA
+913 LSEVV
-925 TGAAGKLGTAYK
+925 TGEAGKLGAEYK

-943 KDEKS
+943 KNDYD
-948 GTENIKIVPDTNIQ
+948 GENIKIEPDTTDIK
-962 RTEDEVTLTYD
+962 RTEDEVTVSYTLHNTNW
-973 LSHYAKEGYSIS
+973 
-985 TTYYRINQVSVLFLD
+985 TTYRINQVSVLFFD
-1000 KEYTEGNTNG
+1000 KPYGDSD
-1010 AKLLGCVKVDEQKEF
+1010 AKLLAYEKIEGQQFSNKNDYGIYVDQSREK
-1025 KDYKW
+1025 
-1030 SNFYDKGLN
+1030 S
-1039 GSYTKKFTVPEG
+1039 FTVPEG

-1094 VHTVVKP
+1094 VHTVVNP

-1129 MDQVTVT
+1129 KDKVTVT
-1136 YELLTGEGVTGVGTL
+1136 YELLTGEGVTGTGTL

-1170 TSAVNDAAGD
+1170 TSAVNDTAGD

-1236 TYWLSSQSEEQATA
+1236 TYWLNSQSEEQATA
-1250 TRPTDVGTY
+1250 TLPTAAGTY

-1319 SFNLEYTGNT
+1319 SFKLEYIGNT
-1329 EIEAGNYTAGVTAL
+1329 ETEAGNYTARVTAL
-1343 GNPNYTLDGAA
+1343 GNPNYTLDSAT

-1373 VTGTKGQNDWYVS
+1373 VTGTEGQNGWYVS

-1406 QGGFGYTTSGTYHEG
+1406 QDGFGYTTSGTYHEG

-1427 QTDTGYITAPAALP
+1427 QTATGYITAPTVLP

-1446 LTAPTGKLQINTREI
+1446 LTAPIGKLQINTREI
-1461 EQTDSVLWK
+1461 EQTDRILWK

-1507 GYWKKLDDSNR
+1507 GYWKKLDDSNS
-1518 LTIPVN
+1518 LTIPAN
-1524 ASQILYFKITDSAGN
+1524 ASRTLYFKITDNAGN
-1539 ESILNSNGV
+1539 VTILNSNGV

-1619 GTHTLTAAYDANG
+1619 GAHTLTAAYDANG
-1632 HAWDDGA
+1632 HAWEDGA

-1714 YGTYVVRVTV
+1714 YGTYVIRVTV

-1879 ALDNANYQLPDGKT
+1879 ALDNANYQLPDEKT
-1893 VAFTIEKAAVTIQA
+1893 VAFTIHKAAVTIQA

-1932 GDSLKG
+1932 GDSLNG
-1938 ITVSREKGETA
+1938 ITVSREEGETA

-1978 VFTIGDHDQ
+1978 AFTIGDHDQ
-1987 AKVSAVA
+1987 AKVSAAA

-2014 KVMTASV
+2014 KVMIASV

-2048 EKTCGR
+2048 EKACGR

-2061 YEVIPATGQSPDEDG
+2061 YEVIPATGQSPAEDG
-2076 TGQGDLSVDLEI
+2076 TGQGDLRVDLEI

>member
-1 MRKHLRG
+1 MRKYLRG

-49 KNTEGQAAVSGETEG
+49 KNTEGRAAVSGETEG
-64 QGEPKNDGEQPG
+64 QDEPENDGDQPG
-76 GNGNAVPGSGPKQNT
+76 GNENTKPGSAPKQNT

-105 TGETSGEQKDELE
+105 TGETS
-118 TREADIAIYGSTQ
+118 ADP
-131 AESGKLAYLDPT
+131 E
-143 VLRPAGD
+143 
-150 GRWSNDNGNLLWFG
+150 
-164 KETDGTPMQ
+164 
-173 YRILSSTNV
+173 
-182 FSTDAKN
+182 
-189 GGLLL
+189 
-194 NSVKKYK
+194 
-201 TENSENWWGT
+201 GT
-211 DFYNTAA
+211 D
-218 LTSQESGAIAR
+218 E
-229 AKDMSGTSY
+229 
-238 TTFVFNA
+238 
-245 NRSYYW
+245 
-251 NALTALYTDG
+251 
-261 TDMTGINGASMY
+261 
-273 LDPSRILMVSKTG
+273 
-286 SMKYNSDSEL
+286 
-296 HSITNEQ
+296 
-303 YKDADWKLTL
+303 
-313 LDADKSVTDAALSYT
+313 
-328 GTRTDTGAG
+328 
-337 QYQITCT
+337 
-344 YQGATDDKL
+344 
-353 SIMVT
+353 
-358 DKDYN
+358 
-363 AEGAQ
+363 
-368 ILCYGYVNPDNKNN
+368 
-382 RKTDN
+382 
-387 GSGSYTIEGTFSIAE
+387 
-402 NTGVTAENLKSS
+402 
-414 YHMYLIVEH
+414 
-423 TSGQYNDN
+423 TSGQYNND

-445 VGEAETHYMCGYT
+445 VGESETHYMCGYT
-458 GTSWDE
+458 GTNWDE
-464 HRKLH
+464 HKKLH
-469 PACGWTYST
+469 PACGWRYNI
-478 YTFKPWN
+478 YTFTPWN
-485 RTDSLPTEAGY
+485 RTDSLPTEAGN

-521 GKSITMNGNG
+521 GKSITMKGNG

-538 NGKLHLTDCKE
+538 KGKLHLTDCKE
-549 ENNHITHAE
+549 ADNRITHAE
-558 GYEGSGIAISGNSNK
+558 GYEGSGIAISGSSSK
-573 VDDKGKVYLYNI
+573 GDDEGKVYLYNI

-604 SGSFQVS
+604 EGSFQVS

-623 GTTPNNVYLCKDQ
+623 GTTPDNVYLCKNQ

-655 TPTEEKSVTITKFGN
+655 APTEEKPVTITKFGN
-670 IADANYVFS
+670 VTNANYVFS

-689 DTQYSDRYNLTLIL
+689 DTQYSNLTLIP

-710 TEADG
+710 TDADG
-715 TAASRSLGLGTSIL
+715 TVTSRSLGLGTSIM

-739 AWSGS
+739 VWSGS

-751 FDYNNSNNPGKPVK
+751 FDYNASYNPGKPVK

-789 GLKVDARTYTGKSN
+789 GLKVDERKYSSDKS
-803 SVITYMSSFYN
+803 SGYPVISYMSDFYR
-814 YSKAAEN
+814 YSKTAEK
-821 NALVVSKITEQGK
+821 NALVFSKITETG
-834 EDSPFFILTPEQ
+834 EENSPFFILTPEQ
-846 AKSGRYGYSNSGTGA
+846 ARSGRYGYSNSGTGA
-861 SIRKGMIG
+861 GRGKSLMG
-869 SETQINWWLHGGEAY
+869 SGEKIKWWLHGGESY
-884 VTADGAIAQGNNVAA
+884 VTTDGTIVQGKDTTA

-913 LSEVTSNADDGA
+913 LSEVV
-925 TGAAGKLGTAYK
+925 TGEAGKLGAEYK

-943 KDEKS
+943 KNDYDR
-948 GTENIKIVPDTNIQ
+948 ENIKIEPDTTDIK
-962 RTEDEVTLTYD
+962 RTEDEVTVSYTLRNTNW
-973 LSHYAKEGYSIS
+973 
-985 TTYYRINQVSVLFLD
+985 TTYRINQVSVLFFD
-1000 KEYTEGNTNG
+1000 KPYGDSD
-1010 AKLLGCVKVDEQKEF
+1010 AKLLAYEKIEGQQFSNKNDYGIYVDQ
-1025 KDYKW
+1025 
-1030 SNFYDKGLN
+1030 SR
-1039 GSYTKKFTVPEG
+1039 KKSFTVPEG
-1051 LRDKQCGRD
+1051 LRDKQCGVD

-1085 TIPKGSYQI
+1085 TIPKGSYRI

-1101 QGEEVTYDA
+1101 QGDEVTYDA
-1110 QNPIDVTGFFTLDS
+1110 KNPIDVTGFFTLDS

-1129 MDQVTVT
+1129 KDQVTVT

-1151 DENQKLTVTKC
+1151 DKNQKLTVMKC

-1170 TSAVNDAAGD
+1170 TSAVNDTAGD

-1219 DTWSV
+1219 DTWTA
-1224 STDSDTNSTVSY
+1224 STSSTTNQDVSY
-1236 TYWLSSQSEEQATA
+1236 TYWLSSQSEEQAAA
-1250 TRPTDVGTY
+1250 TQPTDAGTY

-1319 SFNLEYTGNT
+1319 SFKLEYTGNT
-1329 EIEAGNYTAGVTAL
+1329 EKEAGNYTAGVTAL
-1343 GNPNYTLDGAA
+1343 GNPNYTLDGVA
-1354 NTSQSWSI
+1354 NISQSWSI
-1362 AYLTAPASPLS
+1362 AYLTAPESPLS
-1373 VTGTKGQNDWYVS
+1373 VTGTEGQNDWYVS
-1386 EVTLRAADGYQISAD
+1386 EVTLKAADGYQISAD

-1406 QGGFGYTTSGTYHEG
+1406 QDSFVYVVSGSHNEK
-1421 QTYRLR
+1421 QTYCLR
-1427 QTDTGYITAPAALP
+1427 QTATGYITAPTALP
-1441 VIKVD
+1441 VIKMD
-1446 LTAPTGKLQINTREI
+1446 LTAPTGKLRINTREI
-1461 EQTDSVLWK
+1461 EQTDRILWK

-1518 LTIPVN
+1518 LAIPAN
-1524 ASQILYFKITDSAGN
+1524 ASQILYFKITDNAGN
-1539 ESILNSNGV
+1539 VTILNSNGV

-1555 ATGEVNFVKTTTAD
+1555 ATGEVSFVKTTTAD

-1580 VASIKEGTEEAA
+1580 VASIKEGTEDVA

-1619 GTHTLTAAYDANG
+1619 GAHTLTAAYDANG
-1632 HAWDDGA
+1632 HAWEDGA

-1668 VYDGRPVSRP
+1668 VYDGRPVSKP
-1678 SITTENDR
+1678 SITTDNER
-1686 GTNNANVT
+1686 GTNDANVT
-1694 IEYKVKGADDSTYT
+1694 IVYKVKGADDSTYT

-1714 YGTYVVRVTV
+1714 YGTYVVCVTV
-1724 AQDDSHTEAVV
+1724 AQDDSHTEAVD

-1755 TYDGQKHAITV
+1755 TYDGQKHGITV
-1766 TVTDPA
+1766 TVTEPA
-1772 DVEISYR
+1772 DAEISYR
-1779 ASENASWQSTP
+1779 ASEDASWQSAP

-1827 LTWGTTTFTYDGTEK
+1827 LTWGTTMFTYDGTEK

-1849 SSSLYSGDSC
+1849 SSSLCDGDSC

-1907 DDAGKHIEKAD
+1907 DDAGKHIEEAD

-1978 VFTIGDHDQ
+1978 AFTIGDHDQ
-1987 AKVSAVA
+1987 AKVSAAA

-2014 KVMTASV
+2014 KVMIASV

-2061 YEVIPATGQSPDEDG
+2061 YEVIPAMGQSPDEDG
-2076 TGQGDLSVDLEI
+2076 TGQGDLRVDLEI

-2247 KIETKPDDKKT
+2247 RIETKPDDRKNDSK

-2270 SAATGDRNQ
+2270 SANTGDRNQ
-2279 PLAWMLLAVA
+2279 PLAWMILAVA

-2294 AVAIRRKKRQ
+2294 AAAIRRKKRQ

>member
-1 MRKHLRG
+1 MRKYLRG

-49 KNTEGQAAVSGETEG
+49 EDTESRAAVSGETEG
-64 QGEPKNDGEQPG
+64 QDEPENDGEQPG
-76 GNGNAVPGSGPKQNT
+76 VNENTKPGSAPKQNT

-105 TGETSGEQKDELE
+105 TGETS
-118 TREADIAIYGSTQ
+118 ADP
-131 AESGKLAYLDPT
+131 E
-143 VLRPAGD
+143 
-150 GRWSNDNGNLLWFG
+150 
-164 KETDGTPMQ
+164 
-173 YRILSSTNV
+173 
-182 FSTDAKN
+182 
-189 GGLLL
+189 
-194 NSVKKYK
+194 
-201 TENSENWWGT
+201 GT
-211 DFYNTAA
+211 D
-218 LTSQESGAIAR
+218 E
-229 AKDMSGTSY
+229 
-238 TTFVFNA
+238 
-245 NRSYYW
+245 
-251 NALTALYTDG
+251 
-261 TDMTGINGASMY
+261 
-273 LDPSRILMVSKTG
+273 
-286 SMKYNSDSEL
+286 
-296 HSITNEQ
+296 
-303 YKDADWKLTL
+303 
-313 LDADKSVTDAALSYT
+313 
-328 GTRTDTGAG
+328 
-337 QYQITCT
+337 
-344 YQGATDDKL
+344 
-353 SIMVT
+353 
-358 DKDYN
+358 
-363 AEGAQ
+363 
-368 ILCYGYVNPDNKNN
+368 
-382 RKTDN
+382 
-387 GSGSYTIEGTFSIAE
+387 
-402 NTGVTAENLKSS
+402 
-414 YHMYLIVEH
+414 
-423 TSGQYNDN
+423 TSGQYNND
-431 LYGTDYASEPYEVQ
+431 LYGTDYASKPYEVQ
-445 VGEAETHYMCGYT
+445 VGESETHYMCGYT

-464 HRKLH
+464 HKKLH
-469 PACGWTYST
+469 PACGWRYNI
-478 YTFKPWN
+478 YTFTPWN
-485 RTDSLPTEAGY
+485 RTDSLPTEAGN

-521 GKSITMNGNG
+521 GKSITMKGNG

-538 NGKLHLTDCKE
+538 KGKLHLTDCKE
-549 ENNHITHAE
+549 ADNRITHAE
-558 GYEGSGIAISGNSNK
+558 GYEGSGIAISGSSSK
-573 VDDKGKVYLYNI
+573 GDDEGKVYLYNI

-604 SGSFQVS
+604 EGSFQVS

-623 GTTPNNVYLCKDQ
+623 GTTPDNVYLCKNQ

-655 TPTEEKSVTITKFGN
+655 APTEEKPVTITKFGN
-670 IADANYVFS
+670 VTNANYVFS

-689 DTQYSDRYNLTLIL
+689 DTQYSNLTLIP

-710 TEADG
+710 TDADG
-715 TAASRSLGLGTSIL
+715 TVTSRSLGLGTSIM

-751 FDYNNSNNPGKPVK
+751 FDYNASNNPGKPVK

-789 GLKVDARTYTGKSN
+789 GLKVDERKYSSDKS
-803 SVITYMSSFYN
+803 SGYPVISYMSDFYR
-814 YSKAAEN
+814 YSKTAEN
-821 NALVVSKITEQGK
+821 NALVFSKITETG
-834 EDSPFFILTPEQ
+834 EENSPFFILTPEQ
-846 AKSGRYGYSNSGTGA
+846 ARSGRYGYSNSGTGA
-861 SIRKGMIG
+861 GRGKSLMG
-869 SETQINWWLHGGEAY
+869 SGEKIKWWLHGGESY
-884 VTADGAIAQGNNVAA
+884 VTTDGTIVQGKDTTA

-913 LSEVTSNADDGA
+913 LSEVTSNADDAA

-937 LTLLAG
+937 LTLLSV
-943 KDEKS
+943 KQDNVTVYMMIDS
-948 GTENIKIVPDTNIQ
+948 TDVQ

-973 LSHYAKEGYSIS
+973 LSHYAKEGYPAS

-1025 KDYKW
+1025 KDNKW
-1030 SNFYDKGLN
+1030 NTSYDKGLN
-1039 GSYTKKFTVPEG
+1039 GSCTKKFTVPEG
-1051 LRDKQCGRD
+1051 LENKQCGKD
-1060 YHAYLIAEQ
+1060 YYAYLIAEQ

-1129 MDQVTVT
+1129 KDQVTVT
-1136 YELLTGEGVTGVGTL
+1136 YELLTGEGVTGTGTL
-1151 DENQKLTVTKC
+1151 DKNQKLTVMKC

-1170 TSAVNDAAGD
+1170 TSAVNDTAGD

-1219 DTWSV
+1219 DTWTA
-1224 STDSDTNSTVSY
+1224 STSSTTNQDVSY
-1236 TYWLSSQSEEQATA
+1236 TYWLNSQSEEQATA
-1250 TRPTDVGTY
+1250 TPPTAAGTY

-1286 AALQWS
+1286 AVLQWS

-1319 SFNLEYTGNT
+1319 SFKLEYIGNT
-1329 EIEAGNYTAGVTAL
+1329 ETEAGNYTARVTAL
-1343 GNPNYTLDGAA
+1343 GNPNYTLDSAT

-1362 AYLTAPASPLS
+1362 AYLTAPESPLS
-1373 VTGTKGQNDWYVS
+1373 VTGTEGQNGWYVS

-1406 QGGFGYTTSGTYHEG
+1406 QDSFVYVVSGSHNEK
-1421 QTYRLR
+1421 QTYCLR
-1427 QTDTGYITAPAALP
+1427 QTATGYITAPTALP

-1461 EQTDSVLWK
+1461 EQTDRILWK

-1483 ADEVSGVAK
+1483 ADEVSGVAR

-1507 GYWKKLDDSNR
+1507 AYWKKLDTNS
-1518 LTIPVN
+1518 LTIPAN
-1524 ASQILYFKITDSAGN
+1524 ASQILYFKITDNAGN
-1539 ESILNSNGV
+1539 VTILNSNGV

-1580 VASIKEGTEEAA
+1580 VASIKEGTEDVA

-1619 GTHTLTAAYDANG
+1619 GAHTLTAAYDANG
-1632 HAWDDGA
+1632 HAWEDGA

-1668 VYDGRPVSRP
+1668 VYDGRPVSKP
-1678 SITTENDR
+1678 SITTDNER
-1686 GTNNANVT
+1686 GTNDANVT
-1694 IEYKVKGADDSTYT
+1694 IVYKVKGADDSTYT

-1755 TYDGQKHAITV
+1755 TYDGQKHGITV
-1766 TVTDPA
+1766 TVTEPA
-1772 DVEISYR
+1772 DAEISYR
-1779 ASENASWQSTP
+1779 ASEDASWQSAP

-1809 YETETGSRTITI
+1809 YETETGFRTITI

-1849 SSSLYSGDSC
+1849 SSSLCDGDSC

-1864 KGAQKAAGTYSAEAA
+1864 KGAQKAAGIYRAEAA
-1879 ALDNANYQLPDGKT
+1879 ALDNANYQLPDEKT
-1893 VAFTIEKAAVTIQA
+1893 AAFTIQKAAVTIQA
-1907 DDAGKHIEKAD
+1907 DDAGKHIEEAD

-1938 ITVSREKGETA
+1938 ITVSREEGETA

-1978 VFTIGDHDQ
+1978 AFTIGDHDQ
-1987 AKVSAVA
+1987 AKVSAAA

-2014 KVMTASV
+2014 KVMIASV

-2034 KVVKE
+2034 KLVKE

-2076 TGQGDLSVDLEI
+2076 TGQGDLRVDLEI

-2152 TAGENAKLVYFS
+2152 TAGENARLVYFS
-2164 AELFRQIGENVERIS
+2164 AELFRQIGESVERIS

>member
-1 MRKHLRG
+1 MRKYLRG

-21 ALTLGSVDVTALA
+21 ALTLGGVDVTALA

-49 KNTEGQAAVSGETEG
+49 EDTEGRAAMSGETEG

-76 GNGNAVPGSGPKQNT
+76 GNENTKPGSAPKQNT

-105 TGETSGEQKDELE
+105 TGETS
-118 TREADIAIYGSTQ
+118 ADP
-131 AESGKLAYLDPT
+131 E
-143 VLRPAGD
+143 
-150 GRWSNDNGNLLWFG
+150 
-164 KETDGTPMQ
+164 
-173 YRILSSTNV
+173 
-182 FSTDAKN
+182 
-189 GGLLL
+189 
-194 NSVKKYK
+194 
-201 TENSENWWGT
+201 GT
-211 DFYNTAA
+211 D
-218 LTSQESGAIAR
+218 E
-229 AKDMSGTSY
+229 
-238 TTFVFNA
+238 
-245 NRSYYW
+245 
-251 NALTALYTDG
+251 
-261 TDMTGINGASMY
+261 
-273 LDPSRILMVSKTG
+273 
-286 SMKYNSDSEL
+286 
-296 HSITNEQ
+296 
-303 YKDADWKLTL
+303 
-313 LDADKSVTDAALSYT
+313 
-328 GTRTDTGAG
+328 
-337 QYQITCT
+337 
-344 YQGATDDKL
+344 
-353 SIMVT
+353 
-358 DKDYN
+358 
-363 AEGAQ
+363 
-368 ILCYGYVNPDNKNN
+368 
-382 RKTDN
+382 
-387 GSGSYTIEGTFSIAE
+387 
-402 NTGVTAENLKSS
+402 
-414 YHMYLIVEH
+414 
-423 TSGQYNDN
+423 TSGQYNND

-445 VGEAETHYMCGYT
+445 VGESETHYMCGYT

-464 HRKLH
+464 HKKLH
-469 PACGWTYST
+469 PACGWRYNI
-478 YTFKPWN
+478 YTFTPWN
-485 RTDSLPTEAGY
+485 RTDSLPTEAGN

-521 GKSITMNGNG
+521 GKSITMKGNG

-549 ENNHITHAE
+549 ADNRITHAE
-558 GYEGSGIAISGNSNK
+558 GYAGSGIAISGSSSK
-573 VDDKGKVYLYNI
+573 GDDEGKVYLYNI

-604 SGSFQVS
+604 EGSFQVS

-623 GTTPNNVYLCKDQ
+623 GTTPDNVYLCKNQ

-655 TPTEEKSVTITKFGN
+655 TPTEEKPVTITKFGN
-670 IADANYVFS
+670 VTNANYVFS

-689 DTQYSDRYNLTLIL
+689 DTQYSDRYNLTLIP

-710 TEADG
+710 TDADG
-715 TAASRSLGLGTSIL
+715 TVTSRSLGLGTSIM

-751 FDYNNSNNPGKPVK
+751 FNYNALNNPGKPVK

-789 GLKVDARTYTGKSN
+789 GLKVDERKYSSDKS
-803 SVITYMSSFYN
+803 SGYPVISYMSDFYG
-814 YSKAAEN
+814 YSKTAEK
-821 NALVVSKITEQGK
+821 NALVVSTITETGG
-834 EDSPFFILTPEQ
+834 ENCPFFILTPEQ

-861 SIRKGMIG
+861 GRGKSLIG
-869 SETQINWWLHGGEAY
+869 SGKEIKWWLHGGESY
-884 VTADGAIAQGNNVAA
+884 VTTDGTIVQGKDTTA

-913 LSEVTSNADDGA
+913 LSEVV
-925 TGAAGKLGTAYK
+925 TGEAGKLGAEYK

-943 KDEKS
+943 KNDYDR
-948 GTENIKIVPDTNIQ
+948 ENIKIEPDTTDIK
-962 RTEDEVTLTYD
+962 RTEDEVTVSYTLRNTNW
-973 LSHYAKEGYSIS
+973 
-985 TTYYRINQVSVLFLD
+985 TTYRINQVSVLFFD
-1000 KEYTEGNTNG
+1000 KPYGDSD
-1010 AKLLGCVKVDEQKEF
+1010 AKLLAYEKIEGQQFSNKNDYGIYVDQRREK
-1025 KDYKW
+1025 
-1030 SNFYDKGLN
+1030 S
-1039 GSYTKKFTVPEG
+1039 FTVPEG
-1051 LRDKQCGRD
+1051 LRDKQCGVD
-1060 YHAYLIAEQ
+1060 YYAYLIAEQ

-1085 TIPKGSYQI
+1085 TIPKGSYRI

-1101 QGEEVTYDA
+1101 QGDEVTYDA
-1110 QNPIDVTGFFTLDS
+1110 KNPIDVTGFFTLDS

-1129 MDQVTVT
+1129 KDHVTVT
-1136 YELLTGEGVTGVGTL
+1136 YELLTGEGVTGTGTL

-1170 TSAVNDAAGD
+1170 TSAVNDTAGD

-1208 TDSAKT
+1208 IDSAKT

-1219 DTWSV
+1219 DTWTA
-1224 STDSDTNSTVSY
+1224 STSSTTNQDVSY
-1236 TYWLSSQSEEQATA
+1236 TYWLNSQSEEQATA
-1250 TRPTDVGTY
+1250 TLPTAAGTY

-1319 SFNLEYTGNT
+1319 SFKLEYTGNT
-1329 EIEAGNYTAGVTAL
+1329 EKEAGNYTAGVTAL

-1386 EVTLRAADGYQISAD
+1386 EVTLKAADGYQISAD

-1427 QTDTGYITAPAALP
+1427 QTATGYITAPTALP

-1507 GYWKKLDDSNR
+1507 GYWKKLDTNS
-1518 LTIPVN
+1518 LAIPAN
-1524 ASQILYFKITDSAGN
+1524 ASQILYFKITDNAGN
-1539 ESILNSNGV
+1539 VTILNSNGV

-1580 VASIKEGTEEAA
+1580 VASIKEGIEDVA

-1619 GTHTLTAAYDANG
+1619 GAHTLTVAYDANG
-1632 HAWDDGA
+1632 HAWEDGA

-1668 VYDGRPVSRP
+1668 VYDGRPVSKP
-1678 SITTENDR
+1678 SITTDNER
-1686 GTNNANVT
+1686 GTNDANVT
-1694 IEYKVKGADDSTYT
+1694 IVYKVKGADDSTYT

-1724 AQDDSHTEAVV
+1724 AQDDSHTEAVD

-1755 TYDGQKHAITV
+1755 TYDGQKHGITV
-1766 TVTDPA
+1766 TVTEPA
-1772 DVEISYR
+1772 DAEISYR
-1779 ASENASWQSTP
+1779 ASEDASWQSAP

-1893 VAFTIEKAAVTIQA
+1893 AAFTIQKAAVTIQA
-1907 DDAGKHIEKAD
+1907 DDAGKHIEEAD

-1932 GDSLKG
+1932 GDSLTG
-1938 ITVSREKGETA
+1938 ITVSREEGETA

-1978 VFTIGDHDQ
+1978 AFTIGDHDQ
-1987 AKVSAVA
+1987 AKVSAAA

-2076 TGQGDLSVDLEI
+2076 TGQGDLRVDLEI

-2105 LLDAPGIFSEAEKT
+2105 LLDAPGIFSEAEKA

-2152 TAGENAKLVYFS
+2152 TAGENARLVYFS
-2164 AELFRQIGENVERIS
+2164 AELFRQIGESVERIS

-2191 PDELVNTD
+2191 PDELVNAD

-2226 TREYTFE
+2226 MREYTFE

-2247 KIETKPDDKKT
+2247 RIETKPDDRKNDSK

-2270 SAATGDRNQ
+2270 SANTGDRNQ
-2279 PLAWMLLAVA
+2279 PLAWMILAVA

-2294 AVAIRRKKRQ
+2294 AAAIRRKKRQ

>member
-1 MRKHLRG
+1 MRKYLRG

-34 SAAGQNAAEQTAVEP
+34 SAAEQTAVEP
-49 KNTEGQAAVSGETEG
+49 EDTEGRAAVSGETEG
-64 QGEPKNDGEQPG
+64 QDEPENDGEQPG
-76 GNGNAVPGSGPKQNT
+76 VNENTKPGSAPKQNT

-105 TGETSGEQKDELE
+105 TGETS
-118 TREADIAIYGSTQ
+118 ADP
-131 AESGKLAYLDPT
+131 E
-143 VLRPAGD
+143 
-150 GRWSNDNGNLLWFG
+150 
-164 KETDGTPMQ
+164 
-173 YRILSSTNV
+173 
-182 FSTDAKN
+182 
-189 GGLLL
+189 
-194 NSVKKYK
+194 
-201 TENSENWWGT
+201 GT
-211 DFYNTAA
+211 D
-218 LTSQESGAIAR
+218 E
-229 AKDMSGTSY
+229 
-238 TTFVFNA
+238 
-245 NRSYYW
+245 
-251 NALTALYTDG
+251 
-261 TDMTGINGASMY
+261 
-273 LDPSRILMVSKTG
+273 
-286 SMKYNSDSEL
+286 
-296 HSITNEQ
+296 
-303 YKDADWKLTL
+303 
-313 LDADKSVTDAALSYT
+313 
-328 GTRTDTGAG
+328 
-337 QYQITCT
+337 
-344 YQGATDDKL
+344 
-353 SIMVT
+353 
-358 DKDYN
+358 
-363 AEGAQ
+363 
-368 ILCYGYVNPDNKNN
+368 
-382 RKTDN
+382 
-387 GSGSYTIEGTFSIAE
+387 
-402 NTGVTAENLKSS
+402 
-414 YHMYLIVEH
+414 
-423 TSGQYNDN
+423 TSGQYNND

-445 VGEAETHYMCGYT
+445 VGESETHYMCGYT

-464 HRKLH
+464 HIKLH
-469 PACGWTYST
+469 PACGWKYSS
-478 YTFKPWN
+478 YTFTPWN
-485 RTDSLPTEAGY
+485 RTDSLPTEAGN

-521 GKSITMNGNG
+521 GKSITMKGNG

-538 NGKLHLTDCKE
+538 KGKLHLTDCKE
-549 ENNHITHAE
+549 ADNRITHAE
-558 GYEGSGIAISGNSNK
+558 GYEGSGIAISGSSSK
-573 VDDKGKVYLYNI
+573 GDDEGKVYLYNI

-604 SGSFQVS
+604 EGSFQVS

-623 GTTPNNVYLCKDQ
+623 GTTPDNVYLCKNQ

-655 TPTEEKSVTITKFGN
+655 ASTEEKPVTITKFGN
-670 IADANYVFS
+670 VTNANYVFS

-689 DTQYSDRYNLTLIL
+689 DTQYSNLTLIP

-710 TEADG
+710 TDADG
-715 TAASRSLGLGTSIL
+715 TVTSRSLGLGTSIM

-751 FDYNNSNNPGKPVK
+751 FNYNALNNPGKPVK

-789 GLKVDARTYTGKSN
+789 GLKVDERKYSSDKS
-803 SVITYMSSFYN
+803 SGYPVISYMSDFYG
-814 YSKAAEN
+814 YSKTAEK
-821 NALVVSKITEQGK
+821 NALVVSTITETGG
-834 EDSPFFILTPEQ
+834 ENCPFFILTPEQ
-846 AKSGRYGYSNSGTGA
+846 AKSGRYGYSNSDTGA
-861 SIRKGMIG
+861 GRGKSLIG
-869 SETQINWWLHGGEAY
+869 SGKEIKWWLHGGESY
-884 VTADGAIAQGNNVAA
+884 VTTDGTIVQGKDTTA

-913 LSEVTSNADDGA
+913 LSEVV
-925 TGAAGKLGTAYK
+925 TGEAGKLGAEYK

-943 KDEKS
+943 KNDYDR
-948 GTENIKIVPDTNIQ
+948 ENIKIEPDTTDIK
-962 RTEDEVTLTYD
+962 RTEDEVTVSYTLRNTNW
-973 LSHYAKEGYSIS
+973 
-985 TTYYRINQVSVLFLD
+985 TTYRINQVSVLFFD
-1000 KEYTEGNTNG
+1000 KPYEDSD
-1010 AKLLGCVKVDEQKEF
+1010 AKLLAYEKIEGQQFSNKNDYGIYVDQ
-1025 KDYKW
+1025 
-1030 SNFYDKGLN
+1030 SR
-1039 GSYTKKFTVPEG
+1039 KKSFTVPEG
-1051 LRDKQCGRD
+1051 LRDKQCGVD

-1129 MDQVTVT
+1129 KDQVTVT
-1136 YELLTGEGVTGVGTL
+1136 YELLTGEGVTGTGTL
-1151 DENQKLTVTKC
+1151 DENHRLTVTKC

-1170 TSAVNDAAGD
+1170 TSAVNDTAGD

-1219 DTWSV
+1219 DTWTA
-1224 STDSDTNSTVSY
+1224 STSSTTNQDVSY
-1236 TYWLSSQSEEQATA
+1236 TYWLSSQSEEQAAA
-1250 TRPTDVGTY
+1250 TQPNDAGTY

-1319 SFNLEYTGNT
+1319 SFKLEYIGNT
-1329 EIEAGNYTAGVTAL
+1329 ETEAGNYTARVTAL
-1343 GNPNYTLDGAA
+1343 GNPNYTLDSAA

-1362 AYLTAPASPLS
+1362 AYLTAPESPLS
-1373 VTGTKGQNDWYVS
+1373 VTGTEGQNGWYVS

-1401 GGATW
+1401 DGATW
-1406 QGGFGYTTSGTYHEG
+1406 QDSFVYAVSGSHNEK
-1421 QTYRLR
+1421 QTYCLR
-1427 QTDTGYITAPAALP
+1427 QTATGYITAPTALP

-1461 EQTDSVLWK
+1461 EQTDRILWK

-1483 ADEVSGVAK
+1483 ADEVSGAAR
-1492 IEYQSVNAPGGYQEN
+1492 IEYQSVNVPGGYQEN

-1518 LTIPVN
+1518 LAIPAN
-1524 ASQILYFKITDSAGN
+1524 ASQILYFKITDNAGN
-1539 ESILNSNGV
+1539 VTILNSNGV

-1555 ATGEVNFVKTTTAD
+1555 ATGEVSFVKTTTAD

-1580 VASIKEGTEEAA
+1580 VASIKEGTEDVA

-1619 GTHTLTAAYDANG
+1619 GAHTLTAAYDANG
-1632 HAWDDGA
+1632 HAWEDGA

-1668 VYDGRPVSRP
+1668 VYDGRPVSKP
-1678 SITTENDR
+1678 SITTDNER
-1686 GTNNANVT
+1686 GTNDANVT
-1694 IEYKVKGADDSTYT
+1694 IVYKVKGADDSTYT

-1724 AQDDSHTEAVV
+1724 AQDDSHTEAVD

-1755 TYDGQKHAITV
+1755 TYDGQKHGITV
-1766 TVTDPA
+1766 TVTEPA
-1772 DVEISYR
+1772 DAEISYR
-1779 ASENASWQSTP
+1779 ASEDASWQSAP
-1790 VTYRDAGTYT
+1790 VTYCDAGTYT

-1827 LTWGTTTFTYDGTEK
+1827 LTWETTMFTYDGTEK

-1849 SSSLYSGDSC
+1849 SSSLYDGDSC

-1864 KGAQKAAGTYSAEAA
+1864 KGAQKAAGIYRAEAA
-1879 ALDNANYQLPDGKT
+1879 ALDNANYQLPDEKT
-1893 VAFTIEKAAVTIQA
+1893 AAFTIQKAAVTIQA

-1938 ITVSREKGETA
+1938 ITVSREEGETA

-1978 VFTIGDHDQ
+1978 AFTIGDHDQ
-1987 AKVSAVA
+1987 AKVSAAA

-2014 KVMTASV
+2014 KVMIASV

-2076 TGQGDLSVDLEI
+2076 TGQGDLRVDLEI